1 MTRIMSNNKETL
13 SLTMDHMKRSSYL
26 RRFTVTALITL
37 LMIVMGS
44 TTASAG
50 VIFKQDYE
58 ASGVTADWSAAQT
71 DRYSVG
77 ISGDETNHYLLVSS
91 VGTGGNGTT
100 LTSTSLNGKLASDVS
115 EFSMSFDLKLI
126 PGNNQHPNEFIIRD
140 GGAGNV
146 LHLVNT
152 AVGSTTWQING
163 STDQTIV
170 MDKAKWYSF
179 HLDVLTKD
187 LILLTVTDK
196 DAGTEIFSR
205 QLITSQISTMGLGNM
220 IFYTKRYYAGM
231 AIDNVKVSTRAV
243 VNQWDFTKFSEKDL
257 TLDTDNKIQSG
268 NVARYNGSNF
278 NRDLYLCTD
287 TEAEG
292 LYFDGD
298 GPWKILSG
306 SRGLYLSK
314 KGDRPF
320 AITGLSKDDVIL
332 IKLYDQAITDGVIP
346 KIWGVN
352 NSELLNSGSIYALIV
367 ASDGNVAVNLEKYS
381 AVESIIILREDKP
394 ARVSFSK
401 GNDAEVL
408 GEDPEDVEVQK
419 ETPFATL
426 LNTSLYKS
434 GFTLTGWND
443 GENTIAC
450 GDNTSVSEDATFTA
464 VFTQNNI
471 LRQDIT
477 AALEVPFNNIGWTEA
492 GTESYHV
499 TQALFN
505 GESQDVAIKV
515 DGKTITLLDI
525 IPGTKIAVPAG
536 TIADYS
542 ATDVTIS
549 GDTLVYN
556 GSASSLVI
564 TYEGSA
570 TSTSIVV
577 KYPRTDKPV
586 VTTDLND
593 VYVANV
599 NGELQLSTTFIQ
611 ADSYQWYSNTTA
623 SKEGAVSIA
632 NATSATYSVPTNS
645 IGTTFYYCEATNAIG
660 TVSSNIARVAVNDYV
675 TFDFKN
681 WPEDDTEIGNL
692 QEWVDGPDGNRVY
705 QWVEKGYYTA
715 DAWAQKWAQQPI
727 LYPYA
732 LAGYM
737 GVNLGNSGI
746 VNGRGFVQTAKDRPV
761 NVYDLKAGDVI
772 VLTGTGLLESDI
784 FYPGEQGNA
793 TFDTYINSDNT
804 EMTLLV
810 KTDGMLSF
818 MVCAAKPGTRDANS
832 VYTLKV
838 ANKYAPVITTDLDG
852 LSYTIGRD
860 ETKTLT
866 VAASATDAN
875 PLRYQWYRNDVDS
888 NKGGRAIDG
897 ANSATYTTVEGESYY
912 YYCVVFN
919 SVTGAAAA
927 TTKTT
932 HVQCKPQVSY
942 VNNDA
947 DAIGDVPASEVIEIG
962 GKFTVESRNYQ
973 LLKPGYTLTGWTD
986 GTNTY
991 EFGQSYDIV
1000 NDIVLNPVFRA
1011 NVQSISAITNVTTF
1025 TWPFATSKDAPT
1037 VNWTDDE
1044 THVLAAQQAVTGELQ
1059 DFGAKV
1065 VSTGFATGAATAT
1078 VAEGTTI
1085 KIPMK
1090 YGTTIELFTSGETPS
1105 ATVLTTDLKTPR
1117 NMTADGSTLTY
1128 TYKGNNDELTMTL
1141 GAGAYDSLRVHYVPT
1156 GMPVFAKDLESNY
1169 YLETGQDSTLTVEA
1183 TEGVTFQWYRN
1194 TTHSNEGGTKIEGAT
1209 SASYKVGSTIDKSE
1223 YYYVTISNNYGTV
1236 ASVAAQVDYYSMIN
1250 LDIINWPDKNVDVI
1264 TGSASASNL
1273 RGGTKRYPYF
1283 YPYGL
1288 AGYIEVQSTDVRIRE
1303 IEAGRNTYRHL
1314 RNFASGNR
1322 YFGLKG
1328 LKKGQHVTI
1337 TGTGLDNLFLMSDGN
1352 YYEHQHLNNLGGQSD
1367 FGQYKSELS
1376 PDKTTLEI
1384 VMLTDGTAAMHFQGT
1399 GAYVTSIK
1407 IPNKYRPVITKDL
1420 EETYVVDKNEALTLS
1435 VEAELSAQMDGH
1447 SLAYQ
1452 WYSNTSNSNKGGT
1465 AIEGATSAD
1474 YTIEKV
1480 NKSAYYYCLVS
1491 NTGTGA
1497 ITPSSP
1503 AAVGFYL
1510 NVSFVNDDPDAYG
1523 ETPKTVKVQS
1533 GLPVTMPKNQTLIK
1547 DGYTL
1552 TGWSDGPTTTAIGK
1566 DYVPQNDV
1574 ILHPV
1579 FTKNAANVSLQKRS
1593 EEMTV
1598 RWVFATENGSAEYNN
1613 NASANVLQPIING
1626 EAVDVG
1632 IKMTKGD
1639 NQANEAMASNG
1650 WMAANNGNFT
1660 LPVVKGARIALTV
1673 YYPTDI
1679 TINGENITYNATYGE
1694 QGAVRYVY
1702 AYTGSE
1708 KEIALNIAN
1717 NYIKDL
1723 EIYYPAPELLS
1734 TNAATYNVY
1743 IDNAKVARKSAV
1755 ITLTGKNL
1763 EPGSTV
1769 TLTKDAKASN
1779 ITIDS
1784 ETFTVGSDGTLSQQ
1798 ILVTYEGIA
1807 AQTQDNTVLTFVYS
1821 EDTKATATVTYG
1833 REAAFTGTSGVT
1845 PVSTKTVWDWS
1856 SAASLINPALDVYM
1870 AFNDIELSDGQ
1881 DWPAGFTAANLA
1893 GSGTYYANNI
1903 SKCFEGKEL
1912 YFETLCKGTIDVEFS
1927 AASGNNITLAV
1938 NGENTSFSSTSTN
1951 SVTAKKI
1958 PVGVGGVLLQA
1969 HTTGLTT
1976 GEQDMRIYK
1985 VTFTPD
1991 ANKPVI
1997 TLDKTTSS
2005 FTLAPSEG
2013 DPNEVLYYTTDGS
2026 EPSLTSESTKKYLGE
2041 PVSLYTNVMIKAM
2054 AVAPNKNNSDVDS
2067 LQTDMRTYKLNV
2079 GVYPANSGRVVVT
2092 PMAENYEYTENATVT
2107 LKAEAASG
2115 YGLSAWATSRAN
2127 IANDEFIHTGE
2138 SFFTV
2143 NVNTTSNEYWAVFKD
2158 GKTVTVIYD
2167 FSNCKFLDDGGQ
2179 EYDSELAGFMQDMFT
2194 DDEPQVDTTHF
2205 KSPIVSNSIFVPRN
2219 YPVFVSEGEDVEAG
2233 SFLSLVYWEDQNGKR
2248 YEKGSNTVVNESG
2261 QTYTLRPV
2269 FQNNPGKTP
2278 LEERVSSYD
2287 ITWDFRHSEYAHPL
2301 TLPAGV
2307 TSFYTR
2313 DAVMSYQENT
2323 TLFNNQTVDIA
2334 IQIDTRGVTNTDGSF
2349 AEKAFTNEDDDE
2361 WASISKG
2368 TKITIPSSYGA
2379 KITLATYKEII
2390 AGEGGTKID
2399 GIAPDNVYEE
2409 NVQRD
2414 GEAYLY
2420 TWTIKDNATSVVL
2433 TIGDL
2438 DYAFYK
2444 YIHAEYPNTE
2454 TTYFKLS
2461 SNNDVMGTVSA
2472 VNTLDENDHGT
2483 VSDLGLGFNRNSSVT
2498 LTAERNRFY
2507 ELKYW
2512 ITGKGTKFFPDG
2524 TYQRSTDDSPKPVG
2538 SSVNSDDIT
2547 FTHVAEDTVVFTLK
2561 RYFEIQA
2568 VFGPRESYTIN
2579 FMSSASDKQVEG
2591 IALPV
2596 QRVEIGEKFDMPVN
2610 NYNLYKEGYTLQYYI
2625 SADSVDNPSA
2635 RHYEFGKSYSV
2646 CNDMLLM
2653 PVFTANKKS
2662 VYDVADENGRTVTW
2676 DVARSQ
2682 MKFDYNTANGRMVS
2696 QLAVDDDNIIDVKCY
2711 FNNRSTGVYYRVNS
2725 SGVLEVSKDAELTI
2739 LSTSNCKFTVNAAA
2753 PAEFQKGSIT
2763 IASDA
2768 TLQGASVSKDITTTS
2783 NGQSIVFN
2791 SPATVQSISVK
2802 YNKIIKPRN
2811 LASVKIG
2818 ETSLTEEQVATL
2830 NSTTTLTYDC
2840 AASDIYAASST
2851 LPTVTGVAQLAEAEA
2866 DKGVVDVTQ
2875 ATVDN
2880 PVATLYLRYK
2890 VSDTEKVT
2898 LRTFTINFNIT
2909 SKVAPVFVSAKVN
2922 DSDVED
2928 GNVTAPQNTSGVIC
2942 LAFDH
2947 PMVAKNVVINDK
2959 TFTATAVGDT
2969 VKLHYWSLQPGTP
2982 YSFNIPANTFEDI
2995 YGVKCTTPIS
3005 LSFTTAASASVPAT
3019 LFNYIVTHKI
3029 VWDSFTQEM
3038 KDTVQIVPDDV
3049 IENLAKK
3056 DNIEYGTLEEGLAK
3070 ANAAGG
3076 AGRYRIFVPDGEYNV
3091 RGISPLTS
3099 TDVTGELWGKDLNG
3113 TPTKTVGLTMTDYK
3127 DHVFYNGRS
3136 ILSSDNM
3143 SIIGQSQDSTI
3154 IYSDPRVCGLE
3165 RSPIFSISDNVK
3177 GTYMQ
3182 DFTLENRFCNSM
3194 GNQPDAYL
3202 ITNEKEKTGG
3212 APSIVDN
3219 GYHTVAKYVTLKAHD
3234 GTYVSSPAKEQQTDN
3249 YYEDCQ
3255 LWGMHYPLL
3264 RTGQTWWQ
3272 NPKVVLRYNKE
3283 RAAILSAIEHFSTE
3297 PWGYI
3302 LKDGVFTAE
3311 NAAARSKN
3319 ENAFVLG
3326 TYVRNSPVQ
3335 TLLNMTFDVAPLAAG
3350 FSRRIGNNDVI
3361 RFHEYG
3367 SLTAAGVL
3375 ADLSNRSTAAIVPG
3389 AGSDDYVLTASQAAE
3404 YTIENMFGSGEAYDP
3419 RVHTA
3424 QVDLDDVVLSQ
3435 TDEGI
3440 TWNGNSQAICYF
3452 IFRQNPETGF
3462 FEFFDICLN
3471 DVYTPRDEADA
3482 DGMVFYVRAA
3492 NERGGLGKPSKTI
3505 KYKKLGWYDLKV
3517 VHKEG
3522 LAETGDTSDDWKG
3535 WSTICLARNAKVP
3548 TQSIN
3553 EDGTEGGGHITVY
3566 GAQQNIDGT
3575 TIHMKKVT
3583 YLKKGM
3589 GYVVFA
3595 TTGETEKTYRFNYT
3609 WDTNNLSTGDHDSF
3623 LDGNELDDTVSVGT
3637 VNCYTMAYKKTIN
3650 PDCVGFYKFIGEKI
3664 PPHRAYLTVETAAAK
3679 GFILDTEAD
3688 AKKIRFVFDDSD
3700 DEFFFYEGDEDA
3712 DGIRNVRSSE
3722 VDPEAVFDLSGKRL
3736 DKSQLRKGMVYVIGG
3751 KKVLWTG
3758 E

>member
-1 MTRIMSNNKETL
+1 MTRIMSNNKETM

-44 TTASAG
+44 TTASAAG
-50 VIFKQDYE
+50 YTLQLNENSLVKEGYVIKQLYNFQKNTPAVLPTSGDYRYRDGNIWGLHNFGSGTR
-58 ASGVTADWSAAQT
+58 SGVVNIPVKA
-71 DRYSVG
+71 
-77 ISGDETNHYLLVSS
+77 GDILVLQEYNNDIPNTIN
-91 VGTGGNGTT
+91 VGTLNAE
-100 LTSTSLNGKLASDVS
+100 LTASTGFRVFDVTQTASS
-115 EFSMSFDLKLI
+115 ITFS
-126 PGNNQHPNEFIIRD
+126 
-140 GGAGNV
+140 
-146 LHLVNT
+146 
-152 AVGSTTWQING
+152 
-163 STDQTIV
+163 
-170 MDKAKWYSF
+170 
-179 HLDVLTKD
+179 
-187 LILLTVTDK
+187 
-196 DAGTEIFSR
+196 
-205 QLITSQISTMGLGNM
+205 
-220 IFYTKRYYAGM
+220 
-231 AIDNVKVSTRAV
+231 
-243 VNQWDFTKFSEKDL
+243 
-257 TLDTDNKIQSG
+257 
-268 NVARYNGSNF
+268 VARYGGCVAVLKLTTSVDISF
-278 NRDLYLCTD
+278 
-287 TEAEG
+287 
-292 LYFDGD
+292 
-298 GPWKILSG
+298 
-306 SRGLYLSK
+306 
-314 KGDRPF
+314 
-320 AITGLSKDDVIL
+320 SKDGKEDIL
-332 IKLYDQAITDGVIP
+332 GTLPSNVTSLTGDFSIPVNSSLFQDGYTLKNWTDGNVDYELGENYTTKSDIVLTP
-346 KIWGVN
+346 SFSQNTVARTDAISIVNVTYPNVVWTEENNVSYLVSQGTFNGEVQDVYVKIDGKTLSLDAVNGLKLTLPTGV
-352 NSELLNSGSIYALIV
+352 SASDFTVSSGSI
-367 ASDGNVAVNLEKYS
+367 S
-381 AVESIIILREDKP
+381 AE
-394 ARVSFSK
+394 
-401 GNDAEVL
+401 G
-408 GEDPEDVEVQK
+408 Q
-419 ETPFATL
+419 
-426 LNTSLYKS
+426 
-434 GFTLTGWND
+434 
-443 GENTIAC
+443 
-450 GDNTSVSEDATFTA
+450 
-464 VFTQNNI
+464 
-471 LRQDIT
+471 
-477 AALEVPFNNIGWTEA
+477 
-492 GTESYHV
+492 
-499 TQALFN
+499 
-505 GESQDVAIKV
+505 
-515 DGKTITLLDI
+515 
-525 IPGTKIAVPAG
+525 
-536 TIADYS
+536 
-542 ATDVTIS
+542 
-549 GDTLVYN
+549 
-556 GSASSLVI
+556 VI
-564 TYEGSA
+564 TYTGSKGDVTFA
-570 TSTSIVV
+570 YSGDAENLNGLIVT
-577 KYPRTDKPV
+577 YPLTEKPV
-586 VTTDLND
+586 ISTNIENDSYEVKVDDELSLSITTLNME
-593 VYVANV
+593 
-599 NGELQLSTTFIQ
+599 NGT
-611 ADSYQWYSNTTA
+611 YQWYSNTTA
-623 SKEGAVSIA
+623 STEGGTAVTDANTSSFVVPTSEANNGVTYYYCVATNPLGSTTSKIVGVTVNAYPMIHTDIANGAYALSIGDSQTLSISAYNMQVTDSNYQWYSNSTLSTEGGTAVSG
-632 NATSATYSVPTNS
+632 ATSSTFSVPTAVA
-645 IGTTFYYCEATNAIG
+645 GTTYYYCVAENAYG
-660 TVSSNIARVAVNDYV
+660 KDTSKVVAVNVADYV

-681 WPEDDTEIGNL
+681 WPEGDTEIGNL
-692 QEWVDGPDGNRVY
+692 WEWVDDANGNRVY
-705 QWVEKGYYTA
+705 QWAVKGYYTA
-715 DAWAQKWAQQPI
+715 DAWAQKWALQPI

-732 LAGYM
+732 LSGYM
-737 GVNLGNSGI
+737 GVALGEVGI
-746 VNGRGFVQTAKDRPV
+746 VSGSGFVQTGRDRPIT
-761 NVYDLKAGDVI
+761 VYDLKAGDVI
-772 VLTGTGLLESDI
+772 VLTGTGLLEGDI
-784 FYPGEQGNA
+784 FYPGVEGNA
-793 TFDTYINSDNT
+793 TFDTYINSDKT

-818 MVCAAKPGTRDANS
+818 MVCAAKSGTRDANA

-838 ANKYAPVITTDLDG
+838 PNKYAPTITTDLDG
-852 LSYTIGRD
+852 LSYTIGRE
-860 ETKTLT
+860 ETTTLT
-866 VAASATDAN
+866 VAASANDAN

-897 ANSATYTTVEGESYY
+897 ANSPTYTTVEGESYY

-919 SVTGAAAA
+919 SVTGAAVA

-947 DAIGDVPASEVIEIG
+947 DAIGDVPAAKVIEIG
-962 GKFTVESRNYQ
+962 GKFTIEARNYQ
-973 LLKPGYTLTGWTD
+973 LSKSGYTLTGWTD

-1011 NVQSISAITNVTTF
+1011 NEQSISAITKVTTV

-1037 VNWTDDE
+1037 VNWTDGE
-1044 THVLAAQQAVTGELQ
+1044 THVLAAQQAVTGEQQ

-1065 VSTGFATGAATAT
+1065 ASTGFATGAATAT
-1078 VAEGTTI
+1078 VADGTTI

-1117 NMTADGSTLTY
+1117 NMTVDGSTLTY
-1128 TYKGNNDELTMTL
+1128 TYKAYKGNNDELTMTL

-1209 SASYKVGSTIDKSE
+1209 SASYKVGSTTDKSE
-1223 YYYVTISNNYGTV
+1223 YYYVTITNNYGTV
-1236 ASVAAQVDYYSMIN
+1236 ASVAAAVDYSSYVTLDFVNWDVNDANVYALDGKWDIN
-1250 LDIINWPDKNVDVI
+1250 M
-1264 TGSASASNL
+1264 
-1273 RGGTKRYPYF
+1273 RGGATACRYF

-1288 AGYIEVQSTDVRIRE
+1288 AGNLAVQGT
-1303 IEAGRNTYRHL
+1303 GL
-1314 RNFASGNR
+1314 RMETRTGMR
-1322 YFGLKG
+1322 YFYNYDSGGRYLG
-1328 LKKGQHVTI
+1328 ILGMKKGQKI
-1337 TGTGLDNLFLMSDGN
+1337 IINSAANALWLWPDGN
-1352 YYEHQHLNNLGGQSD
+1352 KNNDANLHIDSAASYSVEQNDDASQTTLTILNNGNA
-1367 FGQYKSELS
+1367 FLS
-1376 PDKTTLEI
+1376 LNRYGKI
-1384 VMLTDGTAAMHFQGT
+1384 
-1399 GAYVTSIK
+1399 YSI
-1407 IPNKYRPVITKDL
+1407 ILPTKYQPVITKDL
-1420 EETYVVDKNEALTLS
+1420 EETYVVDKDEALTLS
-1435 VEAELSAQMDGH
+1435 VEAELSAQMEGH

-1474 YTIEKV
+1474 YTIDEV
-1480 NKSAYYYCLVS
+1480 NESAYYYCLVS
-1491 NTGTGA
+1491 NTATGA

-1510 NVSFVNDDPDAYG
+1510 DVAFANNDAAAYG

-1552 TGWSDGPTTTAIGK
+1552 TGWTDGTTTTAIGAE
-1566 DYVPQNDV
+1566 YTPQNDV
-1574 ILHPV
+1574 ILNPV
-1579 FTKNAANVSLQKRS
+1579 FTKNADNVSLQKRS
-1593 EEMTV
+1593 EEMTI
-1598 RWVFATENGSAEYNN
+1598 RWVFATDNGSAEYNN

-1626 EAVDVG
+1626 DAVDVG

-1639 NQANEAMASNG
+1639 NQTNEAMASNG

-1673 YYPTDI
+1673 YYPTNI

-1702 AYTGSE
+1702 AYTGTE

-1723 EIYYPAPELLS
+1723 EIYYPAPELLT
-1734 TNAATYNVY
+1734 TNATTYNVY

-1798 ILVTYEGIA
+1798 ILVTYEGTS
-1807 AQTQDNTVLTFVYS
+1807 AQAQDNTVLTFVYS

-1833 REAAFTGTSGVT
+1833 REATFTGTSGVT
-1845 PVSTKTVWDWS
+1845 PVSIKTVWDWS
-1856 SAASLINPALDVYM
+1856 STASLINPAQDVYM
-1870 AFNDIELSDGQ
+1870 AFNDIVLGEGQ
-1881 DWPAGFTAANLA
+1881 AWPEGFTAANLA

-2005 FTLAPSEG
+2005 FTLAPSADVNYPDG
-2013 DPNEVLYYTTDGS
+2013 DPSEELYYTTDGS
-2026 EPSLTSESTKKYLGE
+2026 EPSLTSASTKKYMGE
-2041 PVSLYTNVMIKAM
+2041 AVSLYTNVMIKAM
-2054 AVAPNKNNSDVDS
+2054 AVAPNKNNSDADS
-2067 LQTDMRTYKLNV
+2067 LMTDMDTYTLNV

-2092 PMAENYEYTENATVT
+2092 PMAEDYKYTENTTVT
-2107 LKAEAASG
+2107 LKAEAGSG

-2127 IANDEFIHTGE
+2127 IANDEYIHTGE
-2138 SFFTV
+2138 ASITV
-2143 NVNTTSNEYWAVFKD
+2143 NVNATSNEYWAVFED
-2158 GKTVTVIYD
+2158 GESVTVTYD
-2167 FSNCKFLDDGGQ
+2167 LANSIFLEQDGSESSDASVYRLALQ
-2179 EYDSELAGFMQDMFT
+2179 YDPNFKATYFT
-2194 DDEPQVDTTHF
+2194 
-2205 KSPIVSNSIFVPRN
+2205 SPIVSNSIFVPRN
-2219 YPVFVSEGEDVEAG
+2219 YPVYLGTLDG
-2233 SFLSLVYWEDQNGKR
+2233 GPIYSLKYWVDQKGKR
-2248 YEKGSNTVVNESG
+2248 YEKGSNTIEKVANQS
-2261 QTYTLRPV
+2261 YNLRPV
-2269 FQNNPGKTP
+2269 FENDPGMNP
-2278 LEERVSSYD
+2278 LEFRTSGYNV
-2287 ITWDFRHSEYAHPL
+2287 TWDFRRSEYAHPM
-2301 TLPAGV
+2301 TLPADA
-2307 TSFYTR
+2307 TSYFAR
-2313 DAVMSYQENT
+2313 DAVMSYIENDE
-2323 TLFNNQTVDIA
+2323 LFNDQTVDVA
-2334 IQIDTRGVTNTDGSF
+2334 IQIDTHDVTNTDGSF
-2349 AEKAFTNEDDDE
+2349 ATEAFTNEKDDE
-2361 WASISKG
+2361 WASISRG
-2368 TKITIPSSYGA
+2368 TKIIIPSAYGA
-2379 KITLATYKEII
+2379 KITLATYKPII
-2390 AGEGGTKID
+2390 PGEGGTKID
-2399 GIAPDNVYEE
+2399 GNAPDNVYDE
-2409 NVQRD
+2409 NVEKD
-2414 GEAYLY
+2414 GDAYLY
-2420 TWTIKDNATSVVL
+2420 TWTIKDNATTVTL

-2438 DYAFYK
+2438 DYAFYR
-2444 YIHAEYPNTE
+2444 YIHAEYENTE
-2454 TTYFKLS
+2454 TVYFKAT

-2483 VSDLGLGFNRNSSVT
+2483 VSDLGIGFGKNTSVM
-2498 LTAERNRFY
+2498 LTAERSRFY

-2512 ITGKGTKFFPDG
+2512 INSEGTKFFPDG
-2524 TYQRSTDDSPKPVG
+2524 TYQRVSDEDPIKLDG
-2538 SSVNSDDIT
+2538 SSYINGVSFSKING
-2547 FTHVAEDTVVFTLK
+2547 DTLVFALK
-2561 RYFEIQA
+2561 DYFEIQA

-2579 FMSSASDKQVEG
+2579 FMSGTSSLAEG
-2591 IALPV
+2591 DALPV
-2596 QRVEIGEKFDMPVN
+2596 QYVEIGEKFDMPAN

-2653 PVFTANKKS
+2653 PIFKANTKS

-2676 DVARSQ
+2676 NVNQ
-2682 MKFDYNTANGRMVS
+2682 MKFDFNSSNGRMVS
-2696 QLAVDDDNIIDVKCY
+2696 QLAVDDDNTIDVQCY
-2711 FNNRSTGVYYRVNS
+2711 FANRSNNVYYRINS
-2725 SGVLEVSKDAELTI
+2725 SGVLELSSAANLQI
-2739 LSTSNCKFTVNAAA
+2739 LSTTDCEFTVNAAS
-2753 PAEFQKGSIT
+2753 PATFSKGSVT
-2763 IASDA
+2763 IAGDDN
-2768 TLQGASVSKDITTTS
+2768 LQGSTITKKVTS
-2783 NGQSIVFN
+2783 PTNNQAIVFN
-2791 SPATVQSISVK
+2791 EPATVQSISVK
-2802 YNKIIKPRN
+2802 YNKITKPRN

-2818 ETSLTEEQVATL
+2818 ETSLSAEQVATL
-2830 NSTTTLTYDC
+2830 NSTTTLTYNC
-2840 AASDIYAASST
+2840 AASDIYAAQGAM
-2851 LPTVTGVAQLAEAEA
+2851 PTVTAEALIA
-2866 DKGVVDVTQ
+2866 DTDEGVVDVTQ

-2890 VSDTEKVT
+2890 VSDTDKVT

-2909 SKVAPVFVSAKVN
+2909 SKVAPTLKSAKVN
-2922 DSDVED
+2922 NSVVEIENNSVSISDAQ
-2928 GNVTAPQNTSGVIC
+2928 TTSGVIS
-2942 LAFDH
+2942 LVFDH

-2969 VKLHYWSLQPGTP
+2969 VKLHYWALQPGTP
-2982 YSFNIPANTFEDI
+2982 YNFTIPENTFEDI
-2995 YGVKCTTPIS
+2995 YGVECETPIS
-3005 LSFTTAASASVPAT
+3005 LSFTTAASASVSAT

-3038 KDTVQIVPDDV
+3038 KDTVQIVSDDV
-3049 IENLAKK
+3049 IENLAKQG
-3056 DNIEYGTLEEGLAK
+3056 DIEYGTLEEGLAK

-3076 AGRYRIFVPDGEYNV
+3076 AARYRIFVPDGEYNV
-3091 RGISPLTS
+3091 RGISPLVS
-3099 TDVTGELWGKDLNG
+3099 TDVTGNLWGKDLNG
-3113 TPTKTVGLTMTDYK
+3113 TPTMTVGLTMTDYK

-3136 ILSSDNM
+3136 ILSSDNI

-3154 IYSDPRVCGLE
+3154 IYSDPRVCGLY
-3165 RSPIFSISDNVK
+3165 RSPIFSISNNVK

-3202 ITNEKEKTGG
+3202 ITHEKEETGG

-3234 GTYVSSPAKEQQTDN
+3234 GTYVSSPVKGQQTDN

-3272 NPKVVLRYNKE
+3272 NPKVVLRYNSK
-3283 RAAILSAIEHFSTE
+3283 RPARLSCIEHFSTQ

-3319 ENAFVLG
+3319 ENGFCLG
-3326 TYVRNSPVQ
+3326 TLVRYSPVQ
-3335 TLLNMTFDVAPLAAG
+3335 TLLNMKFDVASAAVG
-3350 FSRRIGNNDVI
+3350 YNVRVQGGGEVI

-3367 SLTAAGVL
+3367 SESAAGVPV
-3375 ADLSNRSTAAIVPG
+3375 DLSTRSTSIFSPG
-3389 AGSDDYVLTASQAAE
+3389 AGSDDYVLTANQAAE
-3404 YTIENMFGSGEAYDP
+3404 YTIENMFGSDEAYDP

-3424 QVDLDDVVLSQ
+3424 QVDLDGVVLSQ
-3435 TDEGI
+3435 TDDGI

-3462 FEFFDICLN
+3462 FEFFDICLD

-3522 LAETGDTSDDWKG
+3522 LAETGNTSDDWKG
-3535 WSTICLARNAKVP
+3535 WSTICLAHNAKVP
-3548 TQSIN
+3548 TKSIN
-3553 EDGTEGGGHITVY
+3553 EDGTEGGGNITVY
-3566 GAQQNIDGT
+3566 GAQERIDGT
-3575 TIHMKKVT
+3575 TIHMKKVS
-3583 YLKKGM
+3583 YLRAGM

-3595 TTGETEKTYRFNYT
+3595 TTGETEKTYRFKYT
-3609 WDTNNLSTGDHDSF
+3609 WDTNNISTGAHDSF

-3679 GFILDTEAD
+3679 GFVLDTEAD
-3688 AKKIRFVFDDSD
+3688 AKKVRFVFDDSD
-3700 DEFFFYEGDEDA
+3700 EEFFFYEGDEDA

>member
-1 MTRIMSNNKETL
+1 
-13 SLTMDHMKRSSYL
+13 MDHMKRSSYL

-37 LMIVMGS
+37 LMTLVGRGEAYSDELYDALVYSQNYEGFDEGIL
-44 TTASAG
+44 TA
-50 VIFKQDYE
+50 
-58 ASGVTADWSAAQT
+58 ADIGWTFQWKKAAAQAKIKK
-71 DRYSVG
+71 V
-77 ISGDETNHYLLVSS
+77 SGDDNLSKYLELWY
-91 VGTGGNGTT
+91 N
-100 LTSTSLNGKLASDVS
+100 
-115 EFSMSFDLKLI
+115 
-126 PGNNQHPNEFIIRD
+126 D
-140 GGAGNV
+140 GGANRHQWWDFGVASKLDRDNWTLSFSAIMNGANNSPYKFFISGTNSGN
-146 LHLVNT
+146 VNT
-152 AVGSTTWQING
+152 AYTDVSNPVFALIGNATNGTEYTAYIANTAVATDVTLSKNVWYNFVVTVSDIDATQNTAVIHVKVTNYNDNATVLEATENGVAINSIGSLRGICWDSPRNG
-163 STDQTIV
+163 S
-170 MDKAKWYSF
+170 
-179 HLDVLTKD
+179 
-187 LILLTVTDK
+187 LL
-196 DAGTEIFSR
+196 A
-205 QLITSQISTMGLGNM
+205 L
-220 IFYTKRYYAGM
+220 
-231 AIDNVKVSTRAV
+231 DNVKITKKRPKLDITYNKGEDTAV
-243 VNQWDFTKFSEKDL
+243 
-257 TLDTDNKIQSG
+257 
-268 NVARYNGSNF
+268 
-278 NRDLYLCTD
+278 
-287 TEAEG
+287 
-292 LYFDGD
+292 
-298 GPWKILSG
+298 
-306 SRGLYLSK
+306 
-314 KGDRPF
+314 KGDAP
-320 AITGLSKDDVIL
+320 AGES
-332 IKLYDQAITDGVIP
+332 VIP
-346 KIWGVN
+346 NTTWTSPV
-352 NSELLNSGSIYALIV
+352 
-367 ASDGNVAVNLEKYS
+367 
-381 AVESIIILREDKP
+381 
-394 ARVSFSK
+394 
-401 GNDAEVL
+401 
-408 GEDPEDVEVQK
+408 
-419 ETPFATL
+419 
-426 LNTSLYKS
+426 NTSLYKS
-434 GFTLTGWND
+434 EYTLTGWTDTND
-443 GENTIAC
+443 KVY
-450 GDNTSVSEDATFTA
+450 SVGTDYVLNEDLTVSPLFRLNAVAKTDALTNVTATFPTVA
-464 VFTQNNI
+464 FTE
-471 LRQDIT
+471 D
-477 AALEVPFNNIGWTEA
+477 
-492 GTESYHV
+492 GTEKYNV
-499 TQALFN
+499 VQTAFN
-505 GESQDVAIKV
+505 GETQDVYVKV
-515 DGKTITLLDI
+515 DGKTLTFDAINGIKLTL
-525 IPGTKIAVPAG
+525 PAG
-536 TIADYS
+536 VSASDFTINSGSISADGQVLTYS
-542 ATDVTIS
+542 GSNETVTLTYS
-549 GDTLVYN
+549 
-556 GSASSLVI
+556 GSA
-564 TYEGSA
+564 E
-570 TSTSIVV
+570 
-577 KYPRTDKPV
+577 
-586 VTTDLND
+586 
-593 VYVANV
+593 NV
-599 NGELQLSTTFIQ
+599 NGLVFTYPLTMKPVLSEDIAIDTCLLKVDDVRTV
-611 ADSYQWYSNTTA
+611 SVTVLNMEGGTYQWYSNTTE
-623 SKEGAVSIA
+623 SIEGATPVA
-632 NATSATYSVPTNS
+632 GATSSSFTIPSTEAENGDRYYYCVATNVYGSVSSKIVKATVNAYPIIHADVAQGAYALSIGDSQTLSVSAYNMQVTGSNYQWYSNSTLSTEGGTAVGGATSSTFSVPTAAA
-645 IGTTFYYCEATNAIG
+645 GTTYYYCVAENAYG
-660 TVSSNIARVAVNDYV
+660 KDTSKVVAVAVADYV

-681 WPEDDTEIGNL
+681 WPADDTEIGNL
-692 QEWVDGPDGNRVY
+692 IEWVDGPDGNRVY
-705 QWVEKGYYTA
+705 QWAEKGYYTA
-715 DAWAQKWAQQPI
+715 DGWAQKWAQQPI

-737 GVNLGNSGI
+737 GVALGNSGI
-746 VNGRGFVQTAKDRPV
+746 VNGSGLVQTAKDRPV

-772 VLTGTGLLESDI
+772 VLTGTGLQEADI

-818 MVCAAKPGTRDANS
+818 MVCAAKSGTREANP

-838 ANKYAPVITTDLDG
+838 PNKYAPTITTDLDG
-852 LSYTIGRD
+852 LSYTLSRS

-866 VAASATDAN
+866 VAATANDAN

-897 ANSATYTTVEGESYY
+897 ANNATYTTVEGESYY

-932 HVQCKPQVSY
+932 HVQCDPQVSY

-947 DAIGDVPASEVIEIG
+947 DAIGDVPATEVIEIG
-962 GKFTVESRNYQ
+962 KKFTIESRNYQ

-1011 NVQSISAITNVTTF
+1011 NEQTISAITKVTTV
-1025 TWPFATSKDAPT
+1025 TWPFATNKDAPT
-1037 VNWTDDE
+1037 VNWTDGE
-1044 THVLAAQQAVTGELQ
+1044 THVLAAQQAVTGERQ

-1065 VSTGFATGAATAT
+1065 ASTGFATGAATAT

-1090 YGTTIELFTSGETPS
+1090 YGTTIELFTSGATPS

-1117 NMTADGSTLTY
+1117 NMTVDGSTLTY

-1209 SASYKVGSTIDKSE
+1209 SASYKVGSTTDKSE

-1236 ASVAAQVDYYSMIN
+1236 ASVAAQVDYSSYVTLDFVNWDVNDAKVYALDGKWDIN
-1250 LDIINWPDKNVDVI
+1250 M
-1264 TGSASASNL
+1264 
-1273 RGGTKRYPYF
+1273 RGGSTACRYF

-1288 AGYIEVQSTDVRIRE
+1288 AGNLAVQGEGLRIR
-1303 IEAGRNTYRHL
+1303 ADTQHYFYNYDSGGRFL
-1314 RNFASGNR
+1314 GIL
-1322 YFGLKG
+1322 GM
-1328 LKKGQHVTI
+1328 KKGQKI
-1337 TGTGLDNLFLMSDGN
+1337 IINSEANALWLWPDGN
-1352 YYEHQHLNNLGGQSD
+1352 KNNDANLHIDSAASYSVEQNDNASQTTLTILNNGNA
-1367 FGQYKSELS
+1367 FLS
-1376 PDKTTLEI
+1376 LNRNMRI
-1384 VMLTDGTAAMHFQGT
+1384 
-1399 GAYVTSIK
+1399 YSI
-1407 IPNKYRPVITKDL
+1407 ILPTKYQPVITKDL
-1420 EETYVVDKNEALTLS
+1420 EETYVVDKDEALTLS
-1435 VEAELSAQMDGH
+1435 VEAQLSAQMDGH

-1474 YTIEKV
+1474 YTIDEV
-1480 NKSAYYYCLVS
+1480 NESAYYYCLVS
-1491 NTGTGA
+1491 NTATGA

-1510 NVSFVNDDPDAYG
+1510 DVAFANNDAAAYG

-1552 TGWSDGPTTTAIGK
+1552 TGWTDGTTTTAIGG
-1566 DYVPQNDV
+1566 DYTPQNDV
-1574 ILHPV
+1574 ILNPV
-1579 FTKNAANVSLQKRS
+1579 FTKNADNVSLQKRS

-1626 EAVDVG
+1626 DAVDVG

-1639 NQANEAMASNG
+1639 NQTNEVMASSG

-1679 TINGENITYNATYGE
+1679 TINGENITYNATYGA

-1702 AYTGSE
+1702 AYTGTE
-1708 KEIALNIAN
+1708 KEITLNIAN

-1723 EIYYPAPELLS
+1723 EIYYPAPELLT
-1734 TNAATYNVY
+1734 TNATTYNVY

-1798 ILVTYEGIA
+1798 ILVTYEGTA
-1807 AQTQDNTVLTFVYS
+1807 AQAQDNTVLTFVYS

-1833 REAAFTGTSGVT
+1833 REAAFTGASGVT
-1845 PVSTKTVWDWS
+1845 PVSIKTVWDWS
-1856 SAASLINPALDVYM
+1856 STASLINPAQDVYM
-1870 AFNDIELSDGQ
+1870 AFNDIDLGEGQ
-1881 DWPAGFTAANLA
+1881 AWPEGFTAENLA

-1903 SKCFEGKEL
+1903 SKCFDGKEL

-1927 AASGNNITLAV
+1927 ASSGNNITLAV
-1938 NGENTSFSSTSTN
+1938 NGENTSFNATST
-1951 SVTAKKI
+1951 TAVKATKI
-1958 PVGVGGVLLQA
+1958 PVAAGGVLLQA

-2005 FTLAPSEG
+2005 FTLDPSKNDIYPEG
-2013 DPNEVLYYTTDGS
+2013 DPTEVLYYTTDGS
-2026 EPSLTSESTKKYLGE
+2026 EPSLTSASTKKYMGE

-2054 AVAPNKNNSDVDS
+2054 AVAPNKNNSDADS
-2067 LQTDMRTYKLNV
+2067 LMTDMDTYTLNV

-2092 PMAENYEYTENATVT
+2092 PMAENYKYTKNATVT

-2127 IANDEFIHTGE
+2127 IANEEYIHTGE
-2138 SFFTV
+2138 SSITV
-2143 NVNTTSNEYWAVFKD
+2143 NVNATSNEYWAVFKD

-2167 FSNCKFLDDGGQ
+2167 FAHCKFLEADGQESELSEGYQEAFDDGD
-2179 EYDSELAGFMQDMFT
+2179 YDLS
-2194 DDEPQVDTTHF
+2194 HF
-2205 KSPIVSNSIFVPRN
+2205 KSRIVSNSIFVPKN
-2219 YPVFVSEGEDVEAG
+2219 YPVYVGYGDGVDEG
-2233 SFLSLVYWEDQNGKR
+2233 SLFSLVYWEDQNGLK
-2248 YEKGSNTVVNESG
+2248 YEKGSNTVVNESD

-2269 FQNNPGKTP
+2269 FQNNPGMEP

-2313 DAVMSYQENT
+2313 DAVMSYKENT
-2323 TLFNNQTVDIA
+2323 TLFENKTVDIA
-2334 IQIDTRGVTNTDGSF
+2334 IQIDTHGVTNTDGSF

-2379 KITLATYKEII
+2379 KITLATYKPII
-2390 AGEGGTKID
+2390 AGEGGTKIN

-2409 NVQRD
+2409 NVKRD

-2498 LTAERNRFY
+2498 LTAERNKFY

-2524 TYQRSTDDSPKPVG
+2524 TYQGTTDDNPKPVG
-2538 SSVNSDDIT
+2538 SFVNSDDIT
-2547 FTHVAEDTVVFTLK
+2547 FTHVDENTVVFTLK

-2579 FMSSASDKQVEG
+2579 FMSGTSSLAEG
-2591 IALPV
+2591 DALPV
-2596 QRVEIGEKFDMPVN
+2596 QYVEIGEKFDMPAN

-2653 PVFTANKKS
+2653 PIFKANTKS

-2676 DVARSQ
+2676 NVNQ
-2682 MKFDYNTANGRMVS
+2682 MKFNFTSSNGRMVS
-2696 QLAVDDDNIIDVKCY
+2696 QLAVDDDNTIDVQCY
-2711 FNNRSTGVYYRVNS
+2711 FANRSNNVYYRINS
-2725 SGVLEVSKDAELTI
+2725 SGVLELSSAANLQI
-2739 LSTSNCKFTVNAAA
+2739 LSTTDCEFTVNAAS
-2753 PAEFQKGSIT
+2753 PATFSKGSVT
-2763 IASDA
+2763 IAGDNELPGGSTVTKKVESPTNNQA
-2768 TLQGASVSKDITTTS
+2768 
-2783 NGQSIVFN
+2783 IVFN
-2791 SPATVQSISVK
+2791 EPATVQSISVK

-2818 ETSLTEEQVATL
+2818 ETSLSAEQVATL

-2840 AASDIYAASST
+2840 AASDIYAAQGAM
-2851 LPTVTGVAQLAEAEA
+2851 PTVTAEALIA
-2866 DKGVVDVTQ
+2866 DTDKGVVDVTQ

-2890 VSDTEKVT
+2890 VSDTDKVT

-2909 SKVAPVFVSAKVN
+2909 SKVAPAFVSAKVN
-2922 DSDVED
+2922 DSNVED
-2928 GNVTAPQNTSGVIC
+2928 GNVTEAQSTSGVIS

-2969 VKLHYWSLQPGTP
+2969 VKLHYWALQPGTP
-2982 YSFNIPANTFEDI
+2982 YNFTIPEKTFEDI
-2995 YGVKCTTPIS
+2995 YGVECTTPIS
-3005 LSFTTAASASVPAT
+3005 LSFTTAASASVSAT

-3038 KDTVQIVPDDV
+3038 KDTVQIVSDDV
-3049 IENLAKK
+3049 IENLAKQG
-3056 DNIEYGTLEEGLAK
+3056 DIEYGTLEEGLAK

-3076 AGRYRIFVPDGEYNV
+3076 ANRYRIFVPDGEYNV
-3091 RGISPLTS
+3091 RGISPLVS
-3099 TDVTGELWGKDLNG
+3099 TDVTGNLWGKDLNG

-3136 ILSSDNM
+3136 ILSSDNI

-3154 IYSDPRVCGLE
+3154 IYSDPRVCGLY
-3165 RSPIFSISDNVK
+3165 RSPIFSISNNVK

-3202 ITNEKEKTGG
+3202 ITNEKEETGG

-3234 GTYVSSPAKEQQTDN
+3234 GTYVSSPVKGQQTDN

-3272 NPKVVLRYNKE
+3272 NPKVVLRYNSK
-3283 RAAILSAIEHFSTE
+3283 RPARLSCIEHFSTQ

-3311 NAAARSKN
+3311 NAAARSRN
-3319 ENAFVLG
+3319 ENAFCLG
-3326 TYVRNSPVQ
+3326 TLVRNSPVQ
-3335 TLLNMTFDVAPLAAG
+3335 TLLNMKFDVASAAVG
-3350 FSRRIGNNDVI
+3350 YNVRVQGGGEVI

-3367 SLTAAGVL
+3367 SESAAAGVPV
-3375 ADLSNRSTAAIVPG
+3375 DLSTRSTSIFSPG
-3389 AGSDDYVLTASQAAE
+3389 AGSDDYVLTANQAAE

-3435 TDEGI
+3435 TDDGI
-3440 TWNGNSQAICYF
+3440 TWNGNDQAICYF

-3535 WSTICLARNAKVP
+3535 WSTICLAHNAKVP
-3548 TQSIN
+3548 TKSIN
-3553 EDGTEGGGHITVY
+3553 EDGTDGGGHITVY

-3583 YLKKGM
+3583 YLRAGM

-3609 WDTNNLSTGDHDSF
+3609 WDNSNISTGAHDSF

-3679 GFILDTEAD
+3679 GFVLDTEAD
-3688 AKKIRFVFDDSD
+3688 AKKVRFVFDDSD
-3700 DEFFFYEGDEDA
+3700 EEFFFYEGDEDA

-3722 VDPEAVFDLSGKRL
+3722 VDPESVFDLSGKRL

>member
-1 MTRIMSNNKETL
+1 MKFIKCNAMTRIMSNNKETM

-37 LMIVMGS
+37 LMIIMGS
-44 TTASAG
+44 TTASAAKYNG
-50 VIFKQDYE
+50 TENFVAKSRSTYSNGQFVTASNAGNGYALAIADLSDNENITNAKTITLDFDVRVNTGMRCLVGIGDKALRGENANGSSKSSYVTTGLVMWYGTSDGTSLKVNWATNNTVGFGKLSHVHFVFDRKAKTYSYTITYVDDQEETQTLFSGTDIATTLENADVVEVYSWQNSQTISISNVTYSYE
-58 ASGVTADWSAAQT
+58 ASI
-71 DRYSVG
+71 Y
-77 ISGDETNHYLLVSS
+77 ETVQ
-91 VGTGGNGTT
+91 
-100 LTSTSLNGKLASDVS
+100 
-115 EFSMSFDLKLI
+115 E
-126 PGNNQHPNEFIIRD
+126 
-140 GGAGNV
+140 
-146 LHLVNT
+146 
-152 AVGSTTWQING
+152 
-163 STDQTIV
+163 
-170 MDKAKWYSF
+170 
-179 HLDVLTKD
+179 
-187 LILLTVTDK
+187 
-196 DAGTEIFSR
+196 
-205 QLITSQISTMGLGNM
+205 
-220 IFYTKRYYAGM
+220 
-231 AIDNVKVSTRAV
+231 
-243 VNQWDFTKFSEKDL
+243 WDFTKLTWVKETGFGTETVKINGQDCTYAVGDL
-257 TLDTDNKIQSG
+257 GGLALQGGTGTSWTVNAQGLTQG
-268 NVARYNGSNF
+268 N
-278 NRDLYLCTD
+278 
-287 TEAEG
+287 
-292 LYFDGD
+292 GD
-298 GPWKILSG
+298 RNIGILN
-306 SRGLYLSK
+306 LSK
-314 KGDRPF
+314 GDIVE
-320 AITGLSKDDVIL
+320 ITTSTTLSSISNGTSENEAYTGVCRFVVTDDGTFGFKTTRNDYITK
-332 IKLYDQAITDGVIP
+332 IKIIR
-346 KIWGVN
+346 
-352 NSELLNSGSIYALIV
+352 
-367 ASDGNVAVNLEKYS
+367 EKNP
-381 AVESIIILREDKP
+381 VE
-394 ARVSFSK
+394 VSFSK
-401 GNDAEVL
+401 GNDISVL
-408 GEDPEDVEVQK
+408 GNVPEVQ
-419 ETPFATL
+419 EEDEGVPFATPV
-426 LNTSLYKS
+426 NISLYKS
-434 GFTLTGWND
+434 GYTLTGWND

-464 VFTQNNI
+464 VFMQNNI

-492 GTESYHV
+492 GTESYYV
-499 TQALFN
+499 TQASFN

-577 KYPRTDKPV
+577 KYPRTGKPV

-681 WPEDDTEIGNL
+681 WPSDDTEIGNL
-692 QEWVDGPDGNRVY
+692 IEWVDGTDGNRVY
-705 QWVEKGYYTA
+705 QWAEKGYYTA
-715 DAWAQKWAQQPI
+715 DGWAQKWAQQPI

-737 GVNLGNSGI
+737 GVTLGSIGI
-746 VNGRGFVQTAKDRPV
+746 VNGSGFVQTGKDRPM

-772 VLTGTGLLESDI
+772 VLTGTGLLEGDI

-818 MVCAAKPGTRDANS
+818 MLCAAKSPRVANP

-838 ANKYAPVITTDLDG
+838 PNKYAPVITTDLDG
-852 LSYTIGRD
+852 LTYTIGRS

-866 VAASATDAN
+866 VAATANDAN

-919 SVTGAAAA
+919 SVTGAAVA

-947 DAIGDVPASEVIEIG
+947 DAIGDVPATEVIEIG
-962 GKFTVESRNYQ
+962 EKFTIESRNYQ

-1011 NVQSISAITNVTTF
+1011 NEQSLSAITNVTTF

-1037 VNWTDDE
+1037 VNWTDGE
-1044 THVLAAQQAVTGELQ
+1044 THVLAAQQAVTGERQ

-1065 VSTGFATGAATAT
+1065 ASTGFTTGAATAT

-1117 NMTADGSTLTY
+1117 NMTVDGSTLTY

-1156 GMPVFAKDLESNY
+1156 GMPVFAKDLEANY

-1209 SASYKVGSTIDKSE
+1209 SASYKVGSTTDKSE
-1223 YYYVTISNNYGTV
+1223 YYYVTITNNYGTV
-1236 ASVAAQVDYYSMIN
+1236 ASVAAQVDYFSYVTF
-1250 LDIINWPDKNVDVI
+1250 DFTKWDAADANVPSLI
-1264 TGSASASNL
+1264 GENI
-1273 RGGTKRYPYF
+1273 GGTRMNARKYF

-1288 AGYIEVQSTDVRIRE
+1288 AGYIASQEGNEGIGMRIRTD
-1303 IEAGRNTYRHL
+1303 IPSYGLYNFGSGGRYMPIL
-1314 RNFASGNR
+1314 GI
-1322 YFGLKG
+1322 
-1328 LKKGQHVTI
+1328 KKGQHI
-1337 TGTGLDNLFLMSDGN
+1337 TLSTSGSALWLSPSGANWSGNIITNSATYTYTQNETKTETEIVALSDGMVIMSVER
-1352 YYEHQHLNNLGGQSD
+1352 YGQ
-1367 FGQYKSELS
+1367 
-1376 PDKTTLEI
+1376 
-1384 VMLTDGTAAMHFQGT
+1384 VH
-1399 GAYVTSIK
+1399 SIRL
-1407 IPNKYRPVITKDL
+1407 PNKYRPVITKDL

-1435 VEAELSAQMDGH
+1435 VEAELSAQMEGH

-1465 AIEGATSAD
+1465 AIEEATSAD

-1491 NTGTGA
+1491 NTATGA

-1510 NVSFVNDDPDAYG
+1510 NVKFENDDADAYG

-1552 TGWSDGPTTTAIGK
+1552 TGWSDGPTTTAIGE
-1566 DYVPQNDV
+1566 DYVPQKNV
-1574 ILHPV
+1574 VLNPV
-1579 FTKNAANVSLQKRS
+1579 FTKNADNVSLQKRS

-1639 NQANEAMASNG
+1639 NQVNEAMASNG

-1708 KEIALNIAN
+1708 KEITLNIAN

-1769 TLTKDAKASN
+1769 TLTKDVNASN
-1779 ITIDS
+1779 ITLDS

-1807 AQTQDNTVLTFVYS
+1807 AQTQDNTELTFVYS

-1845 PVSTKTVWDWS
+1845 PVSIKTVWDWS
-1856 SAASLINPALDVYM
+1856 STASLINPALDVYM
-1870 AFNDIELSDGQ
+1870 AFNDIELGDGQ
-1881 DWPAGFTAANLA
+1881 AWPEGFTAANLA

-1912 YFETLCKGTIDVEFS
+1912 YFKTLCKGTIDVEFS

-2005 FTLAPSEG
+2005 FTLASSEG

-2127 IANDEFIHTGE
+2127 IANKEFIHTGE
-2138 SFFTV
+2138 SSITV
-2143 NVNTTSNEYWAVFKD
+2143 NVNTTSNEYWAVFED
-2158 GKTVTVIYD
+2158 GETVTVKYD
-2167 FSNCKFLDDGGQ
+2167 FSNCKFLEDNGQ
-2179 EYDSELAGFMQDMFT
+2179 ESDPDHAEVMQNMFT
-2194 DDEPQVDTTHF
+2194 EEVDTTHF

-2233 SFLSLVYWEDQNGKR
+2233 SWLSLVYWEDQHGKR
-2248 YEKGSNTVVNESG
+2248 YEKGSNTVVNEAN

-2269 FQNNPGKTP
+2269 FQENPGKTP

-2390 AGEGGTKID
+2390 AGEGGTKIN

-2454 TTYFKLS
+2454 TTYFKVS

-2472 VNTLDENDHGT
+2472 VNTIDDNDHGT

-2524 TYQRSTDDSPKPVG
+2524 TYQRSTDDSPKPIG
-2538 SSVNSDDIT
+2538 SFVNSDDIT

-2753 PAEFQKGSIT
+2753 PAEFQRESII
-2763 IASDA
+2763 IASDS

-2783 NGQSIVFN
+2783 NGQSIVFK

-2802 YNKIIKPRN
+2802 YNKIEKPRN

-2818 ETSLTEEQVATL
+2818 EISLTPEQVETL
-2830 NSTTTLTYDC
+2830 NNTTTLTYDC
-2840 AASDIYAASST
+2840 AASDIYAAQDAM
-2851 LPTVTGVAQLAEAEA
+2851 PTVTAEALIKDTDK

-2890 VSDTEKVT
+2890 VLDEKGKVIDKVT
-2898 LRTFTINFNIT
+2898 LRTFTINFNVT
-2909 SKVAPVFVSAKVN
+2909 SKEAPVFVSAKVN

-2969 VKLHYWSLQPGTP
+2969 VKLHYWALQPGTP
-2982 YSFNIPANTFEDI
+2982 YSFTIPEYTFEDI

-3076 AGRYRIFVPDGEYNV
+3076 ATRYRIFVPDGQYNM
-3091 RGISPLTS
+3091 RGINPITS
-3099 TDVTGELWGKDLNG
+3099 SENVGLRGKDDNG
-3113 TPTKTVGLTMTDYK
+3113 NFTSSLSLTLTDYPEK
-3127 DHVFYNGRS
+3127 VFYNGRS
-3136 ILSSDNM
+3136 VITSNNI

-3154 IYSDPRVCGLE
+3154 IYSDPRVCGLY
-3165 RSPIFSISDNVK
+3165 RSPIFSISNNVK

-3202 ITNEKEKTGG
+3202 ITHEKEETGG

-3311 NAAARSKN
+3311 NAAARTKN

-3350 FSRRIGNNDVI
+3350 FSRRIGNNEVI

-3367 SLTAAGVL
+3367 SLTAAGVP

-3389 AGSDDYVLTASQAAE
+3389 KGSDDYVLTASQAAE

-3553 EDGTEGGGHITVY
+3553 EDGTYGGGHITVY
-3566 GAQQNIDGT
+3566 GAQESIDGT

-3589 GYVVFA
+3589 GYVVYA

-3609 WDTNNLSTGDHDSF
+3609 WDTSNISTGAHDSF

-3688 AKKIRFVFDDSD
+3688 AKKVRFVFDDSD

>member
-1 MTRIMSNNKETL
+1 MKFIKCNAMTRIMSNNKETM

-37 LMIVMGS
+37 LMICQGGLSNAKAETVRKVVTATLDHTAGAQWGS
-44 TTASAG
+44 NTGASTVDSEKEHYNNDAGSAWAGCAYAQFSYELPEGATIIKAELIYYVNQGGKAARNEIIYYMNKGFSLDYNTFAGQTGTDLRNTSNRSSSSVTINTGGTGDRGPLTANVTDFVKAIAENG
-50 VIFKQDYE
+50 QDYIIFQWTGNAGGSDLYGKGSSTKAPVLNITIE
-58 ASGVTADWSAAQT
+58 YDCETYATPYLWKFSGVTTQDATLTYDDADTKTEASTSCRAITSPNWCLGLYVNDTWKSYNNNSGLRNISNGARMLLIPDLEKGDNIKVYCNNT
-71 DRYSVG
+71 DYITS
-77 ISGDETNHYLLVSS
+77 TKY
-91 VGTGGNGTT
+91 TGTT
-100 LTSTSLNGKLASDVS
+100 DVDKKIYSFVMEDDGNFYFKLDKVNNNTSVYPQIDSIKVIRELTNNVTVTFKKDDIDSDIKGVVPEAVEIAAGKKLA
-115 EFSMSFDLKLI
+115 
-126 PGNNQHPNEFIIRD
+126 
-140 GGAGNV
+140 
-146 LHLVNT
+146 
-152 AVGSTTWQING
+152 
-163 STDQTIV
+163 
-170 MDKAKWYSF
+170 
-179 HLDVLTKD
+179 
-187 LILLTVTDK
+187 
-196 DAGTEIFSR
+196 
-205 QLITSQISTMGLGNM
+205 
-220 IFYTKRYYAGM
+220 
-231 AIDNVKVSTRAV
+231 
-243 VNQWDFTKFSEKDL
+243 
-257 TLDTDNKIQSG
+257 
-268 NVARYNGSNF
+268 
-278 NRDLYLCTD
+278 
-287 TEAEG
+287 
-292 LYFDGD
+292 
-298 GPWKILSG
+298 
-306 SRGLYLSK
+306 
-314 KGDRPF
+314 
-320 AITGLSKDDVIL
+320 
-332 IKLYDQAITDGVIP
+332 
-346 KIWGVN
+346 
-352 NSELLNSGSIYALIV
+352 
-367 ASDGNVAVNLEKYS
+367 
-381 AVESIIILREDKP
+381 
-394 ARVSFSK
+394 FSK
-401 GNDAEVL
+401 
-408 GEDPEDVEVQK
+408 
-419 ETPFATL
+419 
-426 LNTSLYKS
+426 NTSLYKE
-434 GFTLTGWND
+434 GYTMTGWND
-443 GENTIAC
+443 GSITYSLSDKAKIV
-450 GDNTSVSEDATFTA
+450 DNTEFTT
-464 VFTQNNI
+464 VFTQNTVV
-471 LRQDIT
+471 RSDIKVAAT
-477 AALEVPFNNIGWTEA
+477 ASFSDVAWTST
-492 GTESYHV
+492 GTEVYHV
-499 TQALFN
+499 AQATFD
-505 GESQDVAIKV
+505 GESQDVPVIVNGKTFTIEAIK
-515 DGKTITLLDI
+515 GMTITF
-525 IPGTKIAVPAG
+525 PTE
-536 TIADYS
+536 TIGDYS
-542 ATDVTIS
+542 AEDMTVDGDTWTYTGDASRVTVTYNGDAASIS
-549 GDTLVYN
+549 TLTLVYPKTSKPVFDTDLSSSAHGLN
-556 GSASSLVI
+556 IGESLTLTVSASAPAAV
-564 TYEGSA
+564 
-570 TSTSIVV
+570 
-577 KYPRTDKPV
+577 
-586 VTTDLND
+586 
-593 VYVANV
+593 
-599 NGELQLSTTFIQ
+599 
-611 ADSYQWYSNTTA
+611 SYQWYSKPYG
-623 SKEGAVSIA
+623 SQDEGTKIDG
-632 NATSATYSVPTNS
+632 ATSASYNVSGVAKS
-645 IGTTFYYCEATNAIG
+645 TTCYYCVATNIYGSATSAYDIVHVDDYITLDIKGLPSYDKQLGAEG
-660 TVSSNIARVAVNDYV
+660 TKGSVNC
-675 TFDFKN
+675 N
-681 WPEDDTEIGNL
+681 G
-692 QEWVDGPDGNRVY
+692 
-705 QWVEKGYYTA
+705 EKA
-715 DAWAQKWAQQPI
+715 ANFV
-727 LYPYA
+727 LYPYS
-732 LAGYM
+732 LTGY
-737 GVNLGNSGI
+737 LGWWGDMEILSNTGIKTIWNTSGP
-746 VNGRGFVQTAKDRPV
+746 RPV
-761 NVYDLKAGDVI
+761 ILYDLAVGDVVTLTGTSLEAGDVVANGQNDRCVADI
-772 VLTGTGLLESDI
+772 SVNAAGTEI
-784 FYPGEQGNA
+784 TAF
-793 TFDTYINSDNT
+793 
-804 EMTLLV
+804 V
-810 KTDGMLSF
+810 KTAGHLQLNL
-818 MVCAAKPGTRDANS
+818 KRQGANELQS
-832 VYTLKV
+832 IKTS
-838 ANKYAPVITTDLDG
+838 NKYRPTITTDLSGETFVVARED
-852 LSYTIGRD
+852 
-860 ETKTLT
+860 TKTLSV
-866 VAASATDAN
+866 VASGENLT
-875 PLRYQWYRNDVDS
+875 YQWYRNEVDS
-888 NKGGRAIDG
+888 VKGGVLIPDAIE
-897 ANSATYTTVEGESYY
+897 ASYTTEPNKSYY
-912 YYCVVFN
+912 YYCVVRN
-919 SVTGAAAA
+919 GNKGAGVVS
-927 TTKTT
+927 KTAR
-932 HVQCKPQVSY
+932 VECKPQVSY

-947 DAIGDVPASEVIEIG
+947 DAIGDVPAAEVIEIG
-962 GKFTVESRNYQ
+962 EKFTIESRNYQ

-1011 NVQSISAITNVTTF
+1011 NEQSISAITKVTTF
-1025 TWPFATSKDAPT
+1025 TWPFATSKDAPA
-1037 VNWTDDE
+1037 VDWTDGE

-1065 VSTGFATGAATAT
+1065 ASTGFATGAATAT
-1078 VAEGTTI
+1078 VADGTTI

-1117 NMTADGSTLTY
+1117 NMTVDGSTLTY

-1156 GMPVFAKDLESNY
+1156 GMPVFAKDLDAHY
-1169 YLETGQDSTLTVEA
+1169 YLETGKEHTLNVDVSDGA
-1183 TEGVTFQWYRN
+1183 TIQWYRN

-1209 SASYKVGSTIDKSE
+1209 SASYTVSSTTDKTE
-1223 YYYVTISNNYGTV
+1223 YYYVAITNNYGTV
-1236 ASVAAQVDYYSMIN
+1236 ISTCAAVDYFTYKTLNFMTWDATDASEFSDGGGVLLKIPN
-1250 LDIINWPDKNVDVI
+1250 G
-1264 TGSASASNL
+1264 TSAAIPLNKYL
-1273 RGGTKRYPYF
+1273 H
-1283 YPYGL
+1283 PYGL
-1288 AGYIEVQSTDVRIRE
+1288 AGYLAVQNTDVRIRDNRTDQG
-1303 IEAGRNTYRHL
+1303 II
-1314 RNFASGNR
+1314 NFGKAR
-1322 YFGLKG
+1322 YVAIPG
-1328 LKKGQHVTI
+1328 LKKGQQVI
-1337 TGTGLDNLFLMSDGN
+1337 LTGGFNGN
-1352 YYEHQHLNNLGGQSD
+1352 VWY
-1367 FGQYKSELS
+1367 
-1376 PDKTTLEI
+1376 
-1384 VMLTDGTAAMHFQGT
+1384 TDGTKDGATIEGAAKYNT
-1399 GAYVTSIK
+1399 SLGADNRTMTIDVLSDGAIVFLMAEDGGHTNRIDIMQ
-1407 IPNKYRPVITKDL
+1407 IPDKYAPVIVSDL
-1420 EETYVVDKNEALTLS
+1420 KEIYVVDKDASLTMSL
-1435 VEAELSAQMDGH
+1435 EAELAANIDGH
-1447 SLAYQ
+1447 ALSYQ
-1452 WYSNTSNSNKGGT
+1452 WYETTNSKNKGGT
-1465 AIEGATSAD
+1465 AIAGATSAE

-1480 NKSAYYYCLVS
+1480 DKSAYYYCLVT
-1491 NTGTGA
+1491 NTATGT
-1497 ITPSSP
+1497 ITPTRA
-1503 AAVGFYL
+1503 AAVGFY
-1510 NVSFVNDDPDAYG
+1510 VSVGFENDDDDAYG
-1523 ETPKTVKVQS
+1523 EAPKPIKVPS
-1533 GLPVTMPKNQTLIK
+1533 GQPVTMPKNQTLIK

-1552 TGWSDGPTTTAIGK
+1552 TGWTDGTTTTAIGE
-1566 DYVPQNDV
+1566 DYIPQKYV
-1574 ILHPV
+1574 VLHPV
-1579 FTKNAANVSLQKRS
+1579 FTKNADNVSLQKRS

-1626 EAVDVG
+1626 DAVDVG

-1639 NQANEAMASNG
+1639 NQVNEAMASNG

-1708 KEIALNIAN
+1708 KEITLNIAN

-1798 ILVTYEGIA
+1798 ILVTYEGTA
-1807 AQTQDNTVLTFVYS
+1807 AQAQDNTVLTFVYS

-1833 REAAFTGTSGVT
+1833 REAAFTGASDVT
-1845 PVSTKTVWDWS
+1845 PVSIKTVWDWS
-1856 SAASLINPALDVYM
+1856 STASLINPAQDVYM
-1870 AFNDIELSDGQ
+1870 AFNDIELGEGQ

-1912 YFETLCKGTIDVEFS
+1912 YFKTLCKGTIDVEFS

-1938 NGENTSFSSTSTN
+1938 NGENTSFSSNSTN

-2005 FTLAPSEG
+2005 FTLAPSKNDIYPEG

-2067 LQTDMRTYKLNV
+2067 LQTDMRTYKLNI
-2079 GVYPANSGRVVVT
+2079 GVYPANSGRVVAT
-2092 PMAENYEYTENATVT
+2092 PMAEDYEYTENATVT

-2127 IANDEFIHTGE
+2127 IANEEFIHTGE
-2138 SFFTV
+2138 SSITV
-2143 NVNTTSNEYWAVFKD
+2143 NVNTTSNEYWAVFEN
-2158 GKTVTVIYD
+2158 GETVTVIYD
-2167 FSNCKFLDDGGQ
+2167 FEHCKFLETDGQ
-2179 EYDSELAGFMQDMFT
+2179 ESPNSAAYQMAFDYGEIET
-2194 DDEPQVDTTHF
+2194 DYF
-2205 KSPIVSNSIFVPRN
+2205 KSPITSNSIFVPKN
-2219 YPVFVSEGEDVEAG
+2219 YPVYVGHGDGVDEG
-2233 SFLSLVYWEDQNGKR
+2233 SMFSLIYWEDQNGKR
-2248 YEKGSNTVVNESG
+2248 YEKGSNTVVNVAN

-2269 FQNNPGKTP
+2269 FQNNPGMTP

-2301 TLPAGV
+2301 TLSAGV

-2313 DAVMSYQENT
+2313 DAVMSYQENK
-2323 TLFNNQTVDIA
+2323 TLFENQMVDIA

-2379 KITLATYKEII
+2379 KITLATYKPII
-2390 AGEGGTKID
+2390 AGEGGTKIN

-2420 TWTIKDNATSVVL
+2420 TWTIKDNAPSVVL

-2483 VSDLGLGFNRNSSVT
+2483 VSDLGLGFNRNSSIT
-2498 LTAERNRFY
+2498 LTAERSRFY

-2524 TYQRSTDDSPKPVG
+2524 TYQRSTDDSPKPIG
-2538 SSVNSDDIT
+2538 ESVNSDDIT
-2547 FTHVAEDTVVFTLK
+2547 FTHVDENTVEFTLK

-2579 FMSSASDKQVEG
+2579 FMSGISSLAEG
-2591 IALPV
+2591 DALPV
-2596 QRVEIGEKFDMPVN
+2596 QRVEIGEKFDMPAN

-2653 PVFTANKKS
+2653 PIFTANTKS
-2662 VYDVADENGRTVTW
+2662 VYDVVDENGRTVTW
-2676 DVARSQ
+2676 NVNQ
-2682 MKFDYNTANGRMVS
+2682 MKFNFNSSNGRMVS
-2696 QLAVDDDNIIDVKCY
+2696 QLAVDDDNTIDVQCY
-2711 FNNRSTGVYYRVNS
+2711 FANRSNNVYYRINS
-2725 SGVLEVSKDAELTI
+2725 SGVLELSSAANLQI
-2739 LSTSNCKFTVNAAA
+2739 LSTSDCKFTVNAAA

-2783 NGQSIVFN
+2783 SGQSIVFN

-2802 YNKIIKPRN
+2802 YNKIEKPRN
-2811 LASVKIG
+2811 LASVKVG

-2840 AASDIYAASST
+2840 AASDIYAAQGAM
-2851 LPTVTGVAQLAEAEA
+2851 PTVTAEALIADAEK

-2890 VSDTEKVT
+2890 VSDTDKIT

-2909 SKVAPVFVSAKVN
+2909 SKEAPVLVSAKVN
-2922 DSDVED
+2922 DSDVEG
-2928 GNVTAPQNTSGVIC
+2928 GNVTEAQNTSGVIC

-2959 TFTATAVGDT
+2959 TFTVTAVGDT
-2969 VKLHYWSLQPGTP
+2969 VKLHYWALQPSTS
-2982 YSFNIPANTFEDI
+2982 YDFTIPANTFEDI

-3056 DNIEYGTLEEGLAK
+3056 ENIEYGTLEEGLAK

-3076 AGRYRIFVPDGEYNV
+3076 AARYRIFVPDGEYNV
-3091 RGISPLTS
+3091 RGISPLVS
-3099 TDVTGELWGKDLNG
+3099 TDVTGNLWGKDLNG
-3113 TPTKTVGLTMTDYK
+3113 TPTQTVGLTMTDYK

-3136 ILSSDNM
+3136 ILSSDNI

-3154 IYSDPRVCGLE
+3154 IYSDPRVCGLY
-3165 RSPIFSISDNVK
+3165 RSPIFSISNNVK

-3202 ITNEKEKTGG
+3202 ITNEKVETGG

-3234 GTYVSSPAKEQQTDN
+3234 GTYVSSPVKGQQTDN

-3272 NPKVVLRYNKE
+3272 NPKVVLRYSSK
-3283 RAAILSAIEHFSTE
+3283 RPVRLSCIEHFSTQ

-3319 ENAFVLG
+3319 ENGFCLG
-3326 TYVRNSPVQ
+3326 TLVRYSPVQ
-3335 TLLNMTFDVAPLAAG
+3335 TLLNMKFDVASAAVG
-3350 FSRRIGNNDVI
+3350 YDVRVQGGGEVI

-3367 SLTAAGVL
+3367 SVSAAGVPV
-3375 ADLSNRSTAAIVPG
+3375 DLSTRSTSIFSPG

-3404 YTIENMFGSGEAYDP
+3404 YTIENMFGSDEAYDP

-3440 TWNGNSQAICYF
+3440 TWNGKSQAICYF

-3462 FEFFDICLN
+3462 FEFFDICL
-3471 DVYTPRDEADA
+3471 DEVYTPRDEADA

-3553 EDGTEGGGHITVY
+3553 EDGTYGGGHITVY
-3566 GAQQNIDGT
+3566 GAQESIDGT

-3589 GYVVFA
+3589 GYVVYA

-3609 WDTNNLSTGDHDSF
+3609 WDTSNISTGAHDSF

-3688 AKKIRFVFDDSD
+3688 AKKVRFVFDDSD

>member
-1 MTRIMSNNKETL
+1 MTRIMSNNKETM

-58 ASGVTADWSAAQT
+58 ASGVTADWTSNNT
-71 DRYSVG
+71 GRYTVA
-77 ISGDETNHYLLVSS
+77 IAGDDSNHYLQVSS
-91 VGTGGNGTT
+91 VGNGNNGTT
-100 LTSTSLNGKLASDVS
+100 VVSSSLNGLVDSNQN
-115 EFSMSFDLKLI
+115 EFSMSFDMKLNSGTNATQLTGFTILDGGSGYILKLQCI
-126 PGNNQHPNEFIIRD
+126 SN
-140 GGAGNV
+140 
-146 LHLVNT
+146 
-152 AVGSTTWQING
+152 GSTTWKINDS
-163 STDQTIV
+163 STQTITL
-170 MDKAKWYSF
+170 DKEKWYSF
-179 HLDVLTKD
+179 DISVISKFV
-187 LILLTVTDK
+187 LLTVTDK
-196 DAGTEIFSR
+196 STGVEVFSR
-205 QLITSQISTMGLGNM
+205 QVITCGITTFGLGNM
-220 IFYTKRYYAGM
+220 IFDTAKYWAGM
-231 AIDNVKVSTRAV
+231 GIDNVKVTTKTLV
-243 VNQWDFTKFSEKDL
+243 KQWDFTKLSEKTL

-268 NVARYNGSNF
+268 NVARWNGSNF

-292 LYFDGD
+292 LYLDGD
-298 GPWKILSG
+298 GPWQILSN

-332 IKLYDQAITDGVIP
+332 IKLYDQAITDNVTP

-381 AVESIIILREDKP
+381 AVESITILREDRP

-419 ETPFATL
+419 GTQFATPA
-426 LNTSLYKS
+426 NTSLYKS
-434 GFTLTGWND
+434 GFTLTGWYD

-450 GDNTSVSEDATFTA
+450 GDNMSVSEDAMLTA

-471 LRQDIT
+471 IRQDIT

-577 KYPRTDKPV
+577 KYPRTGKPV

-593 VYVANV
+593 VYVTNV

-737 GVNLGNSGI
+737 GVNLGNTGI
-746 VNGRGFVQTAKDRPV
+746 VNGSGLVQTAKDRPV

-772 VLTGTGLLESDI
+772 VLTGTGLLEGDI
-784 FYPGEQGNA
+784 FYPGVEGNA

-818 MVCAAKPGTRDANS
+818 MVCAAKSGTREANS

-838 ANKYAPVITTDLDG
+838 PNKYAPTITTDLDG
-852 LSYTIGRD
+852 QSYTLSRS

-866 VAASATDAN
+866 VAATANDAN

-947 DAIGDVPASEVIEIG
+947 EVIGDVPATEVIEIG
-962 GKFTVESRNYQ
+962 EKFTIESRNYQ

-991 EFGQSYDIV
+991 EFGKSYDIV

-1011 NVQSISAITNVTTF
+1011 NEQTISAITKVTTF
-1025 TWPFATSKDAPT
+1025 TWPFATSKDAPS
-1037 VNWTDDE
+1037 VNWTDGE

-1065 VSTGFATGAATAT
+1065 VSTGFATGAAAAT

-1105 ATVLTTDLKTPR
+1105 ATVLTTDLVTPR

-1128 TYKGNNDELTMTL
+1128 IYKGGNDELTMTL

-1156 GMPVFAKDLESNY
+1156 GMPVFAKDLEANY

-1209 SASYKVGSTIDKSE
+1209 SASYKVGSTTDKSE

-1236 ASVAAQVDYYSMIN
+1236 ASVAAQVDYSSYVTLDFVNWDVNDAKVYALDGKWDIN
-1250 LDIINWPDKNVDVI
+1250 M
-1264 TGSASASNL
+1264 
-1273 RGGTKRYPYF
+1273 RGGATACRYF

-1288 AGYIEVQSTDVRIRE
+1288 AGNLAVQGEGQRMRTDT
-1303 IEAGRNTYRHL
+1303 GQ
-1314 RNFASGNR
+1314 R
-1322 YFGLKG
+1322 YFYNFDSGGRYIGILG
-1328 LKKGQHVTI
+1328 MKKGQKI
-1337 TGTGLDNLFLMSDGN
+1337 IINSEANALWLWPDGN
-1352 YYEHQHLNNLGGQSD
+1352 KNNDANLHIDSSASYLVEQNDNASQTTLTILNNGNA
-1367 FGQYKSELS
+1367 FLS
-1376 PDKTTLEI
+1376 LNRNMRI
-1384 VMLTDGTAAMHFQGT
+1384 
-1399 GAYVTSIK
+1399 YSI
-1407 IPNKYRPVITKDL
+1407 ILPTKYQPIITKDL
-1420 EETYVVDKNEALTLS
+1420 EETYVVDKDEALTLS
-1435 VEAELSAQMDGH
+1435 VEAELSAQMEGH

-1491 NTGTGA
+1491 NTATGA

-1510 NVSFVNDDPDAYG
+1510 NVVFTNNDADAYG
-1523 ETPKTVKVQS
+1523 EAPKAVKVQS

-1552 TGWSDGPTTTAIGK
+1552 TGWTDYVTSTAIGE
-1566 DYVPQNDV
+1566 DYIPQNDV
-1574 ILHPV
+1574 ILNPV
-1579 FTKNAANVSLQKRS
+1579 FTKNADNVSLQKRS

-1626 EAVDVG
+1626 DAVDVG

-1639 NQANEAMASNG
+1639 NQTNEVMASNG

-1798 ILVTYEGIA
+1798 ILVTYEGTA
-1807 AQTQDNTVLTFVYS
+1807 AQAQDNTVLTFVYS

-1833 REAAFTGTSGVT
+1833 REAAFTGASDVT
-1845 PVSTKTVWDWS
+1845 PVSIKTVWDWS
-1856 SAASLINPALDVYM
+1856 NTASIINPAQDVYM
-1870 AFNDIELSDGQ
+1870 AFNDIELGEGQ
-1881 DWPAGFTAANLA
+1881 AWPEGFTAANLA

-1912 YFETLCKGTIDVEFS
+1912 YFKTRCKGTIDVEFS

-1938 NGENTSFSSTSTN
+1938 NGENTSFSSNSTN

-2005 FTLAPSEG
+2005 FTLDPSEDVNYPDG
-2013 DPNEVLYYTTDGS
+2013 DPSEVLYYTTDGS
-2026 EPSLTSESTKKYLGE
+2026 EPSLTSESTKKYMGE

-2067 LQTDMRTYKLNV
+2067 LQTDMRTYKLNI
-2079 GVYPANSGRVVVT
+2079 GVYPANSGRVIAT

-2127 IANDEFIHTGE
+2127 IANEEFIHTGE
-2138 SFFTV
+2138 SSITV
-2143 NVNTTSNEYWAVFKD
+2143 NVNTTSNEYWAVFEN
-2158 GKTVTVIYD
+2158 GETVTVIYD
-2167 FSNCKFLDDGGQ
+2167 FSNCKFLENDGQESDLSEDYQEAFDDGG
-2179 EYDSELAGFMQDMFT
+2179 YDIS
-2194 DDEPQVDTTHF
+2194 HF
-2205 KSPIVSNSIFVPRN
+2205 KSPITSNSIFVPKN
-2219 YPVFVSEGEDVEAG
+2219 YPVFVGFGYGTTNRVDEG
-2233 SFLSLVYWEDQNGKR
+2233 SMFTLLYWEDQNGKR
-2248 YEKGSNTVVNESG
+2248 YEKGSNTVVNEAN

-2269 FQNNPGKTP
+2269 FQNNPGMEP
-2278 LEERVSSYD
+2278 LEERTSSYN

-2323 TLFNNQTVDIA
+2323 TQFENQTVDIA

-2379 KITLATYKEII
+2379 KITLATYKPII
-2390 AGEGGTKID
+2390 AGEGGTKIN

-2472 VNTLDENDHGT
+2472 VNTVDENDHGT

-2498 LTAERNRFY
+2498 LTAERSRFY

-2524 TYQRSTDDSPKPVG
+2524 TYQRSTDDSPKPIG

-2547 FTHVAEDTVVFTLK
+2547 FTHVDENTVEFTLK

-2579 FMSSASDKQVEG
+2579 FMSGISSLAEG
-2591 IALPV
+2591 DALPV
-2596 QRVEIGEKFDMPVN
+2596 QRVEIGEKFDMPAN

-2646 CNDMLLM
+2646 SNDMLLM
-2653 PVFTANKKS
+2653 PIFTANTKS

-2676 DVARSQ
+2676 NVNQ
-2682 MKFDYNTANGRMVS
+2682 MKFNFNSSNGRMVS
-2696 QLAVDDDNIIDVKCY
+2696 QLAVDDDNTIDVQCY
-2711 FNNRSTGVYYRVNS
+2711 FANRSNNVYYRINS
-2725 SGVLEVSKDAELTI
+2725 SGVLELSSAANLQI
-2739 LSTSNCKFTVNAAA
+2739 LSTSDCKFTVNAAA

-2802 YNKIIKPRN
+2802 YNKIEKPRN
-2811 LASVKIG
+2811 LASVKVG

-2840 AASDIYAASST
+2840 AASDIYAAQGAM
-2851 LPTVTGVAQLAEAEA
+2851 PTVTAEALIADAEK

-2890 VSDTEKVT
+2890 VSDTDKIT

-2909 SKVAPVFVSAKVN
+2909 SKEAPVLVSAKVN
-2922 DSDVED
+2922 DSDVEG
-2928 GNVTAPQNTSGVIC
+2928 GNVTEAQNTSGVIC

-2969 VKLHYWSLQPGTP
+2969 VKLHYWALSPSTS
-2982 YSFNIPANTFEDI
+2982 YDFTIPANTFEDI
-2995 YGVKCTTPIS
+2995 YGAKCTTPIS

-3076 AGRYRIFVPDGEYNV
+3076 AARYRIFVPDGEYNV
-3091 RGISPLTS
+3091 RGISPLVS
-3099 TDVTGELWGKDLNG
+3099 TDVTGNLWGKDLNG
-3113 TPTKTVGLTMTDYK
+3113 TPTQTVGLTMTDYK

-3136 ILSSDNM
+3136 ILSSNNI

-3154 IYSDPRVCGLE
+3154 IYSDPRVCGLY
-3165 RSPIFSISDNVK
+3165 RSPIFSISNNVK

-3202 ITNEKEKTGG
+3202 ITHEKEETGG

-3255 LWGMHYPLL
+3255 LWGMHYLLL

-3272 NPKVVLRYNKE
+3272 NPKVVLRYSSK
-3283 RAAILSAIEHFSTE
+3283 RAARLSCIEHFSTQ

-3319 ENAFVLG
+3319 ENGFCLG
-3326 TYVRNSPVQ
+3326 TLVRYSPVQ
-3335 TLLNMTFDVAPLAAG
+3335 TLLNMKFDVASAAVG
-3350 FSRRIGNNDVI
+3350 YNVRVQGGGEVI

-3367 SLTAAGVL
+3367 SVSAAGVPV
-3375 ADLSNRSTAAIVPG
+3375 DLSTRSTSIFSPG

-3440 TWNGNSQAICYF
+3440 TWNGKSQAICYF

-3548 TQSIN
+3548 AQSIN

-3575 TIHMKKVT
+3575 TIHMKKVS
-3583 YLKKGM
+3583 YLRAGM
-3589 GYVVFA
+3589 GYVVYA

-3609 WDTNNLSTGDHDSF
+3609 WDTNNISTGAHDSF

-3688 AKKIRFVFDDSD
+3688 AKKVRFVFDDSD

>member
-1 MTRIMSNNKETL
+1 MKFIKCNAMTRIMSNNKETM

-37 LMIVMGS
+37 LMIIMGS
-44 TTASAG
+44 ATASAAKYNG
-50 VIFKQDYE
+50 TENFVAKSRSTYSNGQFVTASNAGNGYALAIADLSDNENITNAKTITLDFDVRVNTGMRCLVGIGDKALRGENANGSSKSSYVTTGLVMWYGTSDGTSLKVNWATNNTVGFDKLSHVHFVFDRKAKTYSYTITYVDDQEETHTLFSGTDIATTLENADVVEVYSWQNSQTISISNVTYSYE
-58 ASGVTADWSAAQT
+58 ASI
-71 DRYSVG
+71 Y
-77 ISGDETNHYLLVSS
+77 ETVQ
-91 VGTGGNGTT
+91 
-100 LTSTSLNGKLASDVS
+100 
-115 EFSMSFDLKLI
+115 E
-126 PGNNQHPNEFIIRD
+126 
-140 GGAGNV
+140 
-146 LHLVNT
+146 
-152 AVGSTTWQING
+152 
-163 STDQTIV
+163 
-170 MDKAKWYSF
+170 
-179 HLDVLTKD
+179 
-187 LILLTVTDK
+187 
-196 DAGTEIFSR
+196 
-205 QLITSQISTMGLGNM
+205 
-220 IFYTKRYYAGM
+220 
-231 AIDNVKVSTRAV
+231 
-243 VNQWDFTKFSEKDL
+243 WDFTKLTWVKETGFGTETVKINGQDCTYAIGDL
-257 TLDTDNKIQSG
+257 GGLALQGGTGTNWTVNAQGLTQG
-268 NVARYNGSNF
+268 N
-278 NRDLYLCTD
+278 
-287 TEAEG
+287 
-292 LYFDGD
+292 GD
-298 GPWKILSG
+298 RNIGILN
-306 SRGLYLSK
+306 LSK
-314 KGDRPF
+314 GDIVE
-320 AITGLSKDDVIL
+320 ITTATTLSSISNGTSENEAYTDVCRFVVTDDGTFGFKTTRSAYMTK
-332 IKLYDQAITDGVIP
+332 IK
-346 KIWGVN
+346 
-352 NSELLNSGSIYALIV
+352 
-367 ASDGNVAVNLEKYS
+367 
-381 AVESIIILREDKP
+381 ILREKNP
-394 ARVSFSK
+394 VEVSFSK
-401 GNDAEVL
+401 GNDISVL
-408 GEDPEDVEVQK
+408 GNVPEVQ
-419 ETPFATL
+419 EEDEGVPFATPV
-426 LNTSLYKS
+426 NISLYKS
-434 GFTLTGWND
+434 GYTLTGWND

-492 GTESYHV
+492 GTESYYV
-499 TQALFN
+499 TQASFN

-549 GDTLVYN
+549 GDMLVYN

-577 KYPRTDKPV
+577 TYPRTDKPV

-599 NGELQLSTTFIQ
+599 NGELQLSTAFIQ

-645 IGTTFYYCEATNAIG
+645 IGTTYYYCEATNAIG

-681 WPEDDTEIGNL
+681 WPADDTEIGNL
-692 QEWVDGPDGNRVY
+692 WEWVDGPDGDRVY
-705 QWVEKGYYTA
+705 QWAEKGYYTA
-715 DAWAQKWAQQPI
+715 DGWAQKWAQQPI

-746 VNGRGFVQTAKDRPV
+746 VNGSGFVQTGKDRPM

-772 VLTGTGLLESDI
+772 VLTGTGLLEGDI

-818 MVCAAKPGTRDANS
+818 MLCAAKSPRVANP

-838 ANKYAPVITTDLDG
+838 PNKYAPTITTDLDG
-852 LSYTIGRD
+852 QSYTLSRS

-866 VAASATDAN
+866 VAATANDAN

-897 ANSATYTTVEGESYY
+897 ANSPTYTTVEGESYY

-947 DAIGDVPASEVIEIG
+947 DAIGDVPATEVIEIG

-1011 NVQSISAITNVTTF
+1011 NEQSLSAITNVTTF

-1037 VNWTDDE
+1037 VNWTDGE
-1044 THVLAAQQAVTGELQ
+1044 THVLAAQQAVTGERQ

-1065 VSTGFATGAATAT
+1065 SSTGFATGAATAT

-1090 YGTTIELFTSGETPS
+1090 YGTTIELFTSGETPT

-1117 NMTADGSTLTY
+1117 NMAVDGSTLTY

-1156 GMPVFAKDLESNY
+1156 GMPVFAKDLEANY

-1209 SASYKVGSTIDKSE
+1209 SASYKVGSTTDKSE
-1223 YYYVTISNNYGTV
+1223 YYYVTITNNYGTV
-1236 ASVAAQVDYYSMIN
+1236 ASVAAQVDYFSYVTLDFVNWDVNDAKVYALDGKWDIN
-1250 LDIINWPDKNVDVI
+1250 M
-1264 TGSASASNL
+1264 
-1273 RGGTKRYPYF
+1273 RGGATACRYF

-1288 AGYIEVQSTDVRIRE
+1288 AGNLAVQGEGQRMRTDT
-1303 IEAGRNTYRHL
+1303 GQ
-1314 RNFASGNR
+1314 R
-1322 YFGLKG
+1322 YFYNFDSGGRFLG
-1328 LKKGQHVTI
+1328 ILGMKKGQKIIINSETDA
-1337 TGTGLDNLFLMSDGN
+1337 LWLWPDGN
-1352 YYEHQHLNNLGGQSD
+1352 KNNDPGLHIDSSASYLVEQNENTT
-1367 FGQYKSELS
+1367 Q
-1376 PDKTTLEI
+1376 TTLT
-1384 VMLTDGTAAMHFQGT
+1384 MLTSGNAFL
-1399 GAYVTSIK
+1399 SF
-1407 IPNKYRPVITKDL
+1407 NKYKRIYSIILPTKYQPVITKDL

-1435 VEAELSAQMDGH
+1435 VEAELSAQMEGH

-1491 NTGTGA
+1491 NTATGA

-1510 NVSFVNDDPDAYG
+1510 NVSFVNDDADAYG

-1552 TGWSDGPTTTAIGK
+1552 TGWSDGPTTTAIGE

-1574 ILHPV
+1574 ILNPV
-1579 FTKNAANVSLQKRS
+1579 FTKNADNVSLQKRS

-1626 EAVDVG
+1626 DAVDVG

-1639 NQANEAMASNG
+1639 NQVNEAMASNG

-1723 EIYYPAPELLS
+1723 EIYYPAPELLT
-1734 TNAATYNVY
+1734 TNATTYNVY

-1798 ILVTYEGIA
+1798 ILVTYEGTA
-1807 AQTQDNTVLTFVYS
+1807 AQAQDNTVLTFVHS

-1833 REAAFTGTSGVT
+1833 REAAFTGASDVT
-1845 PVSTKTVWDWS
+1845 PVSIKTVWDWS
-1856 SAASLINPALDVYM
+1856 STASLINPAQDVYM
-1870 AFNDIELSDGQ
+1870 AFNAIELGEGQ
-1881 DWPAGFTAANLA
+1881 AWPEGFTAANLA

-1912 YFETLCKGTIDVEFS
+1912 YFKTLCKGTIDVEFS

-1938 NGENTSFSSTSTN
+1938 NGENTSFSSTSTS

-1997 TLDKTTSS
+1997 TLVKTTSS
-2005 FTLAPSEG
+2005 FTLAPSADVNYPDG

-2079 GVYPANSGRVVVT
+2079 GVYPANSGRVVAT

-2138 SFFTV
+2138 SSITV

-2167 FSNCKFLDDGGQ
+2167 FSNCKFLETDGEVSPNSAAYQMAFNIG
-2179 EYDSELAGFMQDMFT
+2179 EIET
-2194 DDEPQVDTTHF
+2194 DYF
-2205 KSPIVSNSIFVPRN
+2205 KSPITSNSIFVPKN
-2219 YPVFVSEGEDVEAG
+2219 YPVYVGHGDGVDEG
-2233 SFLSLVYWEDQNGKR
+2233 SMFSLIYWEDQNGKR
-2248 YEKGSNTVVNESG
+2248 YEKGSNTVVNESD

-2269 FQNNPGKTP
+2269 FQNNPGMTP
-2278 LEERVSSYD
+2278 LEERVSSYN

-2323 TLFNNQTVDIA
+2323 TQFNNQTVDIA

-2379 KITLATYKEII
+2379 KITLATYKPII
-2390 AGEGGTKID
+2390 AGEGGTKIN

-2420 TWTIKDNATSVVL
+2420 TWTIKDNAPSVVL

-2472 VNTLDENDHGT
+2472 VNTVDDNDHGT

-2498 LTAERNRFY
+2498 LTAERNKFY

-2524 TYQRSTDDSPKPVG
+2524 TYQGTTDDNPKPVG
-2538 SSVNSDDIT
+2538 SFVNSDDIT
-2547 FTHVAEDTVVFTLK
+2547 FTHVDENTVVFTLK

-2579 FMSSASDKQVEG
+2579 FMSGTSSLAEG
-2591 IALPV
+2591 DALPV
-2596 QRVEIGEKFDMPVN
+2596 QYVEIGEKFDMPAN

-2653 PVFTANKKS
+2653 PIFKANTKS

-2676 DVARSQ
+2676 NVNQ
-2682 MKFDYNTANGRMVS
+2682 MKFNFTSSNGRMVS
-2696 QLAVDDDNIIDVKCY
+2696 QLAVDDNNTIDVQCY
-2711 FNNRSTGVYYRVNS
+2711 FANRGNNVYYRINS
-2725 SGVLEVSKDAELTI
+2725 SGVLELSSAANLQI
-2739 LSTSNCKFTVNAAA
+2739 LSTTDCEFTVNAAS
-2753 PAEFQKGSIT
+2753 PATFSKGSVT
-2763 IASDA
+2763 IAGDNE
-2768 TLQGASVSKDITTTS
+2768 LQGSTITKKVTS
-2783 NGQSIVFN
+2783 PTNNQAIVFN
-2791 SPATVQSISVK
+2791 EPATVQSISVK

-2811 LASVKIG
+2811 LASVKVG

-2840 AASDIYAASST
+2840 AASDIYAAQGAM
-2851 LPTVTGVAQLAEAEA
+2851 PTVTAEALIADAEK

-2890 VSDTEKVT
+2890 VSDTDKVT

-2909 SKVAPVFVSAKVN
+2909 SKVAPAFVSAKVN
-2922 DSDVED
+2922 DSNVED

-2969 VKLHYWSLQPGTP
+2969 VKLHYWALQPGTP
-2982 YSFNIPANTFEDI
+2982 YNFTIPAETFEDI
-2995 YGVKCTTPIS
+2995 YGAKCETPIS
-3005 LSFTTAASASVPAT
+3005 LSFTTAASASVSAT

-3038 KDTVQIVPDDV
+3038 KDTVQIVSDDV
-3049 IENLAKK
+3049 IENLAKQG
-3056 DNIEYGTLEEGLAK
+3056 DIEYGTLEEGLAK

-3076 AGRYRIFVPDGEYNV
+3076 ANRYRIFVPDGKYNV
-3091 RGISPLTS
+3091 RGISPLVS
-3099 TDVTGELWGKDLNG
+3099 TDVTGNLWGKDLNG

-3136 ILSSDNM
+3136 ILSSDNI

-3154 IYSDPRVCGLE
+3154 IYSDPRVCGLY
-3165 RSPIFSISDNVK
+3165 RSPIFSISNNVK

-3202 ITNEKEKTGG
+3202 VTNEKEETGG

-3234 GTYVSSPAKEQQTDN
+3234 GTYVSSPVKGQQTDN

-3272 NPKVVLRYNKE
+3272 NPKVVLRYNSK
-3283 RAAILSAIEHFSTE
+3283 RPARLSCIEHFSTQ

-3319 ENAFVLG
+3319 ENGFCLG
-3326 TYVRNSPVQ
+3326 TLVRNSPVQ
-3335 TLLNMTFDVAPLAAG
+3335 TLLNMKFDVASAAVG
-3350 FSRRIGNNDVI
+3350 YNVRVQGGGEVI

-3367 SLTAAGVL
+3367 SESAAGVPV
-3375 ADLSNRSTAAIVPG
+3375 DLSTRSTSIFSPG
-3389 AGSDDYVLTASQAAE
+3389 AGSDDYVLTANQAAE
-3404 YTIENMFGSGEAYDP
+3404 YTIENMFGSDEAYDP

-3424 QVDLDDVVLSQ
+3424 QVDLDGVVLSQ
-3435 TDEGI
+3435 TDDGI

-3462 FEFFDICLN
+3462 FEFFDICLD

-3522 LAETGDTSDDWKG
+3522 LAETGNTSDDWKG
-3535 WSTICLARNAKVP
+3535 WSTICLAHNAKVP
-3548 TQSIN
+3548 TKSIN
-3553 EDGTEGGGHITVY
+3553 EDGTEGGGNITVY
-3566 GAQQNIDGT
+3566 GAQRKIDGT

-3679 GFILDTEAD
+3679 GFVLDTEAD
-3688 AKKIRFVFDDSD
+3688 AKKVRFVFDDSD
-3700 DEFFFYEGDEDA
+3700 EEFFFYEGDEDA

>member
-1 MTRIMSNNKETL
+1 
-13 SLTMDHMKRSSYL
+13 MDHVKRSSYL

-44 TTASAG
+44 TTASAAG
-50 VIFKQDYE
+50 YTLNLNENSLVKEGYVIKQLYNFQQNTPAVLPTSGDYRYRDGNIWGLHNF
-58 ASGVTADWSAAQT
+58 ASGPRS
-71 DRYSVG
+71 
-77 ISGDETNHYLLVSS
+77 
-91 VGTGGNGTT
+91 
-100 LTSTSLNGKLASDVS
+100 
-115 EFSMSFDLKLI
+115 
-126 PGNNQHPNEFIIRD
+126 
-140 GGAGNV
+140 
-146 LHLVNT
+146 
-152 AVGSTTWQING
+152 
-163 STDQTIV
+163 
-170 MDKAKWYSF
+170 
-179 HLDVLTKD
+179 
-187 LILLTVTDK
+187 
-196 DAGTEIFSR
+196 
-205 QLITSQISTMGLGNM
+205 
-220 IFYTKRYYAGM
+220 
-231 AIDNVKVSTRAV
+231 AV
-243 VNQWDFTKFSEKDL
+243 VNIPVKAGDILVLQEYNKDQYPN
-257 TLDTDNKIQSG
+257 TLD
-268 NVARYNGSNF
+268 VATLNEELSASTGYRV
-278 NRDLYLCTD
+278 
-287 TEAEG
+287 
-292 LYFDGD
+292 FDVTNTASSITFTV
-298 GPWKILSG
+298 P
-306 SRGLYLSK
+306 RGGGCVAVLKLTTSV
-314 KGDRPF
+314 DISF
-320 AITGLSKDDVIL
+320 SKDGNEDIL
-332 IKLYDQAITDGVIP
+332 GTLPSNVTSLTGDFSIPVNSSLFQDGYTL
-346 KIWGVN
+346 KNWT
-352 NSELLNSGSIYALIV
+352 
-367 ASDGNVAVNLEKYS
+367 DGNVDYE
-381 AVESIIILREDKP
+381 
-394 ARVSFSK
+394 
-401 GNDAEVL
+401 L
-408 GEDPEDVEVQK
+408 GENYTTKSDVVL
-419 ETPFATL
+419 TPTFSQ
-426 LNTSLYKS
+426 NTVAR
-434 GFTLTGWND
+434 T
-443 GENTIAC
+443 
-450 GDNTSVSEDATFTA
+450 DAISIVNVTYPN
-464 VFTQNNI
+464 V
-471 LRQDIT
+471 
-477 AALEVPFNNIGWTEA
+477 VWTE
-492 GTESYHV
+492 ENNVSYLV
-499 TQALFN
+499 SQATFN
-505 GESQDVAIKV
+505 GEVQDVYVKV
-515 DGKTITLLDI
+515 DGKTLSLDAVNGLKLTL
-525 IPGTKIAVPAG
+525 PTGV
-536 TIADYS
+536 
-542 ATDVTIS
+542 
-549 GDTLVYN
+549 
-556 GSASSLVI
+556 SASDFTVSSGSISAEGQVVTYTGSNGVVTFTYGGDAENLNGLVV
-564 TYEGSA
+564 TYPLTE
-570 TSTSIVV
+570 
-577 KYPRTDKPV
+577 KPV
-586 VTTDLND
+586 ISTNIEKDSYEVKVDDELSLSITTLNME
-593 VYVANV
+593 
-599 NGELQLSTTFIQ
+599 NGT
-611 ADSYQWYSNTTA
+611 YQWYSNTTTSTEGGTPVTGA
-623 SKEGAVSIA
+623 NTSNFVVPTSEANNGVTYYYCVATNSLGSVTSKIVGVTVNAYPIIHTDVAQGAYALSIGDSQALSISAYNMQVTGSNYQWYSNSTLSTEGGTAVSG
-632 NATSATYSVPTNS
+632 ATSSTFSVPTAAA
-645 IGTTFYYCEATNAIG
+645 GTTYYYCVAENAYG
-660 TVSSNIARVAVNDYV
+660 KDTSKVVAVAVANYV

-681 WPEDDTEIGNL
+681 WPAEDTEIGNL
-692 QEWVDGPDGNRVY
+692 IEWVDGPDGNRVY

-715 DAWAQKWAQQPI
+715 DEWGHKWAQQPI

-737 GVNLGNSGI
+737 GVTLGNTGI
-746 VNGRGFVQTAKDRPV
+746 VNGSGLVQTAKDRPV

-772 VLTGTGLLESDI
+772 VLTGTGLLEGDI
-784 FYPGEQGNA
+784 FYPGVEGNA

-818 MVCAAKPGTRDANS
+818 MVCAAKSGTREANP

-838 ANKYAPVITTDLDG
+838 PNKYAPTITTDLDG
-852 LSYTIGRD
+852 QSYTLSRSG
-860 ETKTLT
+860 TKTLT
-866 VAASATDAN
+866 VAATANDTN

-897 ANSATYTTVEGESYY
+897 ANSPTYTTVEGESYY

-919 SVTGAAAA
+919 SVTGAAVA

-932 HVQCKPQVSY
+932 HVQCNPQVSY

-947 DAIGDVPASEVIEIG
+947 DAIGDVPATEVIVIG
-962 GKFTVESRNYQ
+962 NKFTIESRNYQ
-973 LLKPGYTLTGWTD
+973 LSKPGYTLTGWTD

-1011 NVQSISAITNVTTF
+1011 NEQSIFAITKVTTV

-1037 VNWTDDE
+1037 VNWTDGE

-1065 VSTGFATGAATAT
+1065 ASTGFATGAATAT

-1117 NMTADGSTLTY
+1117 NMTVDGSTLTY

-1156 GMPVFAKDLESNY
+1156 GMPVFAKDLEANY
-1169 YLETGQDSTLTVEA
+1169 YLETGKDSTLTVEA

-1209 SASYKVGSTIDKSE
+1209 SASYKVGSTTDKSE
-1223 YYYVTISNNYGTV
+1223 YYYVTITNNYGTV
-1236 ASVAAQVDYYSMIN
+1236 TSVAAAVDYSSYVTLDFVNWDVNDANVYALDEKWDIN
-1250 LDIINWPDKNVDVI
+1250 M
-1264 TGSASASNL
+1264 
-1273 RGGTKRYPYF
+1273 RGGNTACRYF

-1288 AGYIEVQSTDVRIRE
+1288 AGNLAVQGT
-1303 IEAGRNTYRHL
+1303 GL
-1314 RNFASGNR
+1314 RMETRTGMR
-1322 YFGLKG
+1322 YFYNYDSGGRYLG
-1328 LKKGQHVTI
+1328 ILGMKKGQKI
-1337 TGTGLDNLFLMSDGN
+1337 IINSAANALWLWPDGN
-1352 YYEHQHLNNLGGQSD
+1352 KNNDANLHIDSAASYSVEQNDDASQTTLTILNNGNA
-1367 FGQYKSELS
+1367 FLS
-1376 PDKTTLEI
+1376 LNRYGKI
-1384 VMLTDGTAAMHFQGT
+1384 
-1399 GAYVTSIK
+1399 YSI
-1407 IPNKYRPVITKDL
+1407 ILPTKYQPVITKDL
-1420 EETYVVDKNEALTLS
+1420 EETYVVDKDEALTLS
-1435 VEAELSAQMDGH
+1435 VEAQLSAQMEGH

-1474 YTIEKV
+1474 YTIDEV
-1480 NKSAYYYCLVS
+1480 NESAYYYCLVS
-1491 NTGTGA
+1491 NTATGA

-1510 NVSFVNDDPDAYG
+1510 DVAFANNDAAAYG

-1552 TGWSDGPTTTAIGK
+1552 TGWTDGTTITAIGAEFT
-1566 DYVPQNDV
+1566 PQTDV
-1574 ILHPV
+1574 TLYPV
-1579 FTKNAANVSLQKRS
+1579 FTKNADNVSLQKRS
-1593 EEMTV
+1593 EDMTV

-1626 EAVDVG
+1626 DAVDVG

-1723 EIYYPAPELLS
+1723 EIYYPAPELLT
-1734 TNAATYNVY
+1734 TNATTYNVY

-1763 EPGSTV
+1763 NPGSTV

-1798 ILVTYEGIA
+1798 ILVTYDGTA
-1807 AQTQDNTVLTFVYS
+1807 AQAEDNTVLTFVYS

-1833 REAAFTGTSGVT
+1833 REAEFTGMSGVT
-1845 PVSTKTVWDWS
+1845 PVSIKTVWDWS
-1856 SAASLINPALDVYM
+1856 STASLINPAQDVYM
-1870 AFNDIELSDGQ
+1870 AFKDIDLSEGPT
-1881 DWPAGFTAANLA
+1881 WPEGFTAENLA

-1903 SKCFEGKEL
+1903 SKCFDGKEL

-1927 AASGNNITLAV
+1927 ASSGNNITLAV

-2005 FTLAPSEG
+2005 FTLQRSADINNREG
-2013 DPNEVLYYTTDGS
+2013 DPTEVLYYTTDGS
-2026 EPSLTSESTKKYLGE
+2026 EPSLTSASTKKYMGE

-2054 AVAPNKNNSDVDS
+2054 AVAPNKNNSDADS
-2067 LQTDMRTYKLNV
+2067 LMTDMDTNTLNV

-2092 PMAENYEYTENATVT
+2092 PMAENYKYTKNATVT
-2107 LKAEAASG
+2107 LKAEAGSG

-2127 IANDEFIHTGE
+2127 IANDEYIHTGE
-2138 SFFTV
+2138 ASITV
-2143 NVNTTSNEYWAVFKD
+2143 NVNETSNEYWAVFED
-2158 GKTVTVIYD
+2158 GKSVTVTYD
-2167 FSNCKFLDDGGQ
+2167 LANSIFLEQDGSESSDASLYRLALQ
-2179 EYDSELAGFMQDMFT
+2179 YDPNFKATYFT
-2194 DDEPQVDTTHF
+2194 
-2205 KSPIVSNSIFVPRN
+2205 SPIVSNSIFVPRN
-2219 YPVFVSEGEDVEAG
+2219 YPVYLGTLDG
-2233 SFLSLVYWEDQNGKR
+2233 GPIYSLKYWVDQNEKR
-2248 YEKGSNTVVNESG
+2248 YEKGSNTIEKVANQS
-2261 QTYTLRPV
+2261 YNLRPV
-2269 FQNNPGKTP
+2269 FVNDPGMNP
-2278 LEERVSSYD
+2278 LEFRTSRYSV
-2287 ITWDFRHSEYAHPL
+2287 TWDFRRSEYAHPM
-2301 TLPAGV
+2301 TLPAGA
-2307 TSFYTR
+2307 TSYFAR
-2313 DAVMSYQENT
+2313 DAVMSYIENDVP
-2323 TLFNNQTVDIA
+2323 FNDQTVDVA
-2334 IQIDTRGVTNTDGSF
+2334 IQIDTHDVTNTDGSF
-2349 AEKAFTNEDDDE
+2349 ATEAFTNEKDDE
-2361 WASISKG
+2361 WASISRG
-2368 TKITIPSSYGA
+2368 TKIIIPSAYGA
-2379 KITLATYKEII
+2379 KITLATYKPII
-2390 AGEGGTKID
+2390 PGEGGTKID
-2399 GIAPDNVYEE
+2399 GNAPDNVYDE
-2409 NVQRD
+2409 NVEKD
-2414 GEAYLY
+2414 GDAYLY
-2420 TWTIKDNATSVVL
+2420 TWTIKDNATTVTL

-2444 YIHAEYPNTE
+2444 YIHAEYENTE
-2454 TTYFKLS
+2454 TVYFKAT

-2483 VSDLGLGFNRNSSVT
+2483 VSDLGIGFGKNTSVM
-2498 LTAERNRFY
+2498 LTAERSRFY

-2512 ITGKGTKFFPDG
+2512 INSEGTKFFPDG
-2524 TYQRSTDDSPKPVG
+2524 TYQRVSDKNPSKLDG
-2538 SSVNSDDIT
+2538 SSYINGVSFSKING
-2547 FTHVAEDTVVFTLK
+2547 DTLVFALK
-2561 RYFEIQA
+2561 DYFEIQA

-2579 FMSSASDKQVEG
+2579 FMSGTSSLAEG
-2591 IALPV
+2591 DALPV
-2596 QRVEIGEKFDMPVN
+2596 QYVEIGEKFDMPAN

-2653 PVFTANKKS
+2653 PIFTANTKS

-2676 DVARSQ
+2676 NVNQ
-2682 MKFDYNTANGRMVS
+2682 MKFNFTSSNGRMVS
-2696 QLAVDDDNIIDVKCY
+2696 QLAVDDDNTIDVQCY
-2711 FNNRSTGVYYRVNS
+2711 FANRGNSVYYRINS
-2725 SGVLEVSKDAELTI
+2725 SGVLELSSAANLQI
-2739 LSTSNCKFTVNAAA
+2739 LSTTDCEFTVNAAS
-2753 PAEFQKGSIT
+2753 PATFSKGSVT
-2763 IASDA
+2763 IADDK
-2768 TLQGASVSKDITTTS
+2768 TLQGSTITKKVTS
-2783 NGQSIVFN
+2783 PTNNQAIVFN
-2791 SPATVQSISVK
+2791 EPATVQSISVK
-2802 YNKIIKPRN
+2802 YNKITKPRN

-2818 ETSLTEEQVATL
+2818 ETSLSTGQVATL

-2840 AASDIYAASST
+2840 AASDIYAAQGAM
-2851 LPTVTGVAQLAEAEA
+2851 PTVTAEALIA
-2866 DKGVVDVTQ
+2866 DTDTDKGVVDVTQ

-2880 PVATLYLRYK
+2880 PVATLYLRLK
-2890 VSDTEKVT
+2890 VSDTDKVT
-2898 LRTFTINFNIT
+2898 LRTFTIKFNIT
-2909 SKVAPVFVSAKVN
+2909 SKVAPAFVSAKVN
-2922 DSDVED
+2922 DSNVED
-2928 GNVTAPQNTSGVIC
+2928 GNVTEAQNTSGVIC

-2969 VKLHYWSLQPGTP
+2969 VKLHYWALQPSTP
-2982 YSFNIPANTFEDI
+2982 YEFTIPENTFEDI
-2995 YGVKCTTPIS
+2995 YGAKCETPIS
-3005 LSFTTAASASVPAT
+3005 LSFTTAASASVSAT

-3049 IENLAKK
+3049 IENLAKQG
-3056 DNIEYGTLEEGLAK
+3056 DIEYGTLEEGLAK

-3076 AGRYRIFVPDGEYNV
+3076 AARYRIFVPDGEYNV
-3091 RGISPLTS
+3091 RGISPLVS
-3099 TDVTGELWGKDLNG
+3099 TDVTGDLWGKDLNG

-3136 ILSSDNM
+3136 ILSSDNI

-3154 IYSDPRVCGLE
+3154 IYSDPRVCGLY
-3165 RSPIFSISDNVK
+3165 RSPIFSISNNVK

-3202 ITNEKEKTGG
+3202 VKNEKEETGG

-3234 GTYVSSPAKEQQTDN
+3234 GTYVSSPAKDQQTDN

-3272 NPKVVLRYNKE
+3272 NPKVVLRYNS
-3283 RAAILSAIEHFSTE
+3283 RRPARLSCIEHFSTQ

-3311 NAAARSKN
+3311 NAAARSRN
-3319 ENAFVLG
+3319 ENAFCLG
-3326 TYVRNSPVQ
+3326 TLVRYSPVQ
-3335 TLLNMTFDVAPLAAG
+3335 TLLNMKFDVASAAVG
-3350 FSRRIGNNDVI
+3350 YDVRVQGGGEVI

-3367 SLTAAGVL
+3367 SESAAGVPV
-3375 ADLSNRSTAAIVPG
+3375 DLSTRSTSIFSPG

-3435 TDEGI
+3435 TDDGI

-3492 NERGGLGKPSKTI
+3492 NERGGLGKPSNTI

-3522 LAETGDTSDDWKG
+3522 LAETGNTSDDWKG

-3548 TQSIN
+3548 TKSIN

-3566 GAQQNIDGT
+3566 GAQESIDGT
-3575 TIHMKKVT
+3575 TIHMKKVS
-3583 YLKKGM
+3583 YLRAGM

-3609 WDTNNLSTGDHDSF
+3609 WDTSNISTGAHDSF
-3623 LDGNELDDTVSVGT
+3623 LDGNESDDTVSVGT

-3700 DEFFFYEGDEDA
+3700 EEFFFYEGDEDA

>member
-1 MTRIMSNNKETL
+1 MKFIKCNAMTRIMSNNKETM

-37 LMIVMGS
+37 LMICQGGLSNAKAETVRKVVTATLDHTAGAQWGS
-44 TTASAG
+44 NTGASTVDAELEHYNNDAETAWAG
-50 VIFKQDYE
+50 CAYAQFSYELPEGATVTKAELVYYVKQGNKTARDEKIYYMNKGFSLDYNTFAGQTGTDLRNTSNRSSSSVTLNTGGSGDRGPLTANVTDFVKAIAENGQDYIIFQWTGNAGGSDLYGKGSSTKAPVLNITIE
-58 ASGVTADWSAAQT
+58 YDCETYATPYLWKFSGVTTQDATLTYDDADTKTEASTSCRAITSPNWCLGLYVNDTWKSYKNNSGLRNISKGARMLLIPDLEKGDNIKVYCNNT
-71 DRYSVG
+71 DYITSTRY
-77 ISGDETNHYLLVSS
+77 T
-91 VGTGGNGTT
+91 GTT
-100 LTSTSLNGKLASDVS
+100 DVNKKIYSFVMEDDGNFYFNLDKVNNNTSVYPQIDSIKVIRELTNNVTVTFKKDDIDSDIKGVVPEAVEIAAGKKLA
-115 EFSMSFDLKLI
+115 
-126 PGNNQHPNEFIIRD
+126 
-140 GGAGNV
+140 
-146 LHLVNT
+146 
-152 AVGSTTWQING
+152 
-163 STDQTIV
+163 
-170 MDKAKWYSF
+170 
-179 HLDVLTKD
+179 
-187 LILLTVTDK
+187 
-196 DAGTEIFSR
+196 
-205 QLITSQISTMGLGNM
+205 
-220 IFYTKRYYAGM
+220 
-231 AIDNVKVSTRAV
+231 
-243 VNQWDFTKFSEKDL
+243 
-257 TLDTDNKIQSG
+257 
-268 NVARYNGSNF
+268 
-278 NRDLYLCTD
+278 
-287 TEAEG
+287 
-292 LYFDGD
+292 
-298 GPWKILSG
+298 
-306 SRGLYLSK
+306 
-314 KGDRPF
+314 
-320 AITGLSKDDVIL
+320 
-332 IKLYDQAITDGVIP
+332 
-346 KIWGVN
+346 
-352 NSELLNSGSIYALIV
+352 
-367 ASDGNVAVNLEKYS
+367 
-381 AVESIIILREDKP
+381 
-394 ARVSFSK
+394 FSK
-401 GNDAEVL
+401 
-408 GEDPEDVEVQK
+408 
-419 ETPFATL
+419 
-426 LNTSLYKS
+426 NTSLYKE
-434 GFTLTGWND
+434 GYTMTGWND
-443 GENTIAC
+443 GSITYSLSDKAKIV
-450 GDNTSVSEDATFTA
+450 DNTEFTT
-464 VFTQNNI
+464 VFTQNTVV
-471 LRQDIT
+471 RSDIKVAAT
-477 AALEVPFNNIGWTEA
+477 ASFSDVAWTST
-492 GTESYHV
+492 GTEVYHV
-499 TQALFN
+499 AQATFD
-505 GESQDVAIKV
+505 GESQDVPVIVNGKTFTIEAIK
-515 DGKTITLLDI
+515 GMTITF
-525 IPGTKIAVPAG
+525 PTG
-536 TIADYS
+536 TIGDYS
-542 ATDVTIS
+542 AEDMTVDGDTWTYTGNASYVTVTYNGDAASIS
-549 GDTLVYN
+549 TLTLVYPKTSKPVFDTDLSN
-556 GSASSLVI
+556 SAHGLNIGESLTLTVSASAPAAV
-564 TYEGSA
+564 
-570 TSTSIVV
+570 
-577 KYPRTDKPV
+577 
-586 VTTDLND
+586 
-593 VYVANV
+593 
-599 NGELQLSTTFIQ
+599 
-611 ADSYQWYSNTTA
+611 SYQWYSKPYG
-623 SKEGAVSIA
+623 SEDEGTEIEG
-632 NATSATYSVPTNS
+632 ATSASYNVSGVAKS
-645 IGTTFYYCEATNAIG
+645 TTCYYCVATNIYGSATSSYDIVHVDDYITLDIKGLPSYDKQLGAEG
-660 TVSSNIARVAVNDYV
+660 TKGSVNC
-675 TFDFKN
+675 N
-681 WPEDDTEIGNL
+681 G
-692 QEWVDGPDGNRVY
+692 
-705 QWVEKGYYTA
+705 EKA
-715 DAWAQKWAQQPI
+715 ANFV
-727 LYPYA
+727 LYPYS
-732 LAGYM
+732 LTGY
-737 GVNLGNSGI
+737 LGWWGDMEILSNTGIKTIWNTSG
-746 VNGRGFVQTAKDRPV
+746 GRPV
-761 NVYDLKAGDVI
+761 ILYDLAVGDVVTLTGTSLEAGDVVANGQNDRCVADI
-772 VLTGTGLLESDI
+772 SVNAAGTEI
-784 FYPGEQGNA
+784 TAF
-793 TFDTYINSDNT
+793 
-804 EMTLLV
+804 V
-810 KTDGMLSF
+810 KTAGHLQLNL
-818 MVCAAKPGTRDANS
+818 KRQGANELQS
-832 VYTLKV
+832 IKTS
-838 ANKYAPVITTDLDG
+838 NKYRPTITTDLSGETYVVARED
-852 LSYTIGRD
+852 
-860 ETKTLT
+860 TKTLSV
-866 VAASATDAN
+866 VASGENLT
-875 PLRYQWYRNDVDS
+875 YQWYRNEVDS
-888 NKGGRAIDG
+888 VKGGVLIPDAIE
-897 ANSATYTTVEGESYY
+897 ATYTTEPNKSYY
-912 YYCVVFN
+912 YYCVVRN
-919 SVTGAAAA
+919 GNRGAGVVS
-927 TTKTT
+927 KTSR
-932 HVQCKPQVSY
+932 VECKPQVSY

-962 GKFTVESRNYQ
+962 GKFTIESRNYQ
-973 LLKPGYTLTGWTD
+973 LSKPGYTLTGWTD

-1011 NVQSISAITNVTTF
+1011 NEQSLSAITKVSTV
-1025 TWPFATSKDAPT
+1025 TWPFATSKDAPA
-1037 VNWTDDE
+1037 VNWTDGE
-1044 THVLAAQQAVTGELQ
+1044 THVLAAQQAVTGERQ

-1065 VSTGFATGAATAT
+1065 ASAGFATGAATAT

-1117 NMTADGSTLTY
+1117 NMTVDGSTLTY

-1156 GMPVFAKDLESNY
+1156 GMPVFGKDLDAHY
-1169 YLETGQDSTLTVEA
+1169 YLETGKEHTLNVDVSDGA
-1183 TEGVTFQWYRN
+1183 TIQWYRN
-1194 TTHSNEGGTKIEGAT
+1194 TTHSNEGGTKIEDAT
-1209 SASYKVGSTIDKSE
+1209 SASYTVSSTTDKSE
-1223 YYYVTISNNYGTV
+1223 YYYVTITNNYGTV
-1236 ASVAAQVDYYSMIN
+1236 ISTCAAVDYFTYKTLNFMTW
-1250 LDIINWPDKNVDVI
+1250 DATD
-1264 TGSASASNL
+1264 ASDFSD
-1273 RGGTKRYPYF
+1273 GGGVLLKIPNGTNAAISLNKYLH
-1283 YPYGL
+1283 PYGL
-1288 AGYIEVQSTDVRIRE
+1288 AGYLAVQNTDVRIRDDKTDQG
-1303 IEAGRNTYRHL
+1303 IV
-1314 RNFASGNR
+1314 NFGNAR
-1322 YFGLKG
+1322 YVAIPG
-1328 LKKGQHVTI
+1328 LKKGQQVI
-1337 TGTGLDNLFLMSDGN
+1337 LTGCFDGN
-1352 YYEHQHLNNLGGQSD
+1352 VWY
-1367 FGQYKSELS
+1367 
-1376 PDKTTLEI
+1376 
-1384 VMLTDGTAAMHFQGT
+1384 TDGTKDGVAIEGAAKYNT
-1399 GAYVTSIK
+1399 SPGADNRTMTIDVLSDGAIVFLMAK
-1407 IPNKYRPVITKDL
+1407 DEKHANRIEIMQIPDKYAPVIVSDL
-1420 EETYVVDKNEALTLS
+1420 KEIYVVDKDASLTMSL
-1435 VEAELSAQMDGH
+1435 EAELAANIDGH
-1447 SLAYQ
+1447 ALSYQ
-1452 WYSNTSNSNKGGT
+1452 WYETTNSKNKGGT
-1465 AIEGATSAD
+1465 AIAEATSAE

-1480 NKSAYYYCLVS
+1480 NKSAYYYCLVT
-1491 NTGTGA
+1491 NTATGT
-1497 ITPSSP
+1497 ITPTRA
-1503 AAVGFYL
+1503 AAVGFY
-1510 NVSFVNDDPDAYG
+1510 VSVGFENDDDDAYG
-1523 ETPKTVKVQS
+1523 EAPKPIKVPS
-1533 GLPVTMPKNQTLIK
+1533 GQPVTMPKNQTLIK

-1552 TGWSDGPTTTAIGK
+1552 TGWTDGTTTTAIGE
-1566 DYVPQNDV
+1566 DYVPQKNV
-1574 ILHPV
+1574 VLHPV
-1579 FTKNAANVSLQKRS
+1579 FTKNTANVSLQKRS

-1626 EAVDVG
+1626 DAVDVG

-1708 KEIALNIAN
+1708 KEITLNIAN

-1798 ILVTYEGIA
+1798 ILVTYEGTA
-1807 AQTQDNTVLTFVYS
+1807 AQAQDNTVLTFVYS

-1845 PVSTKTVWDWS
+1845 PVGIKTVWDWS
-1856 SAASLINPALDVYM
+1856 STASLINPAQDVYM
-1870 AFNDIELSDGQ
+1870 AFKDIDLSEGQ
-1881 DWPAGFTAANLA
+1881 AWPEGFTAANLA

-1938 NGENTSFSSTSTN
+1938 NGENTSFSSNSTN

-1997 TLDKTTSS
+1997 TPDKTTSS
-2005 FTLAPSEG
+2005 FTLAPSKNDIYPEG
-2013 DPNEVLYYTTDGS
+2013 DPTEVLYYTTDGS
-2026 EPSLTSESTKKYLGE
+2026 EPSLTSASTKKYLGE

-2067 LQTDMRTYKLNV
+2067 VQTDMRTYKLNV
-2079 GVYPANSGRVVVT
+2079 GVYPANSGRVVAT

-2138 SFFTV
+2138 SSITV

-2167 FSNCKFLDDGGQ
+2167 FTNCKFLEANGQ
-2179 EYDSELAGFMQDMFT
+2179 ESDSDLAGFMQDMFT
-2194 DDEPQVDTTHF
+2194 DDEPQVDITHF

-2233 SFLSLVYWEDQNGKR
+2233 SLLSLVYWEDQNGKR
-2248 YEKGSNTVVNESG
+2248 YEKGSNTVVNESD
-2261 QTYTLRPV
+2261 QTYRLRPV

-2313 DAVMSYQENT
+2313 DAVMSYKENT
-2323 TLFNNQTVDIA
+2323 TLFENQTVDIA
-2334 IQIDTRGVTNTDGSF
+2334 IQIDTHGVTNTDGSF

-2379 KITLATYKEII
+2379 KITLATYKPII
-2390 AGEGGTKID
+2390 AGEGGTKIN

-2409 NVQRD
+2409 NVKRD

-2524 TYQRSTDDSPKPVG
+2524 TYQRTTDNTPKPVG
-2538 SSVNSDDIT
+2538 SFVNSDDIT
-2547 FTHVAEDTVVFTLK
+2547 FTHVDENTVVFTLK

-2579 FMSSASDKQVEG
+2579 FMSGTSSLAEG
-2591 IALPV
+2591 DALPV
-2596 QRVEIGEKFDMPVN
+2596 QYVEIGEKFDMPAN

-2646 CNDMLLM
+2646 SNDMLLM
-2653 PVFTANKKS
+2653 PIFTANTKS

-2676 DVARSQ
+2676 NVNQ
-2682 MKFDYNTANGRMVS
+2682 MKFNFTSSNGRMVS
-2696 QLAVDDDNIIDVKCY
+2696 QLAVDDNNTIDVQCY
-2711 FNNRSTGVYYRVNS
+2711 FANRSNNVYYRINS
-2725 SGVLEVSKDAELTI
+2725 SGVLELSSAAKLQI

-2763 IASDA
+2763 IASDDQM
-2768 TLQGASVSKDITTTS
+2768 QGASVSKDIKTTS
-2783 NGQSIVFN
+2783 SGQSIVFN

-2802 YNKIIKPRN
+2802 YNKIEKPRN
-2811 LASVKIG
+2811 LASVKVG

-2840 AASDIYAASST
+2840 AASDIYAAQGAM
-2851 LPTVTGVAQLAEAEA
+2851 PTVTAEALIADAEK

-2890 VSDTEKVT
+2890 VSDTDKIT

-2909 SKVAPVFVSAKVN
+2909 SKEAPLLVSAKVN
-2922 DSDVED
+2922 DSDVEG
-2928 GNVTAPQNTSGVIC
+2928 GNVTEAQNTSGVIC

-2969 VKLHYWSLQPGTP
+2969 VKLHYWALQPGTP
-2982 YSFNIPANTFEDI
+2982 YKFNLPAETFEDI
-2995 YGVKCTTPIS
+2995 YGAKCETPIS
-3005 LSFTTAASASVPAT
+3005 LSFTTAASASVSAT

-3038 KDTVQIVPDDV
+3038 KDTVQIVSDDV
-3049 IENLAKK
+3049 IENLAKQG
-3056 DNIEYGTLEEGLAK
+3056 DIEYGTLEEGLAK

-3076 AGRYRIFVPDGEYNV
+3076 ANRYRIFVPDGKYNV
-3091 RGISPLTS
+3091 RGISPLVS
-3099 TDVTGELWGKDLNG
+3099 TDVTGNLWGKDLNG

-3136 ILSSDNM
+3136 ILSSDNI

-3154 IYSDPRVCGLE
+3154 IYSDPRVCGLY
-3165 RSPIFSISDNVK
+3165 RSPIFSISNNVK

-3202 ITNEKEKTGG
+3202 VTNEKEETGG

-3234 GTYVSSPAKEQQTDN
+3234 GTYVSSPVKGQQTDN

-3272 NPKVVLRYNKE
+3272 NPKVVLRYNSK
-3283 RAAILSAIEHFSTE
+3283 RPARLSCIEHFSTQ

-3319 ENAFVLG
+3319 ENGFCLG
-3326 TYVRNSPVQ
+3326 TLVRNSPVQ
-3335 TLLNMTFDVAPLAAG
+3335 TLLNMKFDVASAAVG
-3350 FSRRIGNNDVI
+3350 YNVRVQGGGEVI

-3367 SLTAAGVL
+3367 SESAASGVPV
-3375 ADLSNRSTAAIVPG
+3375 DLSTRSTSIFSPG
-3389 AGSDDYVLTASQAAE
+3389 AGSDDYVLTANQAAE
-3404 YTIENMFGSGEAYDP
+3404 YTIENMFGSDEAYDP

-3424 QVDLDDVVLSQ
+3424 QVDLDGVVLSQ
-3435 TDEGI
+3435 TDDGI

-3462 FEFFDICLN
+3462 FEFFDICLD

-3548 TQSIN
+3548 TKSIN
-3553 EDGTEGGGHITVY
+3553 EDGTFGKGKISVY
-3566 GAQQNIDGT
+3566 AAQAKIDGT
-3575 TIHMKKVT
+3575 TIHMKKVE
-3583 YLKKGM
+3583 YLRAGC
-3589 GYVVFA
+3589 GYVVYA

-3679 GFILDTEAD
+3679 GFVLDTEAD
-3688 AKKIRFVFDDSD
+3688 AKKVRFVFDDSD
-3700 DEFFFYEGDEDA
+3700 EEFFFYEGDEDA

>member
-1 MTRIMSNNKETL
+1 MTRIMSNNKETM
-13 SLTMDHMKRSSYL
+13 SLTRDHMKRSSYL

-37 LMIVMGS
+37 LMTLVGRGEAYSDELYDALVYSQNYEGFDEGIL
-44 TTASAG
+44 TA
-50 VIFKQDYE
+50 
-58 ASGVTADWSAAQT
+58 ADIGWTFQWKKTAAQAKIKKVS
-71 DRYSVG
+71 DDDNLSK
-77 ISGDETNHYLLVSS
+77 YLELWY
-91 VGTGGNGTT
+91 N
-100 LTSTSLNGKLASDVS
+100 
-115 EFSMSFDLKLI
+115 
-126 PGNNQHPNEFIIRD
+126 D
-140 GGAGNV
+140 GGANRHQWWDFGAASKLDRDNWTLSFSAIMNGANNSPYKFFISGTNSGN
-146 LHLVNT
+146 VNT
-152 AVGSTTWQING
+152 ASTDVSNPVFALIGNATNGTEYTAYIANTAVATDVTLSKNVWYNFVVAVSDIDATQNTAVIHVKVTNYNDNATVFEATEKGVAINSIGSLRGICWDSPRNG
-163 STDQTIV
+163 S
-170 MDKAKWYSF
+170 
-179 HLDVLTKD
+179 
-187 LILLTVTDK
+187 LL
-196 DAGTEIFSR
+196 A
-205 QLITSQISTMGLGNM
+205 L
-220 IFYTKRYYAGM
+220 
-231 AIDNVKVSTRAV
+231 DNVKITMKRPKLDITYNKGEDTAV
-243 VNQWDFTKFSEKDL
+243 
-257 TLDTDNKIQSG
+257 
-268 NVARYNGSNF
+268 
-278 NRDLYLCTD
+278 
-287 TEAEG
+287 
-292 LYFDGD
+292 
-298 GPWKILSG
+298 
-306 SRGLYLSK
+306 
-314 KGDRPF
+314 KGDAPV
-320 AITGLSKDDVIL
+320 GES
-332 IKLYDQAITDGVIP
+332 VIP
-346 KIWGVN
+346 NTTW
-352 NSELLNSGSIYALIV
+352 
-367 ASDGNVAVNLEKYS
+367 
-381 AVESIIILREDKP
+381 
-394 ARVSFSK
+394 
-401 GNDAEVL
+401 
-408 GEDPEDVEVQK
+408 
-419 ETPFATL
+419 TPPV
-426 LNTSLYKS
+426 NTSLYKS
-434 GFTLTGWND
+434 EYTLTGWTDTND
-443 GENTIAC
+443 KVY
-450 GDNTSVSEDATFTA
+450 SVGTDYVLNEDLTFSPLFRLNAVAKTDALTNVTATFPT
-464 VFTQNNI
+464 VF
-471 LRQDIT
+471 
-477 AALEVPFNNIGWTEA
+477 FTEN
-492 GTESYHV
+492 GTEKYNV
-499 TQALFN
+499 VQTAFN
-505 GESQDVAIKV
+505 GETQDVYVKV
-515 DGKTITLLDI
+515 DGKTLTFDAINGIKLTL
-525 IPGTKIAVPAG
+525 PAG
-536 TIADYS
+536 VSASDFTINSGSISADGQVLTYS
-542 ATDVTIS
+542 GSNETVTLTYS
-549 GDTLVYN
+549 
-556 GSASSLVI
+556 GSA
-564 TYEGSA
+564 E
-570 TSTSIVV
+570 
-577 KYPRTDKPV
+577 
-586 VTTDLND
+586 
-593 VYVANV
+593 NV
-599 NGELQLSTTFIQ
+599 NGLVFTYPLTEKPVISTNIEKDSYEVKVDDELSLSITTLNMENGT
-611 ADSYQWYSNTTA
+611 YQWYSNTTA
-623 SKEGAVSIA
+623 STEGGKTETGANTSSFVVPTSEANNGVTYYYCVATNSFGSATSKIVGVTVNATPVIHTDIANDAYALSIGDSQTLSVSAYNMQVTGSNYQWYSNTTQSTEGGTAVSG
-632 NATSATYSVPTNS
+632 ATSSTFSVPTAVA
-645 IGTTFYYCEATNAIG
+645 GTTYYYCVAENAYG
-660 TVSSNIARVAVNDYV
+660 KDTSKVVAVAVADYV

-681 WPEDDTEIGNL
+681 WSADDAELGNL
-692 QEWVDGPDGNRVY
+692 WQWNTDANGNRVY
-705 QWVEKGYYTA
+705 EWVAKGSYSG
-715 DAWAQKWAQQPI
+715 WAQQPL

-732 LAGYM
+732 MAGYI
-737 GVNLGNSGI
+737 GLTYGEFAL
-746 VNGRGFVQTAKDRPV
+746 VNGTGLYDNHNGTGRDRPV
-761 NVYDLKAGDVI
+761 NFYDLKAGDI
-772 VLTGTGLLESDI
+772 LVLRGTNLLATDV
-784 FYPGEQGNA
+784 YDAGNNGNG
-793 TFDTYINSDNT
+793 TFDILINDAAT
-804 EMTLLV
+804 EAYVIAL
-810 KTDGMLSF
+810 TDGHLSF
-818 MVCAAKPGTRDANS
+818 MRGSLSKNRVLEYAMVP
-832 VYTLKV
+832 
-838 ANKYAPVITTDLDG
+838 NKYAPTITTDLDG
-852 LSYTIGRD
+852 QSYTLSRN

-866 VAASATDAN
+866 VAAKANDAN

-919 SVTGAAAA
+919 SVTGAAVA

-947 DAIGDVPASEVIEIG
+947 DAIGDVPATEVIEIG
-962 GKFTVESRNYQ
+962 KKFTIESRNYQ
-973 LLKPGYTLTGWTD
+973 LLKSGYTLTGWTD

-991 EFGQSYDIV
+991 EFGKSYDIV

-1011 NVQSISAITNVTTF
+1011 NEQSLSAIIKVTTF

-1037 VNWTDDE
+1037 VNWTDGE

-1117 NMTADGSTLTY
+1117 NMTVDGSTLTY

-1156 GMPVFAKDLESNY
+1156 GMPVFAKDLEANY
-1169 YLETGQDSTLTVEA
+1169 YLEVGKDSTLTVDA

-1194 TTHSNEGGTKIEGAT
+1194 TTHSNEGGTKIVGAT
-1209 SASYKVGSTIDKSE
+1209 SASYTVSSDVPRKE
-1223 YYYVTISNNYGTV
+1223 YFYVSITNNYGTV
-1236 ASVAAQVDYYSMIN
+1236 YSQCAEIEYFKYKTFN
-1250 LDIINWPDKNVDVI
+1250 FLDIAHWNAVGPGLKADE
-1264 TGSASASNL
+1264 SAVYNIKHDRKAY
-1273 RGGTKRYPYF
+1273 GFF
-1283 YPYGL
+1283 YPYEL
-1288 AGYIEVQSTDVRIRE
+1288 AGYMGQDQNNSWYIRTDK
-1303 IEAGRNTYRHL
+1303 AGFGMYNNTGTRVFILQNMKVGH
-1314 RNFASGNR
+1314 
-1322 YFGLKG
+1322 
-1328 LKKGQHVTI
+1328 HVTI
-1337 TGTGLDNLFLMSDGN
+1337 VGSAVNNANWDLTSVGKRWGEDAADGAAHYDYKIDGN
-1352 YYEHQHLNNLGGQSD
+1352 KIEIDITKSGFMMLESNKQTGIFSVTMPDLND
-1367 FGQYKSELS
+1367 
-1376 PDKTTLEI
+1376 
-1384 VMLTDGTAAMHFQGT
+1384 
-1399 GAYVTSIK
+1399 
-1407 IPNKYRPVITKDL
+1407 PVITKDL
-1420 EETYVVDKNEALTLS
+1420 ETTYVVDREEPLTLE
-1435 VEAELSAQMDGH
+1435 VEAELSYNIDGH
-1447 SLAYQ
+1447 SLSYQ
-1452 WYSNTSNSNKGGT
+1452 WYKSETNSNRNGV
-1465 AIEGATSAD
+1465 AIDGATAAS
-1474 YTIEKV
+1474 YEI
-1480 NKSAYYYCLVS
+1480 KSVTENAFYYCLVK
-1491 NTGTGA
+1491 NRATGTV
-1497 ITPSSP
+1497 TPS
-1503 AAVGFYL
+1503 AVTAVGFYL
-1510 NVSFVNDDPDAYG
+1510 GVTFANNDVAAYG
-1523 ETPKTVKVQS
+1523 EAPKMIKTQG

-1552 TGWSDGPTTTAIGK
+1552 TGWTDGTTTTAIGAEFTPK
-1566 DYVPQNDV
+1566 TDV
-1574 ILHPV
+1574 TLYPV
-1579 FTKNAANVSLQKRS
+1579 FTKNADNVSLQKRS

-1598 RWVFATENGSAEYNN
+1598 RWVFATENGSAEYNDTV
-1613 NASANVLQPIING
+1613 SANVLQPIING
-1626 EAVDVG
+1626 EAIDVG

-1639 NQANEAMASNG
+1639 NQTNEMMASNG

-1708 KEIALNIAN
+1708 KEITLNIAN

-1763 EPGSTV
+1763 NPGSTV

-1798 ILVTYEGIA
+1798 ILVTYKGTA
-1807 AQTQDNTVLTFVYS
+1807 AQAQDNTVLTFVYS
-1821 EDTKATATVTYG
+1821 EDTNARATVTYG

-1845 PVSTKTVWDWS
+1845 PVSIKTVWDWS
-1856 SAASLINPALDVYM
+1856 NAASLINPAQDVYM
-1870 AFNDIELSDGQ
+1870 AFKDIELGDKT
-1881 DWPAGFTAANLA
+1881 WPEGFTAENLA

-1912 YFETLCKGTIDVEFS
+1912 YFETKCKGTIDVEFS

-1938 NGENTSFSSTSTN
+1938 NGENTSFNSTSTN

-1976 GEQDMRIYK
+1976 GEQYMRIYK

-2005 FTLAPSEG
+2005 FTLQRSADINYPEG
-2013 DPNEVLYYTTDGS
+2013 DPAEVLYYTTDGS
-2026 EPSLTSESTKKYLGE
+2026 EPSLTSESTEKYMGE
-2041 PVSLYTNVMIKAM
+2041 PVSLITNVMIKAM

-2067 LQTDMRTYKLNV
+2067 VQTDMRTYKLNV
-2079 GVYPANSGRVVVT
+2079 GVYPANSGRVIAT

-2115 YGLSAWATSRAN
+2115 YGLSAWATSRAD
-2127 IANDEFIHTGE
+2127 IANGAYIHTGE
-2138 SFFTV
+2138 SSITV
-2143 NVNTTSNEYWAVFKD
+2143 NVNTTSNEYWAVFED
-2158 GKTVTVIYD
+2158 GETVKVEYD
-2167 FSNCKFLDDGGQ
+2167 FSKSEFLENDGEVSPNMKT
-2179 EYDSELAGFMQDMFT
+2179 EYFT
-2194 DDEPQVDTTHF
+2194 
-2205 KSPIVSNSIFVPRN
+2205 SSIVSNSIFVPKN
-2219 YPVFVSEGEDVEAG
+2219 YPVYVGYGDGVDKG
-2233 SFLSLVYWEDQNGKR
+2233 SKFSLIYWKDENGKR
-2248 YEKGSNTVVNESG
+2248 YEKGSNTVVNKAG
-2261 QTYTLRPV
+2261 QTYTLHPV
-2269 FQNNPGKTP
+2269 FQKNPGMEP
-2278 LEERVSSYD
+2278 LEGRVSSYD

-2313 DAVMSYQENT
+2313 DAVMSYQENKD
-2323 TLFNNQTVDIA
+2323 QTVDIA
-2334 IQIDTRGVTNTDGSF
+2334 IQIDTRGVTNTDGLF
-2349 AEKAFTNEDDDE
+2349 AEKAFTNEDDDD

-2379 KITLATYKEII
+2379 KITLATYKPII
-2390 AGEGGTKID
+2390 AGEGGTKIN

-2420 TWTIKDNATSVVL
+2420 TWTIKDNAASVVL

-2444 YIHAEYPNTE
+2444 YIHADYPNTE

-2472 VNTLDENDHGT
+2472 VNTGNENDHGT

-2524 TYQRSTDDSPKPVG
+2524 TYQSATDDSPKPIG
-2538 SSVNSDDIT
+2538 ESVTSDDIT
-2547 FTHVAEDTVVFTLK
+2547 FTHVNGDTVVFTLK

-2579 FMSSASDKQVEG
+2579 FMSGQAVGD
-2591 IALPV
+2591 ALPV
-2596 QRVEIGEKFDMPVN
+2596 QRVEIGEKFDMPAN

-2625 SADSVDNPSA
+2625 SADSVDIPSA
-2635 RHYEFGKSYSV
+2635 HHYEFGKSYPVS
-2646 CNDMLLM
+2646 NDMLLL
-2653 PVFTANKKS
+2653 PVFTANTKS

-2676 DVARSQ
+2676 NVNQ
-2682 MKFDYNTANGRMVS
+2682 MKFSFANSNGRMVS
-2696 QLAVDDDNIIDVKCY
+2696 QLAVDDYNTIDVQCY
-2711 FNNRSTGVYYRVNS
+2711 FAVRKNEVYYRINS
-2725 SGVLEVSKDAELTI
+2725 SGVLELSSAANLQI
-2739 LSTSNCKFTVNAAA
+2739 LSTSDCKFTVNAAA
-2753 PAEFQKGSIT
+2753 PAVFQKGSIT
-2763 IASDA
+2763 IASDE

-2783 NGQSIVFN
+2783 NIQSIVFN

-2802 YNKIIKPRN
+2802 YNKIDKPRN
-2811 LASVKIG
+2811 LKSVKIG
-2818 ETSLTEEQVATL
+2818 ETSLTAEQVATL
-2830 NSTTTLTYDC
+2830 NSTTTLTYNCD
-2840 AASDIYAASST
+2840 ASDIYAAQGAM
-2851 LPTVTGVAQLAEAEA
+2851 PTVTAEALINDT

-2890 VSDTEKVT
+2890 VSDTDKVT

-2909 SKVAPVFVSAKVN
+2909 SKEAPAFVSAKVN
-2922 DSDVED
+2922 DSKVED
-2928 GNVTAPQNTSGVIC
+2928 GKVTALQNTSGVIC

-2969 VKLHYWSLQPGTP
+2969 VKLHYWALQPDTP
-2982 YSFNIPANTFEDI
+2982 YNFTIPANTFEDI
-2995 YGVKCTTPIS
+2995 YGVKCTTPIP
-3005 LSFTTAASASVPAT
+3005 LSFTTAAATAVASK

-3049 IENLAKK
+3049 IENLAKQG
-3056 DNIEYGTLEEGLAK
+3056 DIEYGTLEEGLIK

-3076 AGRYRIFVPDGEYNV
+3076 TERYRIFVPDGEYNI
-3091 RGISPLTS
+3091 RGTSPLTS
-3099 TDVTGELWGKDLNG
+3099 TDVNGNLWGKDLNG
-3113 TPTKTVGLTMTDYK
+3113 TPTQTVALTMTDYK

-3136 ILSSDNM
+3136 ILSSDNI

-3154 IYSDPRVCGLE
+3154 IYSDPRVCGLY
-3165 RSPIFSISDNVK
+3165 RSPIFSISNNVK

-3202 ITNEKEKTGG
+3202 KASNVKVETGG

-3234 GTYVSSPAKEQQTDN
+3234 GTYVSSPVEGQQTDN

-3272 NPKVVLRYNKE
+3272 NPKVVLRYNSK
-3283 RAAILSAIEHFSTE
+3283 RPACLSCIEHFSTQ

-3319 ENAFVLG
+3319 EKAFCLG
-3326 TYVRNSPVQ
+3326 TLVRYSPVQ
-3335 TLLNMTFDVAPLAAG
+3335 TLLNMKFDVASAAVG
-3350 FSRRIGNNDVI
+3350 YDVRIQGGDEVI

-3367 SLTAAGVL
+3367 SVSAAGVPV
-3375 ADLSNRSTAAIVPG
+3375 DLSTRSTSIFSPG
-3389 AGSDDYVLTASQAAE
+3389 AGSDDYVLTANQAAE

-3424 QVDLDDVVLSQ
+3424 QVDLDGVVLSQ

-3452 IFRQNPETGF
+3452 IFRQNTETGN
-3462 FEFFDICLN
+3462 FEFFDICQN
-3471 DVYTPRDEADA
+3471 EVYTPRDEANA

-3492 NERGGLGKPSKTI
+3492 NERGGLGKPSNTI
-3505 KYKKLGWYDLKV
+3505 KYKKLGWYDLTV

-3553 EDGTEGGGHITVY
+3553 EDGTFGNGKISVYAAQEG
-3566 GAQQNIDGT
+3566 IDGT
-3575 TIHMKKVT
+3575 TIHMKKVK
-3583 YLKKGM
+3583 YLKEGM

-3609 WDTNNLSTGDHDSF
+3609 WETNELSTLAHNSF
-3623 LDGNELDDTVSVGT
+3623 LDGNKSDDTVSVGT

-3664 PPHRAYLTVETAAAK
+3664 PPHRAYLTVETAASM
-3679 GFILDTEAD
+3679 GFILDTEAN
-3688 AKKIRFVFDDSD
+3688 AKKVRFVFEDSD
-3700 DEFFFYEGDEDA
+3700 EEFFFYEGDEDA

-3751 KKVLWTG
+3751 KKVLWNG

>member
-1 MTRIMSNNKETL
+1 MKFIKCNAMTRIMSNNKETM

-37 LMIVMGS
+37 LMIVMGN

-50 VIFKQDYE
+50 VKFTQDYE
-58 ASGVTADWSAAQT
+58 ASGVTADWTAAQS

-146 LHLVNT
+146 LHLGNT

-163 STDQTIV
+163 STTQTIE

-179 HLDVLTKD
+179 QLDVLTKD

-196 DAGTEIFSR
+196 AAGTEIFSR

-243 VNQWDFTKFSEKDL
+243 VNQWDFAAYANTVEDKTSMEMSSETCTIGSTNCVKAAGIGEGL
-257 TLDTDNKIQSG
+257 AVQNSNETSWLFRKSPLSLQYAN
-268 NVARYNGSNF
+268 NGSRVF
-278 NRDLYLCTD
+278 GIVDLQ
-287 TEAEG
+287 
-292 LYFDGD
+292 
-298 GPWKILSG
+298 
-306 SRGLYLSK
+306 
-314 KGDRPF
+314 KGDIV
-320 AITGLSKDDVIL
+320 AITLNKGTAFTSAINGTLLCAMNNVYLFEVNENGNFGVSIGKQ
-332 IKLYDQAITDGVIP
+332 DQHLTQITV
-346 KIWGVN
+346 
-352 NSELLNSGSIYALIV
+352 
-367 ASDGNVAVNLEKYS
+367 
-381 AVESIIILREDKP
+381 LREDKP

-408 GEDPEDVEVQK
+408 GEEPEDIEVLKGAQ
-419 ETPFATL
+419 FASPA
-426 LNTSLYKS
+426 NTSLYKS

-443 GENTIAC
+443 GENTTAC
-450 GDNTSVSEDATFTA
+450 GENMSVSEDATFTA

-471 LRQDIT
+471 IRQDIT

-577 KYPRTDKPV
+577 KYPRTGKPV

-660 TVSSNIARVAVNDYV
+660 TVSSNMARVAVNDYV

-692 QEWVDGPDGNRVY
+692 QEWVDGDDGNRVY
-705 QWVEKGYYTA
+705 QWAVKGYYTA
-715 DAWAQKWAQQPI
+715 DAWAQKWALQPI

-732 LAGYM
+732 LSGYM
-737 GVNLGNSGI
+737 GVALGEVGI
-746 VNGRGFVQTAKDRPV
+746 VSGSGFVQTGRDRPIT
-761 NVYDLKAGDVI
+761 VYDLKAGDVI
-772 VLTGTGLLESDI
+772 VLTGTGLLEGDI
-784 FYPGEQGNA
+784 FYPGVEGNA

-818 MVCAAKPGTRDANS
+818 MLCAAKSPRVANP

-838 ANKYAPVITTDLDG
+838 PNKYAPTITTDLDG
-852 LSYTIGRD
+852 QSYTLSRS

-866 VAASATDAN
+866 VAATANDAN

-897 ANSATYTTVEGESYY
+897 ANSATYTTIEGESYY

-947 DAIGDVPASEVIEIG
+947 DAIGDVPATEVIEIG
-962 GKFTVESRNYQ
+962 GKFTIESRNYQ

-986 GTNTY
+986 GTSTY
-991 EFGQSYDIV
+991 EYGKSYDIV

-1011 NVQSISAITNVTTF
+1011 NEQSISAITKVTTF
-1025 TWPFATSKDAPT
+1025 TWPFVTSKDAPS
-1037 VNWTDDE
+1037 VNWTDGE

-1065 VSTGFATGAATAT
+1065 VSTGFATGAAAAT

-1105 ATVLTTDLKTPR
+1105 ATVLTTDLVTPR

-1128 TYKGNNDELTMTL
+1128 IYKGGNDELTMTL

-1156 GMPVFAKDLESNY
+1156 GMPVFAKDLEANY
-1169 YLETGQDSTLTVEA
+1169 YLETGKDSTLTVDA

-1209 SASYKVGSTIDKSE
+1209 SASYTVSSDVPKKE
-1223 YYYVTISNNYGTV
+1223 YFYVSITNNYGTV
-1236 ASVAAQVDYYSMIN
+1236 YSQCAEIEYFKYKTFN
-1250 LDIINWPDKNVDVI
+1250 FLDIAHWNEVGPGLKADEAAVYNIKH
-1264 TGSASASNL
+1264 SAYAY
-1273 RGGTKRYPYF
+1273 GFF
-1283 YPYGL
+1283 YPYEL
-1288 AGYIEVQSTDVRIRE
+1288 AGYMGMNWRNKNDWYIRTDKTGFGMYVTNGSRE
-1303 IEAGRNTYRHL
+1303 FILQNM
-1314 RNFASGNR
+1314 
-1322 YFGLKG
+1322 
-1328 LKKGQHVTI
+1328 KKGHHVTI
-1337 TGTGLDNLFLMSDGN
+1337 VGSVVNNGNWELTSVGKRYGEDVADGAAHYNYSIDGNTMDIDVIKDGFLMIESSAATGIFSVTMPD
-1352 YYEHQHLNNLGGQSD
+1352 LND
-1367 FGQYKSELS
+1367 
-1376 PDKTTLEI
+1376 
-1384 VMLTDGTAAMHFQGT
+1384 
-1399 GAYVTSIK
+1399 
-1407 IPNKYRPVITKDL
+1407 PVITKDL
-1420 EETYVVDKNEALTLS
+1420 ETTYVVDREEPLTLE
-1435 VEAELSAQMDGH
+1435 VEAELSYNIDGH
-1447 SLAYQ
+1447 SLSYQ
-1452 WYSNTSNSNKGGT
+1452 WYKSETNSNRNGV
-1465 AIEGATSAD
+1465 AIPGATAAS
-1474 YTIEKV
+1474 YEIESV
-1480 NKSAYYYCLVS
+1480 TENAFYYCLVK
-1491 NTGTGA
+1491 NKATGTV
-1497 ITPSSP
+1497 TPSNVT
-1503 AAVGFYL
+1503 AVGFYL
-1510 NVSFVNDDPDAYG
+1510 DVTFVNDDADAYG
-1523 ETPKTVKVQS
+1523 EAPKMVKTQG

-1552 TGWSDGPTTTAIGK
+1552 TGWTDGTTTTAIGAE
-1566 DYVPQNDV
+1566 YTPQNDV
-1574 ILHPV
+1574 ILNPV
-1579 FTKNAANVSLQKRS
+1579 FTKNADNVSLQKRS

-1626 EAVDVG
+1626 DAVDVG

-1639 NQANEAMASNG
+1639 NQTNEVMASNG

-1708 KEIALNIAN
+1708 KEITLNIAN

-1769 TLTKDAKASN
+1769 ILTKDAKASN

-1798 ILVTYEGIA
+1798 ILVTYEGTA
-1807 AQTQDNTVLTFVYS
+1807 AQAQDNTVLTFVYS

-1833 REAAFTGTSGVT
+1833 REAAFTGTSDVT
-1845 PVSTKTVWDWS
+1845 PVSIKTVWDWS
-1856 SAASLINPALDVYM
+1856 STASLINPAQDVYM

-1881 DWPAGFTAANLA
+1881 AWPEGFTAANLA

-1903 SKCFEGKEL
+1903 SKCFDGKEL

-2005 FTLAPSEG
+2005 FTLAPSADVNYPEG

-2026 EPSLTSESTKKYLGE
+2026 EPSLISESTKKYLGE

-2079 GVYPANSGRVVVT
+2079 GVYPANSGRVVAT

-2127 IANDEFIHTGE
+2127 IANEEFIHTGE
-2138 SFFTV
+2138 SSITV

-2167 FSNCKFLDDGGQ
+2167 FSHCKFLEADGQ
-2179 EYDSELAGFMQDMFT
+2179 EYDSELAGVMQDMFT

-2248 YEKGSNTVVNESG
+2248 YEKGSNTVVNEAN

-2301 TLPAGV
+2301 TLPAGE
-2307 TSFYTR
+2307 TTFYTR

-2390 AGEGGTKID
+2390 AGEGGTKIN

-2472 VNTLDENDHGT
+2472 VNTIDDNDHGT

-2498 LTAERNRFY
+2498 LTAERNKFY

-2524 TYQRSTDDSPKPVG
+2524 TYQRSTDDSPKPIG
-2538 SSVNSDDIT
+2538 ESVNSDDIT
-2547 FTHVAEDTVVFTLK
+2547 FTHVDENTVVFTLK

-2579 FMSSASDKQVEG
+2579 FMSGEVEG

-2596 QRVEIGEKFDMPVN
+2596 LRVEIGEKFDMPVN

-2625 SADSVDNPSA
+2625 SVDSVDNPSA
-2635 RHYEFGKSYSV
+2635 RHYEFGKSYSI
-2646 CNDMLLM
+2646 CNDLLLM

-2711 FNNRSTGVYYRVNS
+2711 FNNRNTGVYYRVNS

-2739 LSTSNCKFTVNAAA
+2739 LSTSDCEFTVKSPASAA
-2753 PAEFQKGSIT
+2753 PFQKGDVT
-2763 IASDA
+2763 IAGDKE
-2768 TLQGASVSKDITTTS
+2768 LQGTTLTKVVNKTS
-2783 NGQSIVFN
+2783 NSQSIIFN
-2791 SPATVQSISVK
+2791 KDAQVESISVK
-2802 YNKIIKPRN
+2802 YNKIIKPRD

-2818 ETSLTEEQVATL
+2818 EISLTPEQVETL
-2830 NSTTTLTYDC
+2830 NNTTTLTYDC
-2840 AASDIYAASST
+2840 AASDIYAAQDAM
-2851 LPTVTGVAQLAEAEA
+2851 PTVTAEALIEDKDK

-2890 VSDTEKVT
+2890 VSDADKVT

-2909 SKVAPVFVSAKVN
+2909 SKVAPAFVSAKVN
-2922 DSDVED
+2922 DSNVED

-2969 VKLHYWSLQPGTP
+2969 VKLHYWALQPDTP
-2982 YSFNIPANTFEDI
+2982 YSFTIPENTFEDI

-3070 ANAAGG
+3070 ANDAGG
-3076 AGRYRIFVPDGEYNV
+3076 AARYRIFVPDGEYNI
-3091 RGISPLTS
+3091 RGISPLVS
-3099 TDVTGELWGKDLNG
+3099 TDVTGTLWGKDLNG

-3136 ILSSDNM
+3136 VLSSDNI

-3154 IYSDPRVCGLE
+3154 IYSDPRVCGLD

-3311 NAAARSKN
+3311 NAAARTKN

-3350 FSRRIGNNDVI
+3350 FSRRIGNNEVI

-3367 SLTAAGVL
+3367 SLTAAGVP
-3375 ADLSNRSTAAIVPG
+3375 ADLSNRSTAAIVPA

-3440 TWNGNSQAICYF
+3440 TWNGKSQAICYF

-3548 TQSIN
+3548 AQSIN

-3575 TIHMKKVT
+3575 TIHMKKVS
-3583 YLKKGM
+3583 YLRAGM
-3589 GYVVFA
+3589 GYVVYA

-3609 WDTNNLSTGDHDSF
+3609 WDTNNISTGAHDSF

-3688 AKKIRFVFDDSD
+3688 AKKVRFVFDDSD

>member
-1 MTRIMSNNKETL
+1 MKFIKCNAMTRIMSNNKETM

-37 LMIVMGS
+37 LMIIMGS
-44 TTASAG
+44 TTASAAG
-50 VIFKQDYE
+50 YTLKLNENSLVKEGYAIKQLYNFQKNTPAVLPTSGDYRYRDGNIWGLHNFGSGTR
-58 ASGVTADWSAAQT
+58 SGVVNIPVKA
-71 DRYSVG
+71 
-77 ISGDETNHYLLVSS
+77 GDILVLQEYDNNNPNTIN
-91 VGTGGNGTT
+91 VGTLNAELTASTGFRVFDVTQTASSITFTVGRWGGCV
-100 LTSTSLNGKLASDVS
+100 AV
-115 EFSMSFDLKLI
+115 LKL
-126 PGNNQHPNEFIIRD
+126 
-140 GGAGNV
+140 
-146 LHLVNT
+146 
-152 AVGSTTWQING
+152 TTSVDI
-163 STDQTIV
+163 
-170 MDKAKWYSF
+170 
-179 HLDVLTKD
+179 
-187 LILLTVTDK
+187 
-196 DAGTEIFSR
+196 
-205 QLITSQISTMGLGNM
+205 
-220 IFYTKRYYAGM
+220 
-231 AIDNVKVSTRAV
+231 
-243 VNQWDFTKFSEKDL
+243 
-257 TLDTDNKIQSG
+257 
-268 NVARYNGSNF
+268 
-278 NRDLYLCTD
+278 
-287 TEAEG
+287 
-292 LYFDGD
+292 
-298 GPWKILSG
+298 
-306 SRGLYLSK
+306 
-314 KGDRPF
+314 
-320 AITGLSKDDVIL
+320 
-332 IKLYDQAITDGVIP
+332 
-346 KIWGVN
+346 
-352 NSELLNSGSIYALIV
+352 
-367 ASDGNVAVNLEKYS
+367 
-381 AVESIIILREDKP
+381 
-394 ARVSFSK
+394 SFSK
-401 GNDAEVL
+401 GGNEDILGTLPSNVTSLTGDFSIPVNSSLFQDGYTLKNWTDGNVDYEL
-408 GEDPEDVEVQK
+408 GENYTTKSDRVL
-419 ETPFATL
+419 TPTFSQ
-426 LNTSLYKS
+426 NTVAR
-434 GFTLTGWND
+434 T
-443 GENTIAC
+443 
-450 GDNTSVSEDATFTA
+450 DAISIVNVTYPN
-464 VFTQNNI
+464 V
-471 LRQDIT
+471 
-477 AALEVPFNNIGWTEA
+477 VWTEDNNPA
-492 GTESYHV
+492 YVVS
-499 TQALFN
+499 QATFN
-505 GESQDVAIKV
+505 GEVQDVYVKV
-515 DGKTITLLDI
+515 DGKTLSLDAVNGLKLTL
-525 IPGTKIAVPAG
+525 PTGV
-536 TIADYS
+536 
-542 ATDVTIS
+542 
-549 GDTLVYN
+549 
-556 GSASSLVI
+556 SASDFTVSSGSISAEGQVI
-564 TYEGSA
+564 TYTGSKGDVTFA
-570 TSTSIVV
+570 YSGDAENLNGLVV
-577 KYPRTDKPV
+577 TYPLTEKPV
-586 VTTDLND
+586 ISTNIEKDSYEVKVDDELSLSITTLNME
-593 VYVANV
+593 
-599 NGELQLSTTFIQ
+599 NGT
-611 ADSYQWYSNTTA
+611 YQWYSNTTA
-623 SKEGAVSIA
+623 STEGRTVVTGANTSSFVVPTSEANNGVTYYYCVATNPLGSTTSKIVGVTVNAYPMIHTDIANGAYALSIGDSQTLSISAYNMQVTGSKYQWYSNTTQSTEGGTAVSG
-632 NATSATYSVPTNS
+632 ATSSTFSVPTAAA
-645 IGTTFYYCEATNAIG
+645 GTTYYYCVAENAYG
-660 TVSSNIARVAVNDYV
+660 KDTSKVVAVAVADYV

-681 WPEDDTEIGNL
+681 WPSDDTEIGNL
-692 QEWVDGPDGNRVY
+692 IEWVDGPDGNRVY
-705 QWVEKGYYTA
+705 QWAEKGYYTA
-715 DAWAQKWAQQPI
+715 TAWAQKDPQQPI

-737 GVNLGNSGI
+737 GVSLGNTGI
-746 VNGRGFVQTAKDRPV
+746 VNGSGLVQTYKDRPV

-772 VLTGTGLLESDI
+772 VLTGTGLLEGDI
-784 FYPGEQGNA
+784 FYPGVEGNA

-818 MVCAAKPGTRDANS
+818 MVCAAKAGKREANP

-838 ANKYAPVITTDLDG
+838 PNKYAPTITTDLDG
-852 LSYTIGRD
+852 QSYTLSRS

-866 VAASATDAN
+866 VAARANDAN

-919 SVTGAAAA
+919 SVTGAAVA

-932 HVQCKPQVSY
+932 HVQCDPQVSY

-947 DAIGDVPASEVIEIG
+947 DAIGDVPASKVIEIG

-991 EFGQSYDIV
+991 EFGKSYDIV

-1011 NVQSISAITNVTTF
+1011 NEQSLSAITKVTTF

-1037 VNWTDDE
+1037 VNWTDGE
-1044 THVLAAQQAVTGELQ
+1044 THVLAAQQAVTGEQQ

-1065 VSTGFATGAATAT
+1065 ASTGFATGAATAT

-1090 YGTTIELFTSGETPS
+1090 YGTTIELFTSGATPS

-1117 NMTADGSTLTY
+1117 NMTVDGSTLTY

-1209 SASYKVGSTIDKSE
+1209 SASYKVGSTTDKSE

-1337 TGTGLDNLFLMSDGN
+1337 TGTGLDNLFLMSDGD

-1420 EETYVVDKNEALTLS
+1420 EETYVVDKDEALTLS
-1435 VEAELSAQMDGH
+1435 VEAQLSAQMDGH

-1474 YTIEKV
+1474 YTIDEV

-1491 NTGTGA
+1491 NTATGA

-1510 NVSFVNDDPDAYG
+1510 DVAFANNDAAAYG

-1552 TGWSDGPTTTAIGK
+1552 TGWSDGQTTTAIGE

-1574 ILHPV
+1574 ILNPV
-1579 FTKNAANVSLQKRS
+1579 FTKNADNVSLQKRS

-1626 EAVDVG
+1626 DAVDVG

-1639 NQANEAMASNG
+1639 NQTNEVMASNG

-1702 AYTGSE
+1702 AYTGTE
-1708 KEIALNIAN
+1708 KEITLNIAN

-1723 EIYYPAPELLS
+1723 EIYYPAPELLT
-1734 TNAATYNVY
+1734 TNATTYDVY

-1798 ILVTYEGIA
+1798 ILVTYEGTA
-1807 AQTQDNTVLTFVYS
+1807 AQAQDNTVLTFVYS

-1845 PVSTKTVWDWS
+1845 PVSIKTVWDWS
-1856 SAASLINPALDVYM
+1856 STASLINPAQDVYM
-1870 AFNDIELSDGQ
+1870 AFKDIDLSEGQ
-1881 DWPAGFTAANLA
+1881 TWPEGFTAENLA

-1903 SKCFEGKEL
+1903 SKCFDGKEL

-1927 AASGNNITLAV
+1927 ASSGNNITLAV
-1938 NGENTSFSSTSTN
+1938 NGENTSFNATST
-1951 SVTAKKI
+1951 TAVKATKI
-1958 PVGVGGVLLQA
+1958 PVAAGGVLLQA

-2005 FTLAPSEG
+2005 FTLDPSADVNYPKGDPSE
-2013 DPNEVLYYTTDGS
+2013 ELYYTTDGS
-2026 EPSLTSESTKKYLGE
+2026 EPSLTSASTKKYKGE

-2079 GVYPANSGRVVVT
+2079 GVYPANSGRVVAT

-2127 IANDEFIHTGE
+2127 IANEEYIHTGE
-2138 SFFTV
+2138 SSITV

-2167 FSNCKFLDDGGQ
+2167 FNNCKFLEADGKVSENSEMYQEAFDDGD
-2179 EYDSELAGFMQDMFT
+2179 YDIS
-2194 DDEPQVDTTHF
+2194 HF
-2205 KSPIVSNSIFVPRN
+2205 KSRIVSNSIFVPKN
-2219 YPVFVSEGEDVEAG
+2219 YPVYVGYGDGVDEG
-2233 SFLSLVYWEDQNGKR
+2233 SLFSLVYWEDQNGLK
-2248 YEKGSNTVVNESG
+2248 YEKGSNTVVNVSD

-2269 FQNNPGKTP
+2269 FQNNPGMEP
-2278 LEERVSSYD
+2278 LEERVSSYN

-2313 DAVMSYQENT
+2313 DAVMSYKENT
-2323 TLFNNQTVDIA
+2323 TLFENKTVDIA

-2379 KITLATYKEII
+2379 KITLATYKPII
-2390 AGEGGTKID
+2390 AGEGGTKIN

-2409 NVQRD
+2409 NVKRD

-2420 TWTIKDNATSVVL
+2420 TWTIKDNATTVTL

-2472 VNTLDENDHGT
+2472 VNTLEENDHGT

-2498 LTAERNRFY
+2498 LTAERNKFY

-2524 TYQRSTDDSPKPVG
+2524 TYQRTTDKDPKPVG
-2538 SSVNSDDIT
+2538 SFVNSDDIT
-2547 FTHVAEDTVVFTLK
+2547 FTHVDENTVVFTLK

-2579 FMSSASDKQVEG
+2579 FMSGTSSLAEG
-2591 IALPV
+2591 DALPV
-2596 QRVEIGEKFDMPVN
+2596 QYVEIGEKFDMPAN

-2653 PVFTANKKS
+2653 PIFKANTKS

-2676 DVARSQ
+2676 NVNQ
-2682 MKFDYNTANGRMVS
+2682 MKFSFASSNGRMVS
-2696 QLAVDDDNIIDVKCY
+2696 QLAVDDNNTIDVQCY
-2711 FNNRSTGVYYRVNS
+2711 FANRGNNVYYRINS
-2725 SGVLEVSKDAELTI
+2725 SGVLELSSAANLQI
-2739 LSTSNCKFTVNAAA
+2739 LSTTDCEFTVNAAS
-2753 PAEFQKGSIT
+2753 PATFSKGSVT
-2763 IASDA
+2763 IAGDNELPGGS
-2768 TLQGASVSKDITTTS
+2768 TVTKKVTS
-2783 NGQSIVFN
+2783 PTNNQAIVFN
-2791 SPATVQSISVK
+2791 EPATVQSISVK

-2818 ETSLTEEQVATL
+2818 ETSLSAEQVATL

-2840 AASDIYAASST
+2840 AASDIYAAQGAM
-2851 LPTVTGVAQLAEAEA
+2851 PTVTAEALIA
-2866 DKGVVDVTQ
+2866 DTDKDKGVVDVTQ

-2890 VSDTEKVT
+2890 VSDTDKVT

-2909 SKVAPVFVSAKVN
+2909 SKEAPVLVSAKVN
-2922 DSDVED
+2922 DSNVED
-2928 GNVTAPQNTSGVIC
+2928 GNVTGAQSTSGVIS

-2969 VKLHYWSLQPGTP
+2969 VKLHYWALQPGTP
-2982 YSFNIPANTFEDI
+2982 YNFTIPANTFEDI
-2995 YGVKCTTPIS
+2995 YGAKCETPIS
-3005 LSFTTAASASVPAT
+3005 LSFTTAASASVSAT

-3038 KDTVQIVPDDV
+3038 KDTVQIVSDDV
-3049 IENLAKK
+3049 IENLAKQG
-3056 DNIEYGTLEEGLAK
+3056 DIEYGTLEEGLAK

-3076 AGRYRIFVPDGEYNV
+3076 AARYRIFVPDGEYNV
-3091 RGISPLTS
+3091 RGISPLVS
-3099 TDVTGELWGKDLNG
+3099 TDVTGNLWGKDLNG

-3136 ILSSDNM
+3136 ILSSDNI

-3154 IYSDPRVCGLE
+3154 IYSDPRVCGLY
-3165 RSPIFSISDNVK
+3165 RSPIFSISNNVK

-3202 ITNEKEKTGG
+3202 ITNEKEETGG

-3234 GTYVSSPAKEQQTDN
+3234 GTYVSSPVKGQQTDN

-3272 NPKVVLRYNKE
+3272 NPKVVLRYNSK
-3283 RAAILSAIEHFSTE
+3283 RPARLSCIEHFSTQ

-3302 LKDGVFTAE
+3302 LKDGEFTAE

-3319 ENAFVLG
+3319 ENGFCLG
-3326 TYVRNSPVQ
+3326 TLVRYSPVQ
-3335 TLLNMTFDVAPLAAG
+3335 TLLNMKFDVASAAVG
-3350 FSRRIGNNDVI
+3350 YNVRVQGGGEVI

-3367 SLTAAGVL
+3367 SESAAGVPV
-3375 ADLSNRSTAAIVPG
+3375 DLSTRSTSIFSPG
-3389 AGSDDYVLTASQAAE
+3389 AGSDDYVLTANQAAE
-3404 YTIENMFGSGEAYDP
+3404 YTIENMFGSDEAYDP

-3424 QVDLDDVVLSQ
+3424 QVDLDGVVLSQ

-3440 TWNGNSQAICYF
+3440 TWNGNDQAICYF

-3492 NERGGLGKPSKTI
+3492 NERGGLGKPSNTI

-3522 LAETGDTSDDWKG
+3522 LAETGETSDDWKG
-3535 WSTICLARNAKVP
+3535 WSTICLAHNAKVP
-3548 TQSIN
+3548 TKSIN
-3553 EDGTEGGGHITVY
+3553 EDGTDGGGNITVY
-3566 GAQQNIDGT
+3566 GAQEDIDGT
-3575 TIHMKKVT
+3575 TIHMKKVS
-3583 YLKKGM
+3583 YLRAGM

-3595 TTGETEKTYRFNYT
+3595 TTGETEKTYRFKYT
-3609 WDTNNLSTGDHDSF
+3609 WDTNNISTGAHNSF

-3679 GFILDTEAD
+3679 GFVLDTEAD
-3688 AKKIRFVFDDSD
+3688 AKKVRFVFDDSD
-3700 DEFFFYEGDEDA
+3700 EEFFFYEGDEDA

>member
-1 MTRIMSNNKETL
+1 
-13 SLTMDHMKRSSYL
+13 MDHMKRSSYL

-37 LMIVMGS
+37 LMIIIGS
-44 TTASAG
+44 TTASAVSRKTLVYG
-50 VIFKQDYE
+50 R
-58 ASGVTADWSAAQT
+58 AVTAEGYAGIPAWSAADIGADGWGGNAWLNGT
-71 DRYSVG
+71 HGVYINGKGNRTTSHTFTFTEDAVLEFDIEWFLG
-77 ISGDETNHYLLVSS
+77 GNTGSGDNYSSLKIGDDIEISQNQQNQWGRVSINGVTSNVANACVKNNNRNDDIWKIHIEINTASNKLVAFSIR
-91 VGTGGNGTT
+91 GTNGTNKASYT
-100 LTSTSLNGKLASDVS
+100 LAQETTLNTDISTSLVAT
-115 EFSMSFDLKLI
+115 MSFVRASGE
-126 PGNNQHPNEFIIRD
+126 PYTG
-140 GGAGNV
+140 
-146 LHLVNT
+146 LHSIALYEV
-152 AVGSTTWQING
+152 
-163 STDQTIV
+163 TDV
-170 MDKAKWYSF
+170 EKN
-179 HLDVLTKD
+179 
-187 LILLTVTDK
+187 TVT
-196 DAGTEIFSR
+196 
-205 QLITSQISTMGLGNM
+205 
-220 IFYTKRYYAGM
+220 YT
-231 AIDNVKVSTRAV
+231 
-243 VNQWDFTKFSEKDL
+243 
-257 TLDTDNKIQSG
+257 
-268 NVARYNGSNF
+268 
-278 NRDLYLCTD
+278 
-287 TEAEG
+287 
-292 LYFDGD
+292 
-298 GPWKILSG
+298 
-306 SRGLYLSK
+306 
-314 KGDRPF
+314 
-320 AITGLSKDDVIL
+320 
-332 IKLYDQAITDGVIP
+332 
-346 KIWGVN
+346 
-352 NSELLNSGSIYALIV
+352 
-367 ASDGNVAVNLEKYS
+367 
-381 AVESIIILREDKP
+381 
-394 ARVSFSK
+394 K
-401 GNDAEVL
+401 GNDN
-408 GEDPEDVEVQK
+408 DVYGGSYTEEISSGQ
-419 ETPFATL
+419 EFTCAA
-426 LNTSLYKS
+426 NTFVYKS
-434 GFTLTGWND
+434 GSTLKNWVNSND
-443 GENTIAC
+443 AIYNVGTQYDIYNDIELYPAFASNTV
-450 GDNTSVSEDATFTA
+450 DRTNSVSP
-464 VFTQNNI
+464 VSISYSN
-471 LRQDIT
+471 
-477 AALEVPFNNIGWTEA
+477 VSWTTNDE
-492 GTESYHV
+492 EKCYV
-499 TQALFN
+499 KQAEFN
-505 GESQDVAIKV
+505 GEAQDVAVIVQNKTLTV
-515 DGKTITLLDI
+515 D
-525 IPGTKIAVPAG
+525 AVPG
-536 TIADYS
+536 LTVQFPTGMGSDFS
-542 ATDVTIS
+542 SEGLFTQS
-549 GDTLVYN
+549 GDTWTYN
-556 GSASSLVI
+556 GVAGLVTLTYSGVEDGLSNLAI
-564 TYEGSA
+564 TYPL
-570 TSTSIVV
+570 TM
-577 KYPRTDKPV
+577 KPV
-586 VTTDLND
+586 ISTNIAVDSCLLKVDDVRSVSITALNMES
-593 VYVANV
+593 
-599 NGELQLSTTFIQ
+599 G
-611 ADSYQWYSNTTA
+611 SYQWYSNTIA
-623 SKEGAVSIA
+623 STEGGTSVA
-632 NATSATYSVPTNS
+632 NATSSTFTIPTTEAEEGVRYYYCLLTNALGTATSKILEVTVKANPQIHTDVAQSAYALSIGDTQSLSVSAYNMQVTGSNYQWYSNTTQSTEGGTAISGAASSTFTVPTAAA
-645 IGTTFYYCEATNAIG
+645 GTTYYYCVAENAYG
-660 TVSSNIARVAVNDYV
+660 KDTSKVVAVAVADYV

-681 WPEDDTEIGNL
+681 WPADDTEIGNL
-692 QEWVDGPDGNRVY
+692 QEWVDGDDGNRVY
-705 QWVEKGYYTA
+705 QWAVKGYYTA
-715 DAWAQKWAQQPI
+715 DDWVQKWAQQPI

-737 GVNLGNSGI
+737 GLNLGNSGI
-746 VNGRGFVQTAKDRPV
+746 VNGSGFVQTGKDRPM

-772 VLTGTGLLESDI
+772 ILTGTGLQEADI
-784 FYPGEQGNA
+784 FYPGVEGNA

-818 MVCAAKPGTRDANS
+818 MLCAAKSPRVANP

-838 ANKYAPVITTDLDG
+838 PNKYAPTITTDLDG
-852 LSYTIGRD
+852 QTYTLSRS

-866 VAASATDAN
+866 VAATANDAN

-947 DAIGDVPASEVIEIG
+947 DAIGDVPATEVIEIG
-962 GKFTVESRNYQ
+962 EKFTIESRNYQ

-991 EFGQSYDIV
+991 EFGKSYDIV

-1011 NVQSISAITNVTTF
+1011 NEQSISAITKVTTF
-1025 TWPFATSKDAPT
+1025 TWPFATNKDAPT
-1037 VNWTDDE
+1037 VNWTDGE

-1065 VSTGFATGAATAT
+1065 ASTGFATGDATAT

-1117 NMTADGSTLTY
+1117 NMTVDGSTLTY

-1156 GMPVFAKDLESNY
+1156 GMPVFAKDLEANY

-1209 SASYKVGSTIDKSE
+1209 SASYKVGSTTDKSE

-1236 ASVAAQVDYYSMIN
+1236 ASVAAQVDYSSYVTLDFVNWDVNDAKVYALDGKWDIN
-1250 LDIINWPDKNVDVI
+1250 M
-1264 TGSASASNL
+1264 
-1273 RGGTKRYPYF
+1273 RGGAKACRYF

-1288 AGYIEVQSTDVRIRE
+1288 AGNLAVQGEGQRMRTDT
-1303 IEAGRNTYRHL
+1303 GQ
-1314 RNFASGNR
+1314 R
-1322 YFGLKG
+1322 YFYNFDSGGRYLG
-1328 LKKGQHVTI
+1328 ILGMKKGQKI
-1337 TGTGLDNLFLMSDGN
+1337 IINSEADALWLWPDGN
-1352 YYEHQHLNNLGGQSD
+1352 KNNDANLHIDSAASYLVEQNENTT
-1367 FGQYKSELS
+1367 Q
-1376 PDKTTLEI
+1376 TTLT
-1384 VMLTDGTAAMHFQGT
+1384 MLTSGNAFL
-1399 GAYVTSIK
+1399 SI
-1407 IPNKYRPVITKDL
+1407 NKYKRIYSIILPTKYQPVITKDL
-1420 EETYVVDKNEALTLS
+1420 EETYVVDKDEALTLS
-1435 VEAELSAQMDGH
+1435 VEAQLSAQMDGH

-1452 WYSNTSNSNKGGT
+1452 WYVNKSNSNKGGI
-1465 AIEGATSAD
+1465 AIAGATMAD

-1480 NKSAYYYCLVS
+1480 DSSAYYYCLVS
-1491 NTGTGA
+1491 NAATGS

-1510 NVSFVNDDPDAYG
+1510 NVSFVNDDADAYG

-1552 TGWSDGPTTTAIGK
+1552 TGWTDGTTTTAIGAE
-1566 DYVPQNDV
+1566 YTPQNDV
-1574 ILHPV
+1574 ILNPV
-1579 FTKNAANVSLQKRS
+1579 FTKNADNVSLQKRS

-1626 EAVDVG
+1626 DAVDVG

-1639 NQANEAMASNG
+1639 NQTNEVMASSG

-1679 TINGENITYNATYGE
+1679 TINGENITYNATYGA

-1708 KEIALNIAN
+1708 KEITLNIAN
-1717 NYIKDL
+1717 NYIKVL

-1734 TNAATYNVY
+1734 TNATTYNVY

-1798 ILVTYEGIA
+1798 ILVTYEGTA
-1807 AQTQDNTVLTFVYS
+1807 AQAQDNTVLTFVYS

-1845 PVSTKTVWDWS
+1845 PVSIKTVWDWS
-1856 SAASLINPALDVYM
+1856 SAASLINPAQDVYM
-1870 AFNDIELSDGQ
+1870 AFKDIEFSEGQ
-1881 DWPAGFTAANLA
+1881 AWPEGFTAENLA

-1927 AASGNNITLAV
+1927 ASSGNNITLAV
-1938 NGENTSFSSTSTN
+1938 NGENTSFNATST
-1951 SVTAKKI
+1951 TAVKATKI
-1958 PVGVGGVLLQA
+1958 PVAAGGVLLQA

-1991 ANKPVI
+1991 ANKPDI

-2005 FTLAPSEG
+2005 FTLAPSKNDIYPEG
-2013 DPNEVLYYTTDGS
+2013 DPSEELYYTTDGS
-2026 EPSLTSESTKKYLGE
+2026 EPSLTSASTKKYMGE

-2067 LQTDMRTYKLNV
+2067 VQTDMRTYKLNV
-2079 GVYPANSGRVVVT
+2079 GVYPANSGRVVAT

-2127 IANDEFIHTGE
+2127 IANEEYIHTGE
-2138 SFFTV
+2138 SSITV

-2167 FSNCKFLDDGGQ
+2167 FAHCKFLEADGKVSENSEMYQEAFDDGD
-2179 EYDSELAGFMQDMFT
+2179 YDIS
-2194 DDEPQVDTTHF
+2194 HF
-2205 KSPIVSNSIFVPRN
+2205 KSRIVSNSIFVPKN
-2219 YPVFVSEGEDVEAG
+2219 YPVYVGYGDGVDEG
-2233 SFLSLVYWEDQNGKR
+2233 SLFSLVYWEDQNGLK
-2248 YEKGSNTVVNESG
+2248 YEKGSNTVVNVSD

-2269 FQNNPGKTP
+2269 FQNNPGMEP

-2313 DAVMSYQENT
+2313 DAVMSYKENT
-2323 TLFNNQTVDIA
+2323 TLFENQTVDIA

-2379 KITLATYKEII
+2379 KITLATYKPII
-2390 AGEGGTKID
+2390 AGEGGTKIN

-2409 NVQRD
+2409 NVKRD

-2498 LTAERNRFY
+2498 LTAERNKFY

-2524 TYQRSTDDSPKPVG
+2524 TYQGTTDDNPKPVG
-2538 SSVNSDDIT
+2538 SFVNSDDIT
-2547 FTHVAEDTVVFTLK
+2547 FTHVDENTVVFTLK

-2579 FMSSASDKQVEG
+2579 FMSGTSSLAEG
-2591 IALPV
+2591 DALPV
-2596 QRVEIGEKFDMPVN
+2596 QYVEIGEKFDMPAN

-2653 PVFTANKKS
+2653 PIFKANTKS

-2676 DVARSQ
+2676 NVNQ
-2682 MKFDYNTANGRMVS
+2682 MKFNFTSSNGRMVS
-2696 QLAVDDDNIIDVKCY
+2696 QLAVDDDNTIDVQCY
-2711 FNNRSTGVYYRVNS
+2711 FANRSNNVYYRINS
-2725 SGVLEVSKDAELTI
+2725 SGVLELSSAANLQI
-2739 LSTSNCKFTVNAAA
+2739 LSTTDCEFTVNAAS
-2753 PAEFQKGSIT
+2753 PATFSKGSVT
-2763 IASDA
+2763 IAGDNELPGGS
-2768 TLQGASVSKDITTTS
+2768 TITKKVTS
-2783 NGQSIVFN
+2783 PTNNQTIVFN
-2791 SPATVQSISVK
+2791 EPATVQSISVK

-2818 ETSLTEEQVATL
+2818 ETSLSAEQVATL

-2840 AASDIYAASST
+2840 AASDIYAAQGAM
-2851 LPTVTGVAQLAEAEA
+2851 PTVTAEALIA
-2866 DKGVVDVTQ
+2866 DTDKGVVDVTQ

-2890 VSDTEKVT
+2890 VSDTDKVT

-2909 SKVAPVFVSAKVN
+2909 SKVAPAFVSAKVN
-2922 DSDVED
+2922 DSNVEG
-2928 GNVTAPQNTSGVIC
+2928 GNVTEAQSTSGVIC

-2969 VKLHYWSLQPGTP
+2969 VKLHYWALQPGTP
-2982 YSFNIPANTFEDI
+2982 YNFTIPENTFEDI
-2995 YGVKCTTPIS
+2995 YGAKCTTPIS
-3005 LSFTTAASASVPAT
+3005 LSFTTAASASVSAT

-3038 KDTVQIVPDDV
+3038 KDTVQIVSDDV
-3049 IENLAKK
+3049 IENLAKQG
-3056 DNIEYGTLEEGLAK
+3056 DIEYGTLEEGLAK

-3076 AGRYRIFVPDGEYNV
+3076 ATRYRIFVPDGEYNV
-3091 RGISPLTS
+3091 RGISPLVS
-3099 TDVTGELWGKDLNG
+3099 TDVTGNLWGKDLNG

-3136 ILSSDNM
+3136 ILSSDNI

-3154 IYSDPRVCGLE
+3154 IYSDPRVCGLY
-3165 RSPIFSISDNVK
+3165 RSPIFSISNNVK

-3202 ITNEKEKTGG
+3202 ITNEKEETGG

-3234 GTYVSSPAKEQQTDN
+3234 GTYVSSPVKGQQTDN

-3272 NPKVVLRYNKE
+3272 NPKVVLRYNSK
-3283 RAAILSAIEHFSTE
+3283 RPARLSCIEHFSTQ

-3319 ENAFVLG
+3319 ENGFCLG
-3326 TYVRNSPVQ
+3326 TLVRYSPVQ
-3335 TLLNMTFDVAPLAAG
+3335 TLLNMKFDVASAAVG
-3350 FSRRIGNNDVI
+3350 YNVRVQGGGEVI

-3367 SLTAAGVL
+3367 SVSAAGVPV
-3375 ADLSNRSTAAIVPG
+3375 DLSTRSTSIFSPG
-3389 AGSDDYVLTASQAAE
+3389 AGSDDYVLTANQAAE
-3404 YTIENMFGSGEAYDP
+3404 YTIENMFGSDEAYDP

-3435 TDEGI
+3435 TDDGI

-3462 FEFFDICLN
+3462 FEFFDICLD

-3522 LAETGDTSDDWKG
+3522 LAETGNTSDDWKG
-3535 WSTICLARNAKVP
+3535 WSTICLAHNAKVP
-3548 TQSIN
+3548 TKSIN
-3553 EDGTEGGGHITVY
+3553 EDGTEGGGNITVY
-3566 GAQQNIDGT
+3566 GAQESIDGT
-3575 TIHMKKVT
+3575 TIHMKKVS
-3583 YLKKGM
+3583 YLRAGM

-3595 TTGETEKTYRFNYT
+3595 TTGETEKTYRFKYT
-3609 WDTNNLSTGDHDSF
+3609 WDTNNISTGAHDSF

-3688 AKKIRFVFDDSD
+3688 AKKVRFVFDDSD
-3700 DEFFFYEGDEDA
+3700 EEFFFYEGDEDA

-3751 KKVLWTG
+3751 KKVLWNG

>member
-1 MTRIMSNNKETL
+1 
-13 SLTMDHMKRSSYL
+13 MDHMKRSSYL

-44 TTASAG
+44 NRVMAVETLFS
-50 VIFKQDYE
+50 QDYE
-58 ASGVTADWSAAQT
+58 AEDVTPDWTTST
-71 DRYSVG
+71 GGRFTPM
-77 ISGDETNHYLLVSS
+77 IMTEGDNHYLS
-91 VGTGGNGTT
+91 VDQGQRNNNGCT
-100 LTSTSLNGKLASDVS
+100 LTSTSLQGKVPAGTDFL
-115 EFSMSFDLKLI
+115 MQFDLKL
-126 PGNNQHPNEFIIRD
+126 GTSNNQAPVDFHIKDASNSANIFSLIAT
-140 GGAGNV
+140 G
-146 LHLVNT
+146 T
-152 AVGSTTWQING
+152 WSTTWYVNSDSGDQHVTLPGTDNNKDITALTWYTVKIWRVGDKTYVEITNT
-163 STDQTIV
+163 STGAVVFERAEVATLS
-170 MDKAKWYSF
+170 A
-179 HLDVLTKD
+179 T
-187 LILLTVTDK
+187 
-196 DAGTEIFSR
+196 G
-205 QLITSQISTMGLGNM
+205 GLGKM
-220 IFYTKRYYAGM
+220 EFYTKRYNGNF
-231 AIDNVKVSTRAV
+231 AIDNVVVYPNRTYTYSTGESTEV
-243 VNQWDFTKFSEKDL
+243 YGDL
-257 TLDTDNKIQSG
+257 PAGATVMHG
-268 NVARYNGSNF
+268 
-278 NRDLYLCTD
+278 
-287 TEAEG
+287 TE
-292 LYFDGD
+292 
-298 GPWKILSG
+298 
-306 SRGLYLSK
+306 
-314 KGDRPF
+314 
-320 AITGLSKDDVIL
+320 ITMP
-332 IKLYDQAITDGVIP
+332 A
-346 KIWGVN
+346 N
-352 NSELLNSGSIYALIV
+352 N
-367 ASDGNVAVNLEKYS
+367 
-381 AVESIIILREDKP
+381 
-394 ARVSFSK
+394 
-401 GNDAEVL
+401 
-408 GEDPEDVEVQK
+408 
-419 ETPFATL
+419 
-426 LNTSLYKS
+426 SLYKQ
-434 GFTLTGWND
+434 GYTLTGYNSSL
-443 GENTIAC
+443 
-450 GDNTSVSEDATFTA
+450 DNVTYPLGSNVAITNDATFTT
-464 VFTQNNI
+464 VFKANNI
-471 LRQDIT
+471 ARTDVAAVVSFDFSDIVWT
-477 AALEVPFNNIGWTEA
+477 DNDLEKVYVKRIAF
-492 GTESYHV
+492 S
-499 TQALFN
+499 
-505 GESQDVAIKV
+505 GESQDVAAIVKN
-515 DGKTITLLDI
+515 KTL
-525 IPGTKIAVPAG
+525 KIDAVPG
-536 TIADYS
+536 LTVQFPTGMGSDFS
-542 ATDVTIS
+542 SEGLFTQS
-549 GDTLVYN
+549 GDTWTYN
-556 GSASSLVI
+556 GVAGLVTI
-564 TYEGSA
+564 TYSGLEEGLSNIA
-570 TSTSIVV
+570 IS
-577 KYPRTDKPV
+577 YPLTQKPV
-586 VTTDLND
+586 ISTNIEKDSYEVKVDDELSLSITTLNME
-593 VYVANV
+593 
-599 NGELQLSTTFIQ
+599 NGT
-611 ADSYQWYSNTTA
+611 YQWYSNTTA
-623 SKEGAVSIA
+623 STEGGTAVTGTNSSSFVVPTSEANNGVTYYYCVATNSFGSATSKIVGVTVNATPIIHTDIA
-632 NATSATYSVPTNS
+632 NDIYSLSIGDSQTLSISAYNMQVTGSNYQWYSNSTLSTEGGTAISGAASSTFTVPTAAA
-645 IGTTFYYCEATNAIG
+645 GTTYYYCVAENAYG
-660 TVSSNIARVAVNDYV
+660 KDTSKVVPVAVADYV

-681 WPEDDTEIGNL
+681 WPADDTEIGNL

-715 DAWAQKWAQQPI
+715 DGWGQKYAQQPI

-737 GVNLGNSGI
+737 GLALGEVGLVSGS
-746 VNGRGFVQTAKDRPV
+746 GFVQIKRDRPV

-772 VLTGTGLLESDI
+772 VLTGTGLLEGDI

-818 MVCAAKPGTRDANS
+818 MLCAAKSPRVANP

-838 ANKYAPVITTDLDG
+838 PNKYAPTITTDLDG

-947 DAIGDVPASEVIEIG
+947 DAIGDVPATEVIEIG
-962 GKFTVESRNYQ
+962 GKFTIESRNYQ
-973 LLKPGYTLTGWTD
+973 LSKPGYTLTGWTD

-1011 NVQSISAITNVTTF
+1011 NEQSISAITKVTTF
-1025 TWPFATSKDAPT
+1025 TWPFVTSKDAPA
-1037 VNWTDDE
+1037 VNWTDGE

-1065 VSTGFATGAATAT
+1065 ASTGFATGAATAT
-1078 VAEGTTI
+1078 VADGTTI

-1117 NMTADGSTLTY
+1117 NMTVDGSTLTY

-1141 GAGAYDSLRVHYVPT
+1141 GAGAYDSLKVHYVPT
-1156 GMPVFAKDLESNY
+1156 GMPVFAKDLEANY
-1169 YLETGQDSTLTVEA
+1169 YLETGKDYTLTVEA

-1194 TTHSNEGGTKIEGAT
+1194 TTHSNEGGTKIEDAT
-1209 SASYKVGSTIDKSE
+1209 SASYTVSSDVPKKE
-1223 YYYVTISNNYGTV
+1223 YFYVTITNNYGTV
-1236 ASVAAQVDYYSMIN
+1236 ASQCAEIEYFKYKTFN
-1250 LDIINWPDKNVDVI
+1250 FLDIAHWNAVGPGLKADE
-1264 TGSASASNL
+1264 SAVYNIKHSRSAY
-1273 RGGTKRYPYF
+1273 GFF
-1283 YPYGL
+1283 YPYEL
-1288 AGYIEVQSTDVRIRE
+1288 AGYMGQDQNNNWYIRTDK
-1303 IEAGRNTYRHL
+1303 AGFGMYNNTGTRVFIL
-1314 RNFASGNR
+1314 QNM
-1322 YFGLKG
+1322 KV
-1328 LKKGQHVTI
+1328 GQHVTLVGSAVNNANWDLTSEGKRWGEDAADKAANYTYSI
-1337 TGTGLDNLFLMSDGN
+1337 TDNQIDIDVTKSGFLMIESNKQTGIFSVTMPD
-1352 YYEHQHLNNLGGQSD
+1352 LND
-1367 FGQYKSELS
+1367 
-1376 PDKTTLEI
+1376 
-1384 VMLTDGTAAMHFQGT
+1384 
-1399 GAYVTSIK
+1399 
-1407 IPNKYRPVITKDL
+1407 PVITKDL
-1420 EETYVVDKNEALTLS
+1420 ETTYVVDREEPLTLE
-1435 VEAELSAQMDGH
+1435 VEAELSYNIDGH
-1447 SLAYQ
+1447 SLSYQ
-1452 WYSNTSNSNKGGT
+1452 WYKSETNSNRNGV
-1465 AIEGATSAD
+1465 AIDGATAAS
-1474 YTIEKV
+1474 YEIESV
-1480 NKSAYYYCLVS
+1480 TENAFYYCLVK
-1491 NTGTGA
+1491 NRATGTV
-1497 ITPSSP
+1497 TPS
-1503 AAVGFYL
+1503 AVTAVGFYL
-1510 NVSFVNDDPDAYG
+1510 DVTFANNDAAAYG
-1523 ETPKTVKVQS
+1523 EAPKTVKVQG

-1552 TGWSDGPTTTAIGK
+1552 TGWTDGTTTTAIGAEFT
-1566 DYVPQNDV
+1566 PQTDV
-1574 ILHPV
+1574 TLYPV
-1579 FTKNAANVSLQKRS
+1579 FTKNADNVSLQKRS

-1626 EAVDVG
+1626 DAVDVG

-1639 NQANEAMASNG
+1639 NQVNEAMASNG

-1708 KEIALNIAN
+1708 KEITLNIAN

-1734 TNAATYNVY
+1734 TNATTYNVY

-1779 ITIDS
+1779 ITLDS

-1798 ILVTYEGIA
+1798 ILVTYEGTA
-1807 AQTQDNTVLTFVYS
+1807 AQAQDNTVLTFVYS

-1845 PVSTKTVWDWS
+1845 PVSIKTVWDWS
-1856 SAASLINPALDVYM
+1856 STASLINPAQDVYM
-1870 AFNDIELSDGQ
+1870 AFNDIELGEGQ
-1881 DWPAGFTAANLA
+1881 AWPEGFTAANLA

-1912 YFETLCKGTIDVEFS
+1912 YFKTRCKGTIDVEFS

-2005 FTLAPSEG
+2005 FTLAPSADVNHPEG
-2013 DPNEVLYYTTDGS
+2013 DPSEVLYYTTDGS

-2067 LQTDMRTYKLNV
+2067 LQTDMRTYKLNI
-2079 GVYPANSGRVVVT
+2079 GVYPANSGRVIAT

-2127 IANDEFIHTGE
+2127 IANEEFIHTGE
-2138 SFFTV
+2138 SSITV
-2143 NVNTTSNEYWAVFKD
+2143 NVNTTSNEYWAVFED
-2158 GKTVTVIYD
+2158 GETVTVIYD
-2167 FSNCKFLDDGGQ
+2167 FSNCKFLETDGEVSPNSAAYQMAFDYG
-2179 EYDSELAGFMQDMFT
+2179 EIET
-2194 DDEPQVDTTHF
+2194 DYF
-2205 KSPIVSNSIFVPRN
+2205 KSPITSNSIFVPKN
-2219 YPVFVSEGEDVEAG
+2219 YPVYVGHGDGVDEG
-2233 SFLSLVYWEDQNGKR
+2233 SMFSLIYWEDQNGKR
-2248 YEKGSNTVVNESG
+2248 YEKGSNTVVNEAN

-2269 FQNNPGKTP
+2269 FQNNPGMTP
-2278 LEERVSSYD
+2278 LEERTSSYN

-2307 TSFYTR
+2307 TLFYTR

-2323 TLFNNQTVDIA
+2323 TQFNNQTVDIA

-2379 KITLATYKEII
+2379 KITLATYKPII
-2390 AGEGGTKID
+2390 AGEGGTKIN

-2498 LTAERNRFY
+2498 LTAERSRFY

-2524 TYQRSTDDSPKPVG
+2524 TYQRSTDDSPKPIG
-2538 SSVNSDDIT
+2538 ESVNSDDIT
-2547 FTHVAEDTVVFTLK
+2547 FTHVDENTVVFTLK

-2579 FMSSASDKQVEG
+2579 FMSG
-2591 IALPV
+2591 ISSLAVGDALPV
-2596 QRVEIGEKFDMPVN
+2596 QRVEIGEKFDMPAN

-2625 SADSVDNPSA
+2625 SADSVDNPTA

-2646 CNDMLLM
+2646 SNDMLLM
-2653 PVFTANKKS
+2653 PIFTANTKS

-2676 DVARSQ
+2676 NVNQ
-2682 MKFDYNTANGRMVS
+2682 MKFSFANSNGRMVS
-2696 QLAVDDDNIIDVKCY
+2696 QLAVDDDNTIDVQCY
-2711 FNNRSTGVYYRVNS
+2711 FANRSNGVYYRINS
-2725 SGVLEVSKDAELTI
+2725 SGVLELSSAANLQI
-2739 LSTSNCKFTVNAAA
+2739 LSTTKCEFTVNAAS
-2753 PAEFQKGSIT
+2753 PATFSNGSVT
-2763 IASDA
+2763 IAGDTNLPGGS
-2768 TLQGASVSKDITTTS
+2768 TITKKVESPT
-2783 NGQSIVFN
+2783 NNQAIVFN
-2791 SPATVQSISVK
+2791 EPATVQSISVK
-2802 YNKIIKPRN
+2802 YNKIEKPRN
-2811 LASVKIG
+2811 LASVKVG

-2840 AASDIYAASST
+2840 AASDIYATQGAM
-2851 LPTVTGVAQLAEAEA
+2851 PTVTAEALIA
-2866 DKGVVDVTQ
+2866 DAGSGVVDVTQ

-2890 VSDTEKVT
+2890 VSDTDKIT

-2909 SKVAPVFVSAKVN
+2909 SKEAPVLVSAKVN
-2922 DSDVED
+2922 DSDVEG
-2928 GNVTAPQNTSGVIC
+2928 GNVTEAQNTSGVIC

-2959 TFTATAVGDT
+2959 TFTATVVGDT
-2969 VKLHYWSLQPGTP
+2969 VKLHYWALQPSTP
-2982 YSFNIPANTFEDI
+2982 YNFTIPANTFEDI
-2995 YGVKCTTPIS
+2995 YGAKCTSPIS
-3005 LSFTTAASASVPAT
+3005 LSFTTAASASVSAT

-3049 IENLAKK
+3049 IENLAKQ
-3056 DNIEYGTLEEGLAK
+3056 DDIEYGTLEEGLAK

-3076 AGRYRIFVPDGEYNV
+3076 AARYRIFVPDGEYNV
-3091 RGISPLTS
+3091 RGISPLVS
-3099 TDVTGELWGKDLNG
+3099 TDVTGTLWGKDLNG
-3113 TPTKTVGLTMTDYK
+3113 TPTQTVGLTMTDYK

-3136 ILSSDNM
+3136 ILSSDNI

-3154 IYSDPRVCGLE
+3154 IYSDPRVCGLY
-3165 RSPIFSISDNVK
+3165 RSPIFSISNNVK

-3202 ITNEKEKTGG
+3202 VSHEKEETGG

-3255 LWGMHYPLL
+3255 LWGMHYLLL

-3272 NPKVVLRYNKE
+3272 NPKVVLRYSSK
-3283 RAAILSAIEHFSTE
+3283 RAARLSCIEHFSTE

-3319 ENAFVLG
+3319 ENGFCLG
-3326 TYVRNSPVQ
+3326 TLVRYSPVQ
-3335 TLLNMTFDVAPLAAG
+3335 TLLNMKFDVASAADG
-3350 FSRRIGNNDVI
+3350 YNVRVQGGGEVI

-3367 SLTAAGVL
+3367 SVSAAGVPV
-3375 ADLSNRSTAAIVPG
+3375 DLSTRSTSIFSPG

-3440 TWNGNSQAICYF
+3440 TWNGKSQAICYF

-3462 FEFFDICLN
+3462 FEFFDICL
-3471 DVYTPRDEADA
+3471 DEVYTPRDEADA

-3548 TQSIN
+3548 AQSIN

-3575 TIHMKKVT
+3575 TIHMKKVS
-3583 YLKKGM
+3583 YLRAGM
-3589 GYVVFA
+3589 GYVVYA

-3609 WDTNNLSTGDHDSF
+3609 WDTNNISTGAHDSF

-3688 AKKIRFVFDDSD
+3688 AKKVRFVFDDSD

>member
-1 MTRIMSNNKETL
+1 MKFIKCNAMTRIMSNNKETM

-44 TTASAG
+44 TTALAAG
-50 VIFKQDYE
+50 YTLQLNENSLVKEGYVIKQLYNFQKNTPAVLPTSGDYRYRDGNIWGLHNFGSGTR
-58 ASGVTADWSAAQT
+58 SGVVNIPVKA
-71 DRYSVG
+71 
-77 ISGDETNHYLLVSS
+77 GDILVLQEYDNNNPNTIN
-91 VGTGGNGTT
+91 VGTLNAE
-100 LTSTSLNGKLASDVS
+100 LTASTGFRVFDVTQTASS
-115 EFSMSFDLKLI
+115 
-126 PGNNQHPNEFIIRD
+126 
-140 GGAGNV
+140 
-146 LHLVNT
+146 
-152 AVGSTTWQING
+152 
-163 STDQTIV
+163 
-170 MDKAKWYSF
+170 
-179 HLDVLTKD
+179 
-187 LILLTVTDK
+187 
-196 DAGTEIFSR
+196 
-205 QLITSQISTMGLGNM
+205 IT
-220 IFYTKRYYAGM
+220 
-231 AIDNVKVSTRAV
+231 
-243 VNQWDFTKFSEKDL
+243 FT
-257 TLDTDNKIQSG
+257 
-268 NVARYNGSNF
+268 VARYGGCVAVLKLTTSVDISF
-278 NRDLYLCTD
+278 
-287 TEAEG
+287 
-292 LYFDGD
+292 
-298 GPWKILSG
+298 
-306 SRGLYLSK
+306 
-314 KGDRPF
+314 
-320 AITGLSKDDVIL
+320 SKDGNEDIL
-332 IKLYDQAITDGVIP
+332 GTLPSNVTSLTGDFSIP
-346 KIWGVN
+346 VN
-352 NSELLNSGSIYALIV
+352 SSLFQNGYTLKNWT
-367 ASDGNVAVNLEKYS
+367 DGNVDYE
-381 AVESIIILREDKP
+381 
-394 ARVSFSK
+394 
-401 GNDAEVL
+401 L
-408 GEDPEDVEVQK
+408 GENYTTKSDIVL
-419 ETPFATL
+419 TPTFSQ
-426 LNTSLYKS
+426 NTVAR
-434 GFTLTGWND
+434 T
-443 GENTIAC
+443 
-450 GDNTSVSEDATFTA
+450 DAISIVNVTYPN
-464 VFTQNNI
+464 V
-471 LRQDIT
+471 
-477 AALEVPFNNIGWTEA
+477 VWTE
-492 GTESYHV
+492 ENNVSYLV
-499 TQALFN
+499 SQATFN
-505 GESQDVAIKV
+505 GEVQDVYVKV
-515 DGKTITLLDI
+515 DGKTLAVDAVNGLKLTL
-525 IPGTKIAVPAG
+525 PAG
-536 TIADYS
+536 
-542 ATDVTIS
+542 V
-549 GDTLVYN
+549 
-556 GSASSLVI
+556 SASDFTVSSGSISAEGQVI
-564 TYEGSA
+564 TYTGSNG
-570 TSTSIVV
+570 VV
-577 KYPRTDKPV
+577 TFTYGGDAENLNGLVVTYPLTEKPV
-586 VTTDLND
+586 ISTNIEEDSYEVKVDDELSLSITTLNME
-593 VYVANV
+593 
-599 NGELQLSTTFIQ
+599 NGT
-611 ADSYQWYSNTTA
+611 YQWYSNTTA
-623 SKEGAVSIA
+623 STEGGTAVTEANTSSFVVPTSEANNGVTYYYCVATNSFGSTTSKIVGVTVNATPVIHTDIA
-632 NATSATYSVPTNS
+632 NGAYALSIGDSQTLSISAYNMQVTGSNYQWYSNTTQSTEGGTAISGAASSTFSVPTAVA
-645 IGTTFYYCEATNAIG
+645 GTTYYYCVAENAYG
-660 TVSSNIARVAVNDYV
+660 KDTSKVVAVNVADYV

-681 WPEDDTEIGNL
+681 WAEGDTEIGNL
-692 QEWVDGPDGNRVY
+692 QEWVDGDDGNRVY
-705 QWVEKGYYTA
+705 QWAVKGYYTA
-715 DAWAQKWAQQPI
+715 DAWAQKWALQPI

-732 LAGYM
+732 LSGYM
-737 GVNLGNSGI
+737 GVALGEVGI
-746 VNGRGFVQTAKDRPV
+746 VSGSGFVQTGRDRPIT
-761 NVYDLKAGDVI
+761 VYDLKAGDVI
-772 VLTGTGLLESDI
+772 VLTGTGLLEDDI
-784 FYPGEQGNA
+784 FYPGVEGNA
-793 TFDTYINSDNT
+793 TFDTYINSDKT

-818 MVCAAKPGTRDANS
+818 MVCAAKSGTRDANA

-838 ANKYAPVITTDLDG
+838 PNKYAPTITTDLDG
-852 LSYTIGRD
+852 LSYTIGRE

-866 VAASATDAN
+866 VAASANDAN

-897 ANSATYTTVEGESYY
+897 ANSATYITVEGESYY

-927 TTKTT
+927 TTKTI

-947 DAIGDVPASEVIEIG
+947 DAIGDVPATEVIEIG
-962 GKFTVESRNYQ
+962 EKFTIESRNYQ

-1011 NVQSISAITNVTTF
+1011 NEQSISAITKVTTV
-1025 TWPFATSKDAPT
+1025 TWPFATNKDAPT
-1037 VNWTDDE
+1037 VNWTDGE

-1065 VSTGFATGAATAT
+1065 ASTGFATGAATAT

-1105 ATVLTTDLKTPR
+1105 ATVLTTDLVTPR

-1128 TYKGNNDELTMTL
+1128 TYKGGNDELTMTL

-1156 GMPVFAKDLESNY
+1156 GMPVFAKDLESNC
-1169 YLETGQDSTLTVEA
+1169 YLEVGKDSTLTVDA

-1209 SASYKVGSTIDKSE
+1209 SASYTVSSDVPRKE
-1223 YYYVTISNNYGTV
+1223 YFYVTITNNYGTV
-1236 ASVAAQVDYYSMIN
+1236 ASQCAEIEYFKYKTFN
-1250 LDIINWPDKNVDVI
+1250 FLDIAHWNAVGAGLKADEAAVYNIKHSR
-1264 TGSASASNL
+1264 SAY
-1273 RGGTKRYPYF
+1273 GFF
-1283 YPYGL
+1283 YPYEL
-1288 AGYIEVQSTDVRIRE
+1288 AGYMGQDQNNNWYIRTDK
-1303 IEAGRNTYRHL
+1303 AGYGMYNNTGTRVFIL
-1314 RNFASGNR
+1314 QNM
-1322 YFGLKG
+1322 KV
-1328 LKKGQHVTI
+1328 GQHVTLVGSAVNNANWDLTSEGKRYGEDAADKAANYTYSI
-1337 TGTGLDNLFLMSDGN
+1337 TGNQIDIDVTKSGFLMIESNKQTGIFSVTMPD
-1352 YYEHQHLNNLGGQSD
+1352 LND
-1367 FGQYKSELS
+1367 
-1376 PDKTTLEI
+1376 
-1384 VMLTDGTAAMHFQGT
+1384 
-1399 GAYVTSIK
+1399 
-1407 IPNKYRPVITKDL
+1407 PVITKDL
-1420 EETYVVDKNEALTLS
+1420 ETTYVVDREEPLTLE
-1435 VEAELSAQMDGH
+1435 VEAELSYNIDGH
-1447 SLAYQ
+1447 SLSYQ
-1452 WYSNTSNSNKGGT
+1452 WYKSETNSDRNGV
-1465 AIEGATSAD
+1465 AIDGATAAS
-1474 YTIEKV
+1474 YEIESV
-1480 NKSAYYYCLVS
+1480 TENAFYYCLVK
-1491 NTGTGA
+1491 NRATGTV
-1497 ITPSSP
+1497 TPS
-1503 AAVGFYL
+1503 AVTAVGFYL
-1510 NVSFVNDDPDAYG
+1510 DVAFANNDAAAYG
-1523 ETPKTVKVQS
+1523 EAPKMIKTQG

-1552 TGWSDGPTTTAIGK
+1552 TGWTDGTTTTAIGAEFT
-1566 DYVPQNDV
+1566 PQTDV
-1574 ILHPV
+1574 TLYPV
-1579 FTKNAANVSLQKRS
+1579 FTKNADNVSLQKRS

-1626 EAVDVG
+1626 DAVDVG

-1639 NQANEAMASNG
+1639 NQTNEVMASNG

-1798 ILVTYEGIA
+1798 ILVTYDGTA
-1807 AQTQDNTVLTFVYS
+1807 AQAQDNTVLTFVYS

-1833 REAAFTGTSGVT
+1833 REAAFTGASDVT
-1845 PVSTKTVWDWS
+1845 PVSIKTVWDWS
-1856 SAASLINPALDVYM
+1856 STASLINPAQDVYM
-1870 AFNDIELSDGQ
+1870 AFNDIELGEGQ
-1881 DWPAGFTAANLA
+1881 AWPEGFTAANLA

-1938 NGENTSFSSTSTN
+1938 NGENTSFNSTSTN

-2005 FTLAPSEG
+2005 FTLAPSADVNYPDG

-2067 LQTDMRTYKLNV
+2067 LQTDMRTYKLNI
-2079 GVYPANSGRVVVT
+2079 GVYPANSGRVIAT

-2127 IANDEFIHTGE
+2127 IANEEFIHTGE
-2138 SFFTV
+2138 SSITV
-2143 NVNTTSNEYWAVFKD
+2143 NVNTTSNEYWAVFEN
-2158 GKTVTVIYD
+2158 GETVTVIYD
-2167 FSNCKFLDDGGQ
+2167 FSNCKFLENDGQ
-2179 EYDSELAGFMQDMFT
+2179 ESPNSAAYQMAFDYGEIET
-2194 DDEPQVDTTHF
+2194 DYF
-2205 KSPIVSNSIFVPRN
+2205 KSPITSNSIFVPKN
-2219 YPVFVSEGEDVEAG
+2219 YPVYVGHGDGVDEG
-2233 SFLSLVYWEDQNGKR
+2233 SMFSLIYWEDQNGKR
-2248 YEKGSNTVVNESG
+2248 YEKGSNTVVNESD

-2269 FQNNPGKTP
+2269 FQNNPGMTP

-2323 TLFNNQTVDIA
+2323 TLFESQTVDIA

-2379 KITLATYKEII
+2379 KITLATYKPII
-2390 AGEGGTKID
+2390 AGEGGTKIN

-2524 TYQRSTDDSPKPVG
+2524 TYQRSTDDSPKPIG
-2538 SSVNSDDIT
+2538 ESVNSDDIT
-2547 FTHVAEDTVVFTLK
+2547 FTHVDENTVVFTLK

-2579 FMSSASDKQVEG
+2579 FMSG
-2591 IALPV
+2591 ISSMAVGDALPV
-2596 QRVEIGEKFDMPVN
+2596 QRVEIGEKFDMPAN

-2635 RHYEFGKSYSV
+2635 RHYEFGRSYSV

-2653 PVFTANKKS
+2653 PIFTANTKS

-2676 DVARSQ
+2676 NVNQ
-2682 MKFDYNTANGRMVS
+2682 MKFSFANSNGRMVS
-2696 QLAVDDDNIIDVKCY
+2696 QLAVDDDNIIDVQCY
-2711 FNNRSTGVYYRVNS
+2711 FANRSNGVYYRINS
-2725 SGVLEVSKDAELTI
+2725 SGVLELSSAANLQI
-2739 LSTSNCKFTVNAAA
+2739 LSTTDCEFTVNAAS
-2753 PAEFQKGSIT
+2753 PATFSNGSVT
-2763 IASDA
+2763 IAGDN
-2768 TLQGASVSKDITTTS
+2768 TLQGSTITKQVTS
-2783 NGQSIVFN
+2783 PTNNQAIVFN

-2811 LASVKIG
+2811 LASVKVG
-2818 ETSLTEEQVATL
+2818 ETSLTTEQVATL

-2840 AASDIYAASST
+2840 AASDIYAAQGAM
-2851 LPTVTGVAQLAEAEA
+2851 PTVTAEALIA
-2866 DKGVVDVTQ
+2866 DTDKGVVDVTQ

-2890 VSDTEKVT
+2890 VSDTDKIT

-2909 SKVAPVFVSAKVN
+2909 SKEAPAFVSAKVN
-2922 DSDVED
+2922 DSDVEG
-2928 GNVTAPQNTSGVIC
+2928 GNVTEAQNTSGVIC

-2959 TFTATAVGDT
+2959 TFTATVVGDT
-2969 VKLHYWSLQPGTP
+2969 VKLHYWALQPDTP
-2982 YSFNIPANTFEDI
+2982 YSFTIPENTFEDI
-2995 YGVKCTTPIS
+2995 YGAKCTTPIS
-3005 LSFTTAASASVPAT
+3005 LSFTTAASASVPPT

-3056 DNIEYGTLEEGLAK
+3056 VNIEYGTLEEGLAK

-3091 RGISPLTS
+3091 RGISPLVS

-3136 ILSSDNM
+3136 ILSSDNI

-3154 IYSDPRVCGLE
+3154 IYSDPRVCGLY
-3165 RSPIFSISDNVK
+3165 RSPVFSISDNVK

-3202 ITNEKEKTGG
+3202 ITNEKVETGG

-3234 GTYVSSPAKEQQTDN
+3234 GTYVSSPVKDQQTDN

-3272 NPKVVLRYNKE
+3272 NPKVVLRYNSH
-3283 RAAILSAIEHFSTE
+3283 RPVRLSCIEHFSTQ

-3311 NAAARSKN
+3311 NAAARSRN
-3319 ENAFVLG
+3319 ENAFCLG
-3326 TYVRNSPVQ
+3326 TLVRYSPVQ
-3335 TLLNMTFDVAPLAAG
+3335 TLLNMKFDVASAAVG
-3350 FSRRIGNNDVI
+3350 YDVRVQGGGEVI

-3367 SLTAAGVL
+3367 SVSAAGVPV
-3375 ADLSNRSTAAIVPG
+3375 DLSTRSTSIFSPG

-3440 TWNGNSQAICYF
+3440 TWNGKSQAICYF

-3548 TQSIN
+3548 AQSIN
-3553 EDGTEGGGHITVY
+3553 EDGTAGGGHITVY

-3583 YLKKGM
+3583 YLRAGM
-3589 GYVVFA
+3589 GYVVYA

-3609 WDTNNLSTGDHDSF
+3609 WDTSNISTGAHDSF

-3688 AKKIRFVFDDSD
+3688 AKKVRFVFDDSD

>member
-1 MTRIMSNNKETL
+1 
-13 SLTMDHMKRSSYL
+13 MDHMKRSSYL

-44 TTASAG
+44 TTASAAG
-50 VIFKQDYE
+50 YTLTLNENSLVKEGYVIKQLYNFQKNTPAVLPTSGDYRYRDGNIWGLHNFGSGTR
-58 ASGVTADWSAAQT
+58 SGVVNIPVKA
-71 DRYSVG
+71 
-77 ISGDETNHYLLVSS
+77 GDILVLQEYNKDQYPNTLD
-91 VGTGGNGTT
+91 VGTLNEELSASTGYRVFDVTKTASSITFTVPRYGGCVAVLKLTTSVDISFSKDGNEDILGT
-100 LTSTSLNGKLASDVS
+100 LPSNVTSLTGD
-115 EFSMSFDLKLI
+115 FSIPVNSSLFQDGYTLK
-126 PGNNQHPNEFIIRD
+126 NW
-140 GGAGNV
+140 
-146 LHLVNT
+146 T
-152 AVGSTTWQING
+152 
-163 STDQTIV
+163 
-170 MDKAKWYSF
+170 
-179 HLDVLTKD
+179 
-187 LILLTVTDK
+187 
-196 DAGTEIFSR
+196 
-205 QLITSQISTMGLGNM
+205 
-220 IFYTKRYYAGM
+220 
-231 AIDNVKVSTRAV
+231 
-243 VNQWDFTKFSEKDL
+243 
-257 TLDTDNKIQSG
+257 
-268 NVARYNGSNF
+268 
-278 NRDLYLCTD
+278 
-287 TEAEG
+287 
-292 LYFDGD
+292 
-298 GPWKILSG
+298 
-306 SRGLYLSK
+306 
-314 KGDRPF
+314 
-320 AITGLSKDDVIL
+320 
-332 IKLYDQAITDGVIP
+332 
-346 KIWGVN
+346 
-352 NSELLNSGSIYALIV
+352 
-367 ASDGNVAVNLEKYS
+367 DGNVDYE
-381 AVESIIILREDKP
+381 
-394 ARVSFSK
+394 
-401 GNDAEVL
+401 L
-408 GEDPEDVEVQK
+408 GENYTTKSDIVL
-419 ETPFATL
+419 TPTFSQ
-426 LNTSLYKS
+426 NTVARTDAIS
-434 GFTLTGWND
+434 
-443 GENTIAC
+443 IA
-450 GDNTSVSEDATFTA
+450 NVTYPNV
-464 VFTQNNI
+464 V
-471 LRQDIT
+471 
-477 AALEVPFNNIGWTEA
+477 WTEDNNPA
-492 GTESYHV
+492 YVVS
-499 TQALFN
+499 QATFN
-505 GESQDVAIKV
+505 GEVQDVYVKV
-515 DGKTITLLDI
+515 DGKTLTLDVVNGLKL
-525 IPGTKIAVPAG
+525 TLPAG
-536 TIADYS
+536 
-542 ATDVTIS
+542 V
-549 GDTLVYN
+549 
-556 GSASSLVI
+556 SASDFTVSSGSISVEGQVI
-564 TYEGSA
+564 TYTGSKGDVTFA
-570 TSTSIVV
+570 YSGDAENLNGLVV
-577 KYPRTDKPV
+577 TYPLTEKPV
-586 VTTDLND
+586 ISTNIEKDSYEVKVDDELSLSITTLNME
-593 VYVANV
+593 
-599 NGELQLSTTFIQ
+599 NGT
-611 ADSYQWYSNTTA
+611 YQWYSNTTA
-623 SKEGAVSIA
+623 STEGGTAITGANTSSFVVPTSEANNGVTYYYCVATNSLGSATSKIVGVTVNATPVIHTDIANGAYALSIGDSQTLSISAYNMQVTGSNYQWYSNTTQSTEGGTAVSGA
-632 NATSATYSVPTNS
+632 ASSTFSVPTAAV
-645 IGTTFYYCEATNAIG
+645 GTTYYYCVAENAYG
-660 TVSSNIARVAVNDYV
+660 KDTSKVVAVAVADYV

-681 WPEDDTEIGNL
+681 WPAEDTEIGNL
-692 QEWVDGPDGNRVY
+692 IEWVDGPDGNRVY

-715 DAWAQKWAQQPI
+715 DGWAQKWAQQPI

-737 GVNLGNSGI
+737 GVALGNSGI
-746 VNGRGFVQTAKDRPV
+746 VNGSGLVQTAKDRPV

-772 VLTGTGLLESDI
+772 VLTGTGLQEADI

-818 MVCAAKPGTRDANS
+818 MVCAAKSGTRDANA

-838 ANKYAPVITTDLDG
+838 PNKYAPTITTDLDG
-852 LSYTIGRD
+852 QSYTLSRS

-866 VAASATDAN
+866 VAATANDTN

-897 ANSATYTTVEGESYY
+897 ANSPTYTTVEGESYY

-919 SVTGAAAA
+919 SGTGAAAA

-932 HVQCKPQVSY
+932 HVQCNPQVSY

-947 DAIGDVPASEVIEIG
+947 DAIGDVPAAEVIEIG
-962 GKFTVESRNYQ
+962 GKFTIEARNYQ

-991 EFGQSYDIV
+991 EFGKSYDIV

-1011 NVQSISAITNVTTF
+1011 NEQSISAITKVTTF

-1037 VNWTDDE
+1037 VNWTDGE
-1044 THVLAAQQAVTGELQ
+1044 THILAAQQAVTGELQ

-1065 VSTGFATGAATAT
+1065 ASTGFATGAATAT

-1117 NMTADGSTLTY
+1117 NMTVDGSTLTY

-1141 GAGAYDSLRVHYVPT
+1141 GAGAYDSLKVHYVPT

-1169 YLETGQDSTLTVEA
+1169 YLEVGKDSTLTVDA

-1209 SASYKVGSTIDKSE
+1209 SASYTVSSDVPKKE
-1223 YYYVTISNNYGTV
+1223 YFYVTITNNYGTV
-1236 ASVAAQVDYYSMIN
+1236 ASQCAEIEYFKYKTFN
-1250 LDIINWPDKNVDVI
+1250 FLDIAHWNEVGAGLKADEAAVYNIKHSR
-1264 TGSASASNL
+1264 SAY
-1273 RGGTKRYPYF
+1273 GFF
-1283 YPYGL
+1283 YPYEL
-1288 AGYIEVQSTDVRIRE
+1288 AGYMGQDQNNNWYIRTDK
-1303 IEAGRNTYRHL
+1303 AGFGMYNNTGTRVFIL
-1314 RNFASGNR
+1314 QNM
-1322 YFGLKG
+1322 KV
-1328 LKKGQHVTI
+1328 GQHVTI
-1337 TGTGLDNLFLMSDGN
+1337 VGSAVNNANWDLTSVGKRWGEDAADGAAHYDYKIDGN
-1352 YYEHQHLNNLGGQSD
+1352 KIEIDITKSGFMMLESNKQTGIFSVTMPDLND
-1367 FGQYKSELS
+1367 
-1376 PDKTTLEI
+1376 
-1384 VMLTDGTAAMHFQGT
+1384 
-1399 GAYVTSIK
+1399 
-1407 IPNKYRPVITKDL
+1407 PVITKDL
-1420 EETYVVDKNEALTLS
+1420 ETTYVVDREEPLTLE
-1435 VEAELSAQMDGH
+1435 VEAELSYNIDGH
-1447 SLAYQ
+1447 SLSYQ
-1452 WYSNTSNSNKGGT
+1452 WYKSETNSNRNGV
-1465 AIEGATSAD
+1465 AIDGATAAS
-1474 YTIEKV
+1474 YEIESV
-1480 NKSAYYYCLVS
+1480 TENAFYYCLVK
-1491 NTGTGA
+1491 NRATGTV
-1497 ITPSSP
+1497 TPS
-1503 AAVGFYL
+1503 AVTAVGFYL
-1510 NVSFVNDDPDAYG
+1510 DVAFANNDAAAYG
-1523 ETPKTVKVQS
+1523 EAPKMIKTQG

-1552 TGWSDGPTTTAIGK
+1552 TGWTDGTTTTAIGAEFT
-1566 DYVPQNDV
+1566 PQTDV
-1574 ILHPV
+1574 TLYPV
-1579 FTKNAANVSLQKRS
+1579 FTKNADNVSLQKRS

-1626 EAVDVG
+1626 DAVDVG

-1639 NQANEAMASNG
+1639 NQTNEVMASSG

-1679 TINGENITYNATYGE
+1679 TINGENITYNATYGA

-1702 AYTGSE
+1702 AYTGTE
-1708 KEIALNIAN
+1708 KEITLNIAN

-1723 EIYYPAPELLS
+1723 EIYYPAPELLT
-1734 TNAATYNVY
+1734 TNATTYNVY

-1798 ILVTYEGIA
+1798 ILVTYEGTA
-1807 AQTQDNTVLTFVYS
+1807 AQAQDNTVLTFVYS

-1845 PVSTKTVWDWS
+1845 PVSVKTVWDWS
-1856 SAASLINPALDVYM
+1856 STASLINPAQDVYM
-1870 AFNDIELSDGQ
+1870 AFNDIVLGEGQ
-1881 DWPAGFTAANLA
+1881 AWPEGFTAENLA

-1903 SKCFEGKEL
+1903 SKCFDGKEL

-1927 AASGNNITLAV
+1927 ASSGNNITLAV
-1938 NGENTSFSSTSTN
+1938 NGENTSFNATST
-1951 SVTAKKI
+1951 TAVKATKI
-1958 PVGVGGVLLQA
+1958 PVAAGGVLLQA

-2005 FTLAPSEG
+2005 FTLDPSADVNYPKG
-2013 DPNEVLYYTTDGS
+2013 DPTEVLYYTTDGS
-2026 EPSLTSESTKKYLGE
+2026 EPSLTSASTKKYMGE

-2067 LQTDMRTYKLNV
+2067 VQTDMRTYKLNV
-2079 GVYPANSGRVVVT
+2079 GVYPANSGRVVAT

-2127 IANDEFIHTGE
+2127 IANEEYIHTGE
-2138 SFFTV
+2138 SSITV

-2167 FSNCKFLDDGGQ
+2167 FEHCKFLETDGEVSPNSAAYQEAFDDGD
-2179 EYDSELAGFMQDMFT
+2179 YDMS
-2194 DDEPQVDTTHF
+2194 HF
-2205 KSPIVSNSIFVPRN
+2205 KSRIVSNSIFVPKN
-2219 YPVFVSEGEDVEAG
+2219 YPVYVGDGVDEG
-2233 SFLSLVYWEDQNGKR
+2233 SIFSLLYWEDEHGLK
-2248 YEKGSNTVVNESG
+2248 YEKGSNTVVNVSD

-2269 FQNNPGKTP
+2269 FQNNPGMMP

-2313 DAVMSYQENT
+2313 DAVMSYKENT
-2323 TLFNNQTVDIA
+2323 TLFENQAVDIA

-2379 KITLATYKEII
+2379 KITLATYKPII
-2390 AGEGGTKID
+2390 AGEGGTKIN

-2409 NVQRD
+2409 NVKRD

-2498 LTAERNRFY
+2498 LTAERNKFY

-2524 TYQRSTDDSPKPVG
+2524 TYQRTTDNTPKPVG
-2538 SSVNSDDIT
+2538 SFVNSDDIT
-2547 FTHVAEDTVVFTLK
+2547 FTHVDENTVVFTLK

-2579 FMSSASDKQVEG
+2579 FMSGTSSLAEG
-2591 IALPV
+2591 DALPV
-2596 QRVEIGEKFDMPVN
+2596 QYVEIGEKFDMPAN

-2653 PVFTANKKS
+2653 PIFTANTKS

-2676 DVARSQ
+2676 NVNQ
-2682 MKFDYNTANGRMVS
+2682 MKFSFANSNGRMVS
-2696 QLAVDDDNIIDVKCY
+2696 QLAVDDDNTIDVQCY
-2711 FNNRSTGVYYRVNS
+2711 FANRSNNVYYRINS
-2725 SGVLEVSKDAELTI
+2725 SGVLELSSAANLQI
-2739 LSTSNCKFTVNAAA
+2739 LSTTDCEFTVNAAS
-2753 PAEFQKGSIT
+2753 PATFSKESVT
-2763 IASDA
+2763 IAGDN
-2768 TLQGASVSKDITTTS
+2768 TLQGSTITKKVTS
-2783 NGQSIVFN
+2783 PTNNQAIVFN
-2791 SPATVQSISVK
+2791 EPATVQSISVK
-2802 YNKIIKPRN
+2802 YNKIVKPRN

-2818 ETSLTEEQVATL
+2818 ETSLSAEQVATL

-2840 AASDIYAASST
+2840 AASDIYAAQGAM
-2851 LPTVTGVAQLAEAEA
+2851 PTVTAEALIA
-2866 DKGVVDVTQ
+2866 DTDKGVVDVTQ

-2880 PVATLYLRYK
+2880 PVATLYLRFK
-2890 VSDTEKVT
+2890 ASDTDKIT

-2909 SKVAPVFVSAKVN
+2909 SKVAPAFVSAKVN
-2922 DSDVED
+2922 DSNVED
-2928 GNVTAPQNTSGVIC
+2928 GNVTEAQNTSGVIC

-2969 VKLHYWSLQPGTP
+2969 VKLHYWALQPSTP
-2982 YSFNIPANTFEDI
+2982 YSFTIPENTFEDI
-2995 YGVKCTTPIS
+2995 YGAKCTTPIS
-3005 LSFTTAASASVPAT
+3005 LSFTTAASASVSAT

-3049 IENLAKK
+3049 IENLAKQG
-3056 DNIEYGTLEEGLAK
+3056 DIEYGTLEEGLAK

-3076 AGRYRIFVPDGEYNV
+3076 AARYRIFVPDGEYNV
-3091 RGISPLTS
+3091 RGISPLVS
-3099 TDVTGELWGKDLNG
+3099 TDVTGNLWGKDLNG
-3113 TPTKTVGLTMTDYK
+3113 TPTMTVGLTMTDYK

-3136 ILSSDNM
+3136 ILSSDNI

-3154 IYSDPRVCGLE
+3154 IYSDPRVCGLY
-3165 RSPIFSISDNVK
+3165 RSPIFSISNNVK

-3202 ITNEKEKTGG
+3202 VAHEKEETGG

-3272 NPKVVLRYNKE
+3272 NPKVVLRYNS
-3283 RAAILSAIEHFSTE
+3283 RRPARLSCIEHFSTQ

-3311 NAAARSKN
+3311 NAAARSRN
-3319 ENAFVLG
+3319 ENAFCLG
-3326 TYVRNSPVQ
+3326 TLVRYSPVQ
-3335 TLLNMTFDVAPLAAG
+3335 TLLNMKFDVASAAVG
-3350 FSRRIGNNDVI
+3350 YDVRVQGGGEVI

-3367 SLTAAGVL
+3367 SVSAAGVPV
-3375 ADLSNRSTAAIVPG
+3375 DLSTRSTSIFSPG
-3389 AGSDDYVLTASQAAE
+3389 AGSDDYVLTANQAAE

-3435 TDEGI
+3435 TDDGI

-3462 FEFFDICLN
+3462 FEFFDICLD

-3522 LAETGDTSDDWKG
+3522 LAETGNTSDDWKG
-3535 WSTICLARNAKVP
+3535 WSTICLAHNAKVP
-3548 TQSIN
+3548 TKSIN
-3553 EDGTEGGGHITVY
+3553 EDGTEGGGNITVY
-3566 GAQQNIDGT
+3566 GAQESIDGT

-3583 YLKKGM
+3583 YLRAGM

-3595 TTGETEKTYRFNYT
+3595 TTGETEKTYRFKYT
-3609 WDTNNLSTGDHDSF
+3609 WDTNNISTGAHDSF

-3679 GFILDTEAD
+3679 GFVLDTEAD
-3688 AKKIRFVFDDSD
+3688 AKKVRFVFDDSD
-3700 DEFFFYEGDEDA
+3700 EEFFFYEGDEDA

>member
-1 MTRIMSNNKETL
+1 
-13 SLTMDHMKRSSYL
+13 MDHVKRSSYL

-37 LMIVMGS
+37 LMMVMGS
-44 TTASAG
+44 ITTLAG
-50 VIFKQDYE
+50 VKFTQDYE
-58 ASGVTADWSAAQT
+58 ASGVTADWTSNNT
-71 DRYSVG
+71 DRYTVA
-77 ISGDETNHYLLVSS
+77 IAGDDSNHYLQVSS
-91 VGTGGNGTT
+91 VGNGNNGTT
-100 LTSTSLNGKLASDVS
+100 VVSSSLNGLVDSNQN
-115 EFSMSFDLKLI
+115 EFSMSFDMKLNSGINATQLTGFTILDGGSGYILKLQCI
-126 PGNNQHPNEFIIRD
+126 SN
-140 GGAGNV
+140 
-146 LHLVNT
+146 
-152 AVGSTTWQING
+152 GSTTWKINDS
-163 STDQTIV
+163 STQTITL
-170 MDKAKWYSF
+170 DKEKWYSF
-179 HLDVLTKD
+179 DISVISKFV
-187 LILLTVTDK
+187 LLTVTDK
-196 DAGTEIFSR
+196 STGVEVFSR
-205 QLITSQISTMGLGNM
+205 QVITCGITTFGLGNM
-220 IFYTKRYYAGM
+220 IFDTAKYWAGM
-231 AIDNVKVSTRAV
+231 GIDNVKVSTRVV
-243 VNQWDFTKFSEKDL
+243 VNQWDFATYANTVEDKTSMEMSSE
-257 TLDTDNKIQSG
+257 TCTIGSTDCVKAAGIGEGLAVQNSNETSWLFRKSPLSLQYA
-268 NVARYNGSNF
+268 NNGSRVF
-278 NRDLYLCTD
+278 GIVDLQ
-287 TEAEG
+287 
-292 LYFDGD
+292 
-298 GPWKILSG
+298 
-306 SRGLYLSK
+306 
-314 KGDRPF
+314 KGDIV
-320 AITGLSKDDVIL
+320 AITLNKGTAFTSAINGTLLCAMNNVYLFEVNENGNFGVSIGKQ
-332 IKLYDQAITDGVIP
+332 DQHLTQITV
-346 KIWGVN
+346 
-352 NSELLNSGSIYALIV
+352 
-367 ASDGNVAVNLEKYS
+367 
-381 AVESIIILREDKP
+381 LREDKP

-408 GEDPEDVEVQK
+408 GENPKDVEVQK
-419 ETPFATL
+419 GTQFASPV
-426 LNTSLYKS
+426 NTSLYKS

-450 GDNTSVSEDATFTA
+450 GDNTSVSEDAMLTA

-477 AALEVPFNNIGWTEA
+477 AALEVPFNNIGWTKT

-499 TQALFN
+499 AQALFN

-564 TYEGSA
+564 TYEGAA

-577 KYPRTDKPV
+577 TYPRTDKPV

-623 SKEGAVSIA
+623 SKEGALKLT

-645 IGTTFYYCEATNAIG
+645 IGTTFYYCEATNATG
-660 TVSSNIARVAVNDYV
+660 TVSSNITRVAVNNYV

-692 QEWVDGPDGNRVY
+692 IEWVDGPDGNRVY

-715 DAWAQKWAQQPI
+715 TAWAKKEPQQPI

-737 GVNLGNSGI
+737 GLALGEIGI
-746 VNGRGFVQTAKDRPV
+746 VSGSGFVQIKRDRPM
-761 NVYDLKAGDVI
+761 NVYDLKAGDVV
-772 VLTGTGLLESDI
+772 VLTGTGLLEGDI

-818 MVCAAKPGTRDANS
+818 MLCAANSPRVANP
-832 VYTLKV
+832 VYTLKLP
-838 ANKYAPVITTDLDG
+838 NKYAPTITTDLDG
-852 LSYTIGRD
+852 QSYTLSRN

-866 VAASATDAN
+866 VAATANDAN

-897 ANSATYTTVEGESYY
+897 ANNPTYTTVKGESYY

-919 SVTGAAAA
+919 SVTGAAVA

-947 DAIGDVPASEVIEIG
+947 DAIGDVPATEVIEIG
-962 GKFTVESRNYQ
+962 KKFTIESRNYQ

-991 EFGQSYDIV
+991 EFGKSYDIV

-1011 NVQSISAITNVTTF
+1011 NEQSLSAIIKVTTF

-1037 VNWTDDE
+1037 VNWTDGE

-1078 VAEGTTI
+1078 VAERTTI

-1117 NMTADGSTLTY
+1117 NMTVDGSTLTY

-1156 GMPVFAKDLESNY
+1156 GMPVFAKNLESNY
-1169 YLETGQDSTLTVEA
+1169 YLETGQDSTLTVDA

-1209 SASYKVGSTIDKSE
+1209 SASYTVSSATDKSE

-1236 ASVAAQVDYYSMIN
+1236 ASVAAQVDYSSYVTLDFVNWDVNDAKVYALDGKWDIN
-1250 LDIINWPDKNVDVI
+1250 M
-1264 TGSASASNL
+1264 
-1273 RGGTKRYPYF
+1273 RGGAKACRYF

-1288 AGYIEVQSTDVRIRE
+1288 AGNLAVQGEGQRMRTDT
-1303 IEAGRNTYRHL
+1303 GQ
-1314 RNFASGNR
+1314 R
-1322 YFGLKG
+1322 YFYNFDTGGRYIGILG
-1328 LKKGQHVTI
+1328 MKKGQKI
-1337 TGTGLDNLFLMSDGN
+1337 IINSEANALWLWPDGN
-1352 YYEHQHLNNLGGQSD
+1352 KNNDPSLHIASSASYLVEQNDNASQTTLTILNNGNA
-1367 FGQYKSELS
+1367 FLS
-1376 PDKTTLEI
+1376 LNREMRI
-1384 VMLTDGTAAMHFQGT
+1384 
-1399 GAYVTSIK
+1399 YSI
-1407 IPNKYRPVITKDL
+1407 ILPTKYQPVITKDL
-1420 EETYVVDKNEALTLS
+1420 EETYVVDKDEALTLS
-1435 VEAELSAQMDGH
+1435 VEAQLSAQMDGH

-1465 AIEGATSAD
+1465 AVEGATSAD

-1491 NTGTGA
+1491 NTATGA

-1510 NVSFVNDDPDAYG
+1510 NVKFANNDADAYG
-1523 ETPKTVKVQS
+1523 AAPKAVKVQS

-1552 TGWSDGPTTTAIGK
+1552 TGWTDYVTSTAIGK
-1566 DYVPQNDV
+1566 DYTPQNDV
-1574 ILHPV
+1574 ILNPV
-1579 FTKNAANVSLQKRS
+1579 FTKNADNVSLQKRS

-1626 EAVDVG
+1626 EAIDVG

-1639 NQANEAMASNG
+1639 NQTNEAMASNG
-1650 WMAANNGNFT
+1650 WMAANNGDFT

-1708 KEIALNIAN
+1708 KEITLNIAD

-1743 IDNAKVARKSAV
+1743 IDNVKVARKSAV

-1763 EPGSTV
+1763 NPGSTV

-1779 ITIDS
+1779 ITTDS

-1798 ILVTYEGIA
+1798 ILVTYKGTA
-1807 AQTQDNTVLTFVYS
+1807 AQAEDNTVLTFVYS

-1845 PVSTKTVWDWS
+1845 PVSIKTVWDWS
-1856 SAASLINPALDVYM
+1856 NAASLINPAQDVYM
-1870 AFNDIELSDGQ
+1870 AFKDIELGDKT
-1881 DWPAGFTAANLA
+1881 WPEGFTAENLA

-1912 YFETLCKGTIDVEFS
+1912 YFETKCKGTIDVEFS

-1938 NGENTSFSSTSTN
+1938 NGENTSFNSTSTN

-1969 HTTGLTT
+1969 RTTGLTT
-1976 GEQDMRIYK
+1976 GEQSLRIYK

-2005 FTLAPSEG
+2005 FTLQRSADINYPKG
-2013 DPNEVLYYTTDGS
+2013 DPAEVLYYTTDGS
-2026 EPSLTSESTKKYLGE
+2026 EPSLTSESTEKYMGE
-2041 PVSLYTNVMIKAM
+2041 PVSLITNVMIKAM

-2067 LQTDMRTYKLNV
+2067 VQTDMRTYKLNV

-2115 YGLSAWATSRAN
+2115 YGLSAWATSRAD
-2127 IANDEFIHTGE
+2127 IANGDYFHTGE
-2138 SFFTV
+2138 SSITV

-2158 GKTVTVIYD
+2158 GKTVKVIYD
-2167 FSNCKFLDDGGQ
+2167 FSKSDFLENDGEVSPNMKT
-2179 EYDSELAGFMQDMFT
+2179 EYFN
-2194 DDEPQVDTTHF
+2194 
-2205 KSPIVSNSIFVPRN
+2205 SPIVSNSIFVPKN
-2219 YPVFVSEGEDVEAG
+2219 YPVYVGYGDGVDKG
-2233 SFLSLVYWEDQNGKR
+2233 SKFSLIYWKDENGKR
-2248 YEKGSNTVVNESG
+2248 YEKGSNTVVNEAD
-2261 QTYTLRPV
+2261 QTYTLHPV
-2269 FQNNPGKTP
+2269 FQKNPGMEP
-2278 LEERVSSYD
+2278 LEGRVSSYD

-2313 DAVMSYQENT
+2313 DAVMSYQENKD
-2323 TLFNNQTVDIA
+2323 QTVDIA
-2334 IQIDTRGVTNTDGSF
+2334 IQIDTRGVTNTDGLF
-2349 AEKAFTNEDDDE
+2349 AEKAFTNEDDDD

-2379 KITLATYKEII
+2379 KITLATYKPII
-2390 AGEGGTKID
+2390 AGEGGTKIN

-2420 TWTIKDNATSVVL
+2420 TWTIKDNAASVVL

-2472 VNTLDENDHGT
+2472 VNTGNENDHGT

-2524 TYQRSTDDSPKPVG
+2524 TYQSATDDSPKPIG
-2538 SSVNSDDIT
+2538 ESVTSDDIT
-2547 FTHVAEDTVVFTLK
+2547 FTHVNGDTVVFTLK

-2579 FMSSASDKQVEG
+2579 FMSGQAVGD
-2591 IALPV
+2591 ALPV
-2596 QRVEIGEKFDMPVN
+2596 QRVEIGEKFDMPAN

-2625 SADSVDNPSA
+2625 SADSVDIPSA
-2635 RHYEFGKSYSV
+2635 HHYEFGKSYPVS
-2646 CNDMLLM
+2646 NDMLLL
-2653 PVFTANKKS
+2653 PVFTANTKS

-2676 DVARSQ
+2676 NVNQ
-2682 MKFDYNTANGRMVS
+2682 MKFSFANSNGRMVS
-2696 QLAVDDDNIIDVKCY
+2696 QLAVDDYNTIDVQCY
-2711 FNNRSTGVYYRVNS
+2711 FAERKNGVYYRINS
-2725 SGVLEVSKDAELTI
+2725 SGVLELSSAANLQI
-2739 LSTSNCKFTVNAAA
+2739 LSTSDCKFTVNAAA
-2753 PAEFQKGSIT
+2753 PAVFQKGSIT
-2763 IASDA
+2763 ISSDG

-2783 NGQSIVFN
+2783 NVQSIVFN

-2802 YNKIIKPRN
+2802 YNKIDKPRN
-2811 LASVKIG
+2811 LKSVKIG
-2818 ETSLTEEQVATL
+2818 ETSLTAEQVATL
-2830 NSTTTLTYDC
+2830 NSTTKLTYNCD
-2840 AASDIYAASST
+2840 ASDIYAAQGAM
-2851 LPTVTGVAQLAEAEA
+2851 PTVTAEALINDT

-2890 VSDTEKVT
+2890 VSDTDKVT

-2909 SKVAPVFVSAKVN
+2909 SKEAPAFVSAKVN
-2922 DSDVED
+2922 DSNVED
-2928 GNVTAPQNTSGVIC
+2928 GKVTTPQNTSGVIC

-2969 VKLHYWSLQPGTP
+2969 VKLHYWALQPDTP
-2982 YSFNIPANTFEDI
+2982 YNFTIPANTFEDI
-2995 YGVKCTTPIS
+2995 YGVKCTTPIP
-3005 LSFTTAASASVPAT
+3005 LSFTTAASASVPTT

-3049 IENLAKK
+3049 IENLAKQG
-3056 DNIEYGTLEEGLAK
+3056 DIEYGTLEEGLAK

-3099 TDVTGELWGKDLNG
+3099 TDVNGNLWGKDLNG
-3113 TPTKTVGLTMTDYK
+3113 TPTQAVALTMTDYK

-3136 ILSSDNM
+3136 ILSSDNI

-3154 IYSDPRVCGLE
+3154 IYSDPRVCGLY
-3165 RSPIFSISDNVK
+3165 RSPIFSISNNVK

-3202 ITNEKEKTGG
+3202 KASNVKVETGG

-3264 RTGQTWWQ
+3264 RNGQTWWQ
-3272 NPKVVLRYNKE
+3272 NPKVVLRYNSQ
-3283 RAAILSAIEHFSTE
+3283 RPACLSCIEHFSTQ

-3319 ENAFVLG
+3319 EKAFCLG
-3326 TYVRNSPVQ
+3326 TLVRYSPVQ
-3335 TLLNMTFDVAPLAAG
+3335 TLLNMKFDVASAAVG
-3350 FSRRIGNNDVI
+3350 YDVRIQGGGEVI

-3367 SLTAAGVL
+3367 SVSAAGVPV
-3375 ADLSNRSTAAIVPG
+3375 DLSTRSTSIFSPG
-3389 AGSDDYVLTASQAAE
+3389 AGSDDYVLTANQAAE

-3424 QVDLDDVVLSQ
+3424 QVDLDGVVLSQ

-3440 TWNGNSQAICYF
+3440 TWNGKSQAICYF

-3462 FEFFDICLN
+3462 FEFFDICQN
-3471 DVYTPRDEADA
+3471 EVYTPRDEADA

-3505 KYKKLGWYDLKV
+3505 KYKKLGWYDLTV
-3517 VHKEG
+3517 VHKDG

-3553 EDGTEGGGHITVY
+3553 EDGTFGNGKISVYAAQEG
-3566 GAQQNIDGT
+3566 IDGT
-3575 TIHMKKVT
+3575 TIHMKKVK
-3583 YLKKGM
+3583 YLKEGM

-3609 WDTNNLSTGDHDSF
+3609 WETNELSTLAHNSF
-3623 LDGNELDDTVSVGT
+3623 LDGNKSDDTVSVGT

-3664 PPHRAYLTVETAAAK
+3664 PPHRAYLTVETAASK
-3679 GFILDTEAD
+3679 GFILDTEVN
-3688 AKKIRFVFDDSD
+3688 AKKVRFVFEDSD
-3700 DEFFFYEGDEDA
+3700 EEFFFYEGDEDA

-3751 KKVLWTG
+3751 KKVLWNG

>member
-1 MTRIMSNNKETL
+1 MKFIKCNAMTRIMSNNKETM
-13 SLTMDHMKRSSYL
+13 SLTMDHVKRSSYL

-37 LMIVMGS
+37 LMIIMGS
-44 TTASAG
+44 TTASAVSRKTLVYG
-50 VIFKQDYE
+50 R
-58 ASGVTADWSAAQT
+58 AVTAEGYAGIPAWSAADIGADGWGGNAWLKGT
-71 DRYSVG
+71 HGVYIDGKGDRTTSHTFTFTEDAVIEFDIEWFLGGNTGSGDNYSSLKIGDDIEISQNQQNQWGRVYING
-77 ISGDETNHYLLVSS
+77 VSSSVANACVKDNNRNDDIWKIHIEINTASNKLVAFSISGT
-91 VGTGGNGTT
+91 NGTKKANYT
-100 LTSTSLNGKLASDVS
+100 LAQETTLNTDISTSLVATMSFVRVKNSPYTGLHSIALYEVTDVEKNTVTYTKGNDNDVYGGSYTEEISSGQEFTCAANTFVYKSGSTLKNWVNSNDAIYNVGTQYDIYNDIELYPAFSSNVVSRTLLASPVDI
-115 EFSMSFDLKLI
+115 SF
-126 PGNNQHPNEFIIRD
+126 PE
-140 GGAGNV
+140 
-146 LHLVNT
+146 
-152 AVGSTTWQING
+152 
-163 STDQTIV
+163 IV
-170 MDKAKWYSF
+170 W
-179 HLDVLTKD
+179 
-187 LILLTVTDK
+187 
-196 DAGTEIFSR
+196 
-205 QLITSQISTMGLGNM
+205 
-220 IFYTKRYYAGM
+220 
-231 AIDNVKVSTRAV
+231 
-243 VNQWDFTKFSEKDL
+243 
-257 TLDTDNKIQSG
+257 
-268 NVARYNGSNF
+268 
-278 NRDLYLCTD
+278 
-287 TEAEG
+287 
-292 LYFDGD
+292 
-298 GPWKILSG
+298 
-306 SRGLYLSK
+306 
-314 KGDRPF
+314 
-320 AITGLSKDDVIL
+320 
-332 IKLYDQAITDGVIP
+332 
-346 KIWGVN
+346 
-352 NSELLNSGSIYALIV
+352 
-367 ASDGNVAVNLEKYS
+367 SDGNVEKCY
-381 AVESIIILREDKP
+381 VKQ
-394 ARVSFSK
+394 
-401 GNDAEVL
+401 G
-408 GEDPEDVEVQK
+408 
-419 ETPFATL
+419 
-426 LNTSLYKS
+426 
-434 GFTLTGWND
+434 
-443 GENTIAC
+443 
-450 GDNTSVSEDATFTA
+450 
-464 VFTQNNI
+464 
-471 LRQDIT
+471 
-477 AALEVPFNNIGWTEA
+477 
-492 GTESYHV
+492 
-499 TQALFN
+499 LFN
-505 GESQDVAIKV
+505 GEEQDVAVLVGNKTLALDMVPDMKIIFPNSIGSDFSS
-515 DGKTITLLDI
+515 DGVFVKDGDTWTYTGEAGLVELAYE
-525 IPGTKIAVPAG
+525 GTSESLSGLSVSFPFTYKPFF
-536 TIADYS
+536 
-542 ATDVTIS
+542 ATDLDVES
-549 GDTLVYN
+549 YELKVGDEKELSVNVLNMEN
-556 GSASSLVI
+556 G
-564 TYEGSA
+564 T
-570 TSTSIVV
+570 
-577 KYPRTDKPV
+577 
-586 VTTDLND
+586 
-593 VYVANV
+593 
-599 NGELQLSTTFIQ
+599 
-611 ADSYQWYSNTTA
+611 YQWYSNTTNSTDGGVAVGTNTA
-623 SKEGAVSIA
+623 SFTIPTAEVDNGITYYYCAATNTYGTTISKIVKVEVIAKPIIFSDIEKNVYALNIGDSQLLSVAAYNTDLPGTSYQWYSRQFGSDDEGLAIDG
-632 NATSATYSVPTNS
+632 ATSSSFSVPTTEKS
-645 IGTTFYYCEATNAIG
+645 TLYYYCVVTNVYGSAKSSE
-660 TVSSNIARVAVNDYV
+660 TVVHVDDYI
-675 TFDFKN
+675 TL
-681 WPEDDTEIGNL
+681 NL
-692 QEWVDGPDGNRVY
+692 QGWPSYDTMLGVEGTKAKVLVSGSEFPDNS
-705 QWVEKGYYTA
+705 
-715 DAWAQKWAQQPI
+715 I
-727 LYPYA
+727 LYPYG
-732 LAGYM
+732 LAGY
-737 GVNLGNSGI
+737 LGFFDGPFEIVSGTGLRNTSGRAARPFVLYDLKVGDVVTFI
-746 VNGRGFVQTAKDRPV
+746 GTDLNTGDVVADGVNGRSDADLTV
-761 NVYDLKAGDVI
+761 N
-772 VLTGTGLLESDI
+772 
-784 FYPGEQGNA
+784 
-793 TFDTYINSDNT
+793 DTHT
-804 EMTLLV
+804 ELVALV
-810 KTDGMLSF
+810 KT
-818 MVCAAKPGTRDANS
+818 PGHLQLALQKNRANVLQMIKTS
-832 VYTLKV
+832 
-838 ANKYAPVITTDLDG
+838 NKHCPTIMTNLTG
-852 LSYTIGRD
+852 ETYTIARG
-860 ETKTLT
+860 ETKVLSVVASGENLT
-866 VAASATDAN
+866 
-875 PLRYQWYRNDVDS
+875 YQWYRNDVDS
-888 NKGGRAIDG
+888 VKGGVLIPDAIE
-897 ANSATYTTVEGESYY
+897 ATYTTEPNKSYY
-912 YYCVVFN
+912 YYCVVRN
-919 SVTGAAAA
+919 GNTGAAVVS
-927 TTKTT
+927 KTAR
-932 HVQCKPQVSY
+932 VECNSQVSY

-947 DAIGDVPASEVIEIG
+947 EVIGDVPAAEVIEIG
-962 GKFTVESRNYQ
+962 KKFTIESRNYQ
-973 LLKPGYTLTGWTD
+973 LLKSGYTLTGWTD

-991 EFGQSYDIV
+991 EFGKSYDIV

-1011 NVQSISAITNVTTF
+1011 NEQSLSAIIKVTTF

-1037 VNWTDDE
+1037 VNWTDGE

-1078 VAEGTTI
+1078 VAESTTI

-1117 NMTADGSTLTY
+1117 NMTVDGSTLTY

-1156 GMPVFAKDLESNY
+1156 GMPVFGKDLESNY
-1169 YLETGQDSTLTVEA
+1169 YLETGKEHTLSVDVSDGA
-1183 TEGVTFQWYRN
+1183 TIQWYRN
-1194 TTHSNEGGTKIEGAT
+1194 TTHSNKGGTKIEGAT
-1209 SASYKVGSTIDKSE
+1209 SASYKVGSTTEKSE
-1223 YYYVTISNNYGTV
+1223 YYYVTITNNYGTV
-1236 ASVAAQVDYYSMIN
+1236 ISTCAAVNYFTYKTLNFMTWDATDASDFSDGGGVLLTMPDGTAIN
-1250 LDIINWPDKNVDVI
+1250 KYLH
-1264 TGSASASNL
+1264 
-1273 RGGTKRYPYF
+1273 
-1283 YPYGL
+1283 PYGL
-1288 AGYIEVQSTDVRIRE
+1288 AGYLAVQSTDVRIRGDRTDQG
-1303 IEAGRNTYRHL
+1303 II
-1314 RNFASGNR
+1314 NFQTAPR
-1322 YFGLKG
+1322 YVAIPR
-1328 LKKGQHVTI
+1328 LKKGQHVI
-1337 TGTGLDNLFLMSDGN
+1337 LTGGFKENVW
-1352 YYEHQHLNNLGGQSD
+1352 Y
-1367 FGQYKSELS
+1367 
-1376 PDKTTLEI
+1376 
-1384 VMLTDGTAAMHFQGT
+1384 TDGTQDGVAIEGAAKYKT
-1399 GAYVTSIK
+1399 SPGADNRTMTIDVLSDGAIVFLMARDDVHANRIDIMQ
-1407 IPNKYRPVITKDL
+1407 IPDKYAPVIVSDL
-1420 EETYVVDKNEALTLS
+1420 DESYVVDKGSALEMS
-1435 VEAELSAQMDGH
+1435 VEAELAANVDGH
-1447 SLAYQ
+1447 KLSYQ
-1452 WYSNTSNSNKGGT
+1452 WYITTENKNKGGA
-1465 AIEGATSAD
+1465 AIPGATSAS

-1480 NKSAYYYCLVS
+1480 VNPAYYYCLVS
-1491 NTGTGA
+1491 NTATGT
-1497 ITPSSP
+1497 ITPTRP
-1503 AAVGFYL
+1503 AAVGFYV
-1510 NVSFVNDDPDAYG
+1510 NVGFANNDADAYG
-1523 ETPKTVKVQS
+1523 EAPKPIKVQS

-1552 TGWSDGPTTTAIGK
+1552 TGWKDGTTTTDIGK
-1566 DYVPQNDV
+1566 DYTPQNDV
-1574 ILHPV
+1574 TLYPV
-1579 FTKNAANVSLQKRS
+1579 FTKNTDNVSLQKRS

-1626 EAVDVG
+1626 EAIDVG

-1639 NQANEAMASNG
+1639 NQTNEAMASNG

-1708 KEIALNIAN
+1708 KEITLNIAD

-1763 EPGSTV
+1763 NPGSTV
-1769 TLTKDAKASN
+1769 TLTKDDKASN
-1779 ITIDS
+1779 ITTDS

-1798 ILVTYEGIA
+1798 ILVTYKGTA
-1807 AQTQDNTVLTFVYS
+1807 AQAEDNTVLTFVYS
-1821 EDTKATATVTYG
+1821 EDTRAIATVTYG

-1845 PVSTKTVWDWS
+1845 PVSIKTVWDWS
-1856 SAASLINPALDVYM
+1856 NAASLINPAQDVYM
-1870 AFNDIELSDGQ
+1870 AFKDIELGDKT
-1881 DWPAGFTAANLA
+1881 WPEGFTAENLA

-1912 YFETLCKGTIDVEFS
+1912 YFETKCKGTIDVEFS

-1938 NGENTSFSSTSTN
+1938 NGENTSFNSTSTN

-1976 GEQDMRIYK
+1976 GEQYMRIYK

-2005 FTLAPSEG
+2005 FTLQRSADINYPEG
-2013 DPNEVLYYTTDGS
+2013 DPAEVLYYTTDGS
-2026 EPSLTSESTKKYLGE
+2026 EPSLTSESTEKYMGK
-2041 PVSLYTNVMIKAM
+2041 PVSLITNVMIKAM

-2067 LQTDMRTYKLNV
+2067 VQTDMRTYKLNV
-2079 GVYPANSGRVVVT
+2079 GVYPANSGRVIAT

-2115 YGLSAWATSRAN
+2115 YGLSAWATSRAD
-2127 IANDEFIHTGE
+2127 IANGDYFHTGE
-2138 SFFTV
+2138 SSITV
-2143 NVNTTSNEYWAVFKD
+2143 NVNTTSNEYWAVFED
-2158 GKTVTVIYD
+2158 GKTVKVIYD
-2167 FSNCKFLDDGGQ
+2167 FSKSEFLENDGEVSPNMKT
-2179 EYDSELAGFMQDMFT
+2179 EYFT
-2194 DDEPQVDTTHF
+2194 
-2205 KSPIVSNSIFVPRN
+2205 SSIVSNSIFVPKN
-2219 YPVFVSEGEDVEAG
+2219 YPVYVGYGDGVDKG
-2233 SFLSLVYWEDQNGKR
+2233 SKFSLIYWKDQKGKR
-2248 YEKGSNTVVNESG
+2248 YEKGSNTVVNEAD
-2261 QTYTLRPV
+2261 QTYTLHPV
-2269 FQNNPGKTP
+2269 FQKNPGMEP
-2278 LEERVSSYD
+2278 LEGRVSSYD

-2313 DAVMSYQENT
+2313 DAVMSYQENKD
-2323 TLFNNQTVDIA
+2323 QTVDIA
-2334 IQIDTRGVTNTDGSF
+2334 IQIDTRGVTNTDGLF
-2349 AEKAFTNEDDDE
+2349 AEKAFTNEDDDD

-2379 KITLATYKEII
+2379 KITLATYKPII
-2390 AGEGGTKID
+2390 AGEGGTKIN

-2420 TWTIKDNATSVVL
+2420 TWTIKDNAASVVL

-2472 VNTLDENDHGT
+2472 VNTGNENDHGT

-2524 TYQRSTDDSPKPVG
+2524 TYQSATDDSPKPIG
-2538 SSVNSDDIT
+2538 ESVTSDDIT
-2547 FTHVAEDTVVFTLK
+2547 FTHVNGDTVVFTLK

-2579 FMSSASDKQVEG
+2579 FMSGQAVGD
-2591 IALPV
+2591 ALPV
-2596 QRVEIGEKFDMPVN
+2596 QRVEIGEKFDMPAN

-2625 SADSVDNPSA
+2625 SADSVDIPSA
-2635 RHYEFGKSYSV
+2635 RHYEFGKSYPVS
-2646 CNDMLLM
+2646 NDMLLL
-2653 PVFTANKKS
+2653 PVFTANTKS

-2676 DVARSQ
+2676 NVNQ
-2682 MKFDYNTANGRMVS
+2682 MKFSFANSNGRMVS
-2696 QLAVDDDNIIDVKCY
+2696 QLAVDDYNTIDVQCY
-2711 FNNRSTGVYYRVNS
+2711 FANRSNGVYYRINS
-2725 SGVLEVSKDAELTI
+2725 SGVLELSSAANLQI
-2739 LSTSNCKFTVNAAA
+2739 LSTSDCKFTVNAAA

-2763 IASDA
+2763 IASDE

-2783 NGQSIVFN
+2783 NVQSIVFN

-2802 YNKIIKPRN
+2802 YNKIDKPRN
-2811 LASVKIG
+2811 LKSVKIG
-2818 ETSLTEEQVATL
+2818 ETSLTAEQVATL
-2830 NSTTTLTYDC
+2830 NSTTTLTYNCD
-2840 AASDIYAASST
+2840 ASDIYAAQGAM
-2851 LPTVTGVAQLAEAEA
+2851 PTVTAEALINDT

-2890 VSDTEKVT
+2890 VSDTDKVT

-2909 SKVAPVFVSAKVN
+2909 SKVAPAFVSAKVN
-2922 DSDVED
+2922 DSKVED
-2928 GNVTAPQNTSGVIC
+2928 GNVTTPQNTSGVIC

-2969 VKLHYWSLQPGTP
+2969 VKLHYWALQPGTP
-2982 YSFNIPANTFEDI
+2982 YNFTIPANTFEDI

-3005 LSFTTAASASVPAT
+3005 LSFTTAASASVPTT

-3049 IENLAKK
+3049 IENLAKQG
-3056 DNIEYGTLEEGLAK
+3056 DIEYGTLEEGLAK

-3076 AGRYRIFVPDGEYNV
+3076 TERYRIFVPDGEYNI
-3091 RGISPLTS
+3091 RGTSPLTS
-3099 TDVTGELWGKDLNG
+3099 TEVTGNLWGKDLDG
-3113 TPTKTVGLTMTDYK
+3113 TPTQTVALTMTDYK

-3136 ILSSDNM
+3136 ILSSDNI

-3154 IYSDPRVCGLE
+3154 IYSDPRVCGLY
-3165 RSPIFSISDNVK
+3165 RSPIFSISNNVK

-3202 ITNEKEKTGG
+3202 KASNVKVETGG

-3234 GTYVSSPAKEQQTDN
+3234 GTYVSSPVKGQQTDN

-3264 RTGQTWWQ
+3264 RNGQTWWQ
-3272 NPKVVLRYNKE
+3272 NPKVVLRYNSQ
-3283 RAAILSAIEHFSTE
+3283 RPACLSCIEHFSTQ

-3319 ENAFVLG
+3319 EKAFCLG
-3326 TYVRNSPVQ
+3326 TLVRYSPVQ
-3335 TLLNMTFDVAPLAAG
+3335 TLLNMKFDVASAAVG
-3350 FSRRIGNNDVI
+3350 YNVRIQGGGEVI

-3367 SLTAAGVL
+3367 SVSAAGVPV
-3375 ADLSNRSTAAIVPG
+3375 DLSTRSTSIFSPG
-3389 AGSDDYVLTASQAAE
+3389 AGSDDYVLTATQAAE

-3424 QVDLDDVVLSQ
+3424 QVDLDGVVLSQ

-3440 TWNGNSQAICYF
+3440 TWNGKSQAICYF

-3462 FEFFDICLN
+3462 FEFFDICQN
-3471 DVYTPRDEADA
+3471 EVYTPRDEADA

-3492 NERGGLGKPSKTI
+3492 NERGGLGKPSNTI
-3505 KYKKLGWYDLKV
+3505 KYKKLGWYDLTV

-3553 EDGTEGGGHITVY
+3553 EDGTFGNGKISVYAAQEG
-3566 GAQQNIDGT
+3566 IDGT
-3575 TIHMKKVT
+3575 TIHMKKVK
-3583 YLKKGM
+3583 YLKEGM

-3609 WDTNNLSTGDHDSF
+3609 WETNELSTVAHNSF
-3623 LDGNELDDTVSVGT
+3623 LDGNESDDTVSVGT

-3664 PPHRAYLTVETAAAK
+3664 PPHRAYLTVETAASK
-3679 GFILDTEAD
+3679 GFILDTEVN
-3688 AKKIRFVFDDSD
+3688 AKKVRFVFEDSD
-3700 DEFFFYEGDEDA
+3700 EEFFFYEGDEDA

-3751 KKVLWTG
+3751 KKVLWNG

>member
-1 MTRIMSNNKETL
+1 MKFIKCNAMTRIMSNNKETM

-37 LMIVMGS
+37 LMIIMGS
-44 TTASAG
+44 TTASAAG
-50 VIFKQDYE
+50 YTLKLNENSLVKEGYAIKQLYNFQKNTPAVLPTSGDYRYRDGNIWGLHNFGSGTR
-58 ASGVTADWSAAQT
+58 SGVVNIPVKA
-71 DRYSVG
+71 
-77 ISGDETNHYLLVSS
+77 GDILVLQEYNNDIPNTIN
-91 VGTGGNGTT
+91 VGTLNAE
-100 LTSTSLNGKLASDVS
+100 LTASTGFRVFDVTQTASS
-115 EFSMSFDLKLI
+115 ITFS
-126 PGNNQHPNEFIIRD
+126 
-140 GGAGNV
+140 
-146 LHLVNT
+146 
-152 AVGSTTWQING
+152 
-163 STDQTIV
+163 
-170 MDKAKWYSF
+170 
-179 HLDVLTKD
+179 
-187 LILLTVTDK
+187 
-196 DAGTEIFSR
+196 
-205 QLITSQISTMGLGNM
+205 
-220 IFYTKRYYAGM
+220 
-231 AIDNVKVSTRAV
+231 
-243 VNQWDFTKFSEKDL
+243 
-257 TLDTDNKIQSG
+257 
-268 NVARYNGSNF
+268 VARYGGCVAVLKLTTSVDISF
-278 NRDLYLCTD
+278 
-287 TEAEG
+287 
-292 LYFDGD
+292 
-298 GPWKILSG
+298 
-306 SRGLYLSK
+306 
-314 KGDRPF
+314 
-320 AITGLSKDDVIL
+320 SKDGKEDIL
-332 IKLYDQAITDGVIP
+332 GTLPSNVTSLTGDFSIPVNSSLFQDGYTL
-346 KIWGVN
+346 KNWT
-352 NSELLNSGSIYALIV
+352 
-367 ASDGNVAVNLEKYS
+367 DGNVDYE
-381 AVESIIILREDKP
+381 
-394 ARVSFSK
+394 
-401 GNDAEVL
+401 L
-408 GEDPEDVEVQK
+408 GENYTTKSDIVL
-419 ETPFATL
+419 TPTFSQ
-426 LNTSLYKS
+426 NTVAR
-434 GFTLTGWND
+434 T
-443 GENTIAC
+443 
-450 GDNTSVSEDATFTA
+450 DAISIVNVTYPN
-464 VFTQNNI
+464 V
-471 LRQDIT
+471 
-477 AALEVPFNNIGWTEA
+477 VWTEENNPA
-492 GTESYHV
+492 YVVS
-499 TQALFN
+499 QATFN
-505 GESQDVAIKV
+505 GEVQDVYVKV
-515 DGKTITLLDI
+515 DGKTLAVDAVNGLKLTL
-525 IPGTKIAVPAG
+525 PTGV
-536 TIADYS
+536 
-542 ATDVTIS
+542 
-549 GDTLVYN
+549 
-556 GSASSLVI
+556 SASDFTVSSGSISAEGQVI
-564 TYEGSA
+564 TYTGSNG
-570 TSTSIVV
+570 VV
-577 KYPRTDKPV
+577 TFTYGGDAENLNGLVVTYPLTEKPV
-586 VTTDLND
+586 ISTNIEKDSYEVKVDDELSLSITTLNME
-593 VYVANV
+593 
-599 NGELQLSTTFIQ
+599 NGT
-611 ADSYQWYSNTTA
+611 YQWYSNTTA
-623 SKEGAVSIA
+623 STEGGTAVTGANTSNFVVPTSEANNGVTYYYCVATNSFGSATSKIVGVTVNATPVIHTDIA
-632 NATSATYSVPTNS
+632 NGAYALSIGDSQTLSVSAYNMQVTGSNYQWYSNTTQSTEGGTPVSGATSSTFSVPTAVA
-645 IGTTFYYCEATNAIG
+645 GTTYYYCVAENAYG
-660 TVSSNIARVAVNDYV
+660 NDTSKVVAVNVADYV

-681 WPEDDTEIGNL
+681 WAEGDTEIGNL
-692 QEWVDGPDGNRVY
+692 WEWVDDANGNRVY
-705 QWVEKGYYTA
+705 QWAVKGYYTA
-715 DAWAQKWAQQPI
+715 DAWAQKWALQPI

-732 LAGYM
+732 LSGYM
-737 GVNLGNSGI
+737 GVALGEVGI
-746 VNGRGFVQTAKDRPV
+746 VSGSGFVQTGRDRPIT
-761 NVYDLKAGDVI
+761 VYDLKAGDVI
-772 VLTGTGLLESDI
+772 VLTGTGLLEGDI
-784 FYPGEQGNA
+784 FYPGVEGNA
-793 TFDTYINSDNT
+793 TFDTYINSDKT

-818 MVCAAKPGTRDANS
+818 MVCAAKSGTRDANA

-838 ANKYAPVITTDLDG
+838 PNKYAPTITTDLDG
-852 LSYTIGRD
+852 LSYTIGRE

-866 VAASATDAN
+866 VAASANDAN
-875 PLRYQWYRNDVDS
+875 PLRYQWYRNDINS
-888 NKGGRAIDG
+888 NRGGRAIDG

-932 HVQCKPQVSY
+932 HVQCEPQVSY

-947 DAIGDVPASEVIEIG
+947 DAIGDVPATEVIEIG

-991 EFGQSYDIV
+991 EFGKSYDIV

-1011 NVQSISAITNVTTF
+1011 NEQSISAITKVTTV

-1037 VNWTDDE
+1037 VNWTDGE
-1044 THVLAAQQAVTGELQ
+1044 THILAAQQAVTGELQ

-1065 VSTGFATGAATAT
+1065 ASTGFATGAATAT

-1090 YGTTIELFTSGETPS
+1090 YGTTIELFTSGVTPS

-1117 NMTADGSTLTY
+1117 NMTVDGSTLTY

-1169 YLETGQDSTLTVEA
+1169 YLEVGKDSTLTVDA

-1209 SASYKVGSTIDKSE
+1209 SASYTVSSDVPKKE
-1223 YYYVTISNNYGTV
+1223 YFYVTITNNYGTV
-1236 ASVAAQVDYYSMIN
+1236 ASQCAEIEYFRYKTFN
-1250 LDIINWPDKNVDVI
+1250 FLDIAHWNEVGAGLKADE
-1264 TGSASASNL
+1264 SAVYNIKHSRSAY
-1273 RGGTKRYPYF
+1273 GFF
-1283 YPYGL
+1283 YPYEL
-1288 AGYIEVQSTDVRIRE
+1288 AGYMGQDQNNNWYIRTDK
-1303 IEAGRNTYRHL
+1303 AGFGMYNNTGTRVFIL
-1314 RNFASGNR
+1314 QNM
-1322 YFGLKG
+1322 KV
-1328 LKKGQHVTI
+1328 GQHVTI
-1337 TGTGLDNLFLMSDGN
+1337 VGSAVNNANWDLTSVGKRWGEDAADGAAHYDYKIDGN
-1352 YYEHQHLNNLGGQSD
+1352 KIEIDITKSGFMMLESNKQTGIFSVTMPDLND
-1367 FGQYKSELS
+1367 
-1376 PDKTTLEI
+1376 
-1384 VMLTDGTAAMHFQGT
+1384 
-1399 GAYVTSIK
+1399 
-1407 IPNKYRPVITKDL
+1407 PVITKNL
-1420 EETYVVDKNEALTLS
+1420 ETTYVVDREEPLTLE
-1435 VEAELSAQMDGH
+1435 VEAELSYNIDGH
-1447 SLAYQ
+1447 SLSYQ
-1452 WYSNTSNSNKGGT
+1452 WYKSETNSNRNGV
-1465 AIEGATSAD
+1465 AIDGATAAS
-1474 YTIEKV
+1474 YEIESV
-1480 NKSAYYYCLVS
+1480 TENAFYYCLVK
-1491 NTGTGA
+1491 NRATGTV
-1497 ITPSSP
+1497 TPS
-1503 AAVGFYL
+1503 AVTAVGFYL
-1510 NVSFVNDDPDAYG
+1510 DVAFANNDAAAYG
-1523 ETPKTVKVQS
+1523 EAPKTVKVQG

-1552 TGWSDGPTTTAIGK
+1552 TGWTDGTTTTAIGAE
-1566 DYVPQNDV
+1566 YTPQNDV
-1574 ILHPV
+1574 ILNPV
-1579 FTKNAANVSLQKRS
+1579 FTKNADNVSLQKRS

-1626 EAVDVG
+1626 DAVDVG

-1639 NQANEAMASNG
+1639 NQTNEVMASNG

-1723 EIYYPAPELLS
+1723 EIYYPAPELLT
-1734 TNAATYNVY
+1734 TNATTYNVY

-1798 ILVTYEGIA
+1798 ILVTYEGTA
-1807 AQTQDNTVLTFVYS
+1807 AQAQDNTVLTFVYS

-1845 PVSTKTVWDWS
+1845 PVSIKTVWDWS
-1856 SAASLINPALDVYM
+1856 SAASLINPAQDVYM
-1870 AFNDIELSDGQ
+1870 AFKDIDLSEGQ
-1881 DWPAGFTAANLA
+1881 ATWPEGFTAENLA

-1903 SKCFEGKEL
+1903 SKCFDGKEL

-1927 AASGNNITLAV
+1927 ASSGNNITLAV
-1938 NGENTSFSSTSTN
+1938 NGENTSFNATST
-1951 SVTAKKI
+1951 TAVKATKI
-1958 PVGVGGVLLQA
+1958 PVAAGGVLLQA

-2005 FTLAPSEG
+2005 FTLAPSKNDIYPEG
-2013 DPNEVLYYTTDGS
+2013 DPTEVLYYTTDGS
-2026 EPSLTSESTKKYLGE
+2026 EPSLTSASTKKYMGE
-2041 PVSLYTNVMIKAM
+2041 PVSLYTNVMIKVM
-2054 AVAPNKNNSDVDS
+2054 AVAPNKNNSDADS
-2067 LQTDMRTYKLNV
+2067 LMTDMDTYTLNV

-2092 PMAENYEYTENATVT
+2092 PMAENYKYTKNATVT

-2127 IANDEFIHTGE
+2127 IANEEYIHTGE
-2138 SFFTV
+2138 SSITV
-2143 NVNTTSNEYWAVFKD
+2143 NVNATSNEYWAVFKD

-2167 FSNCKFLDDGGQ
+2167 FAHCKFLEADGQESELSEGYQEAFDDGD
-2179 EYDSELAGFMQDMFT
+2179 YDLS
-2194 DDEPQVDTTHF
+2194 HF
-2205 KSPIVSNSIFVPRN
+2205 KSRIVSNSIFVPKN
-2219 YPVFVSEGEDVEAG
+2219 YPVYVGYGDGVDEG
-2233 SFLSLVYWEDQNGKR
+2233 SLFSLVYWEDQNGLK
-2248 YEKGSNTVVNESG
+2248 YEKGSNTVVNESD

-2269 FQNNPGKTP
+2269 FQNNPGMEP

-2313 DAVMSYQENT
+2313 DAVMSYKENT
-2323 TLFNNQTVDIA
+2323 TLFENKTVDIA
-2334 IQIDTRGVTNTDGSF
+2334 IQIDTHGVTNTDGSF

-2379 KITLATYKEII
+2379 KITLATYKPII
-2390 AGEGGTKID
+2390 AGEGGTKIN

-2409 NVQRD
+2409 NVKRD

-2498 LTAERNRFY
+2498 LTAERNKFY

-2524 TYQRSTDDSPKPVG
+2524 TYQGTTDKDPKPVG
-2538 SSVNSDDIT
+2538 SFVNSDDIT
-2547 FTHVAEDTVVFTLK
+2547 FTHVDENTVVFTLK

-2579 FMSSASDKQVEG
+2579 FMSGTSSLAEG
-2591 IALPV
+2591 DALPV
-2596 QRVEIGEKFDMPVN
+2596 QYVEIGEKFDMPAN

-2653 PVFTANKKS
+2653 PIFKANTKS

-2676 DVARSQ
+2676 NVNQ
-2682 MKFDYNTANGRMVS
+2682 MKFNFTSSNGRMVS
-2696 QLAVDDDNIIDVKCY
+2696 QLAVDDDNTIDVQCY
-2711 FNNRSTGVYYRVNS
+2711 FANRSNNVYYRINS
-2725 SGVLEVSKDAELTI
+2725 SGVLELSSAANLQI
-2739 LSTSNCKFTVNAAA
+2739 LSTTDCEFTVNAAS
-2753 PAEFQKGSIT
+2753 PATFSKGSVT
-2763 IASDA
+2763 IAGDNELPGGS
-2768 TLQGASVSKDITTTS
+2768 TITKKVTS
-2783 NGQSIVFN
+2783 PTNNQTIVFN
-2791 SPATVQSISVK
+2791 EPATVQSISVK

-2818 ETSLTEEQVATL
+2818 ETSLSAEQVATL

-2840 AASDIYAASST
+2840 AASDIYAAQGAM
-2851 LPTVTGVAQLAEAEA
+2851 PTVTAEALIA
-2866 DKGVVDVTQ
+2866 DTDKGVVDVTQ

-2890 VSDTEKVT
+2890 VSDTDKVT

-2909 SKVAPVFVSAKVN
+2909 SKVAPAFVSAKVN
-2922 DSDVED
+2922 DSNVEG
-2928 GNVTAPQNTSGVIC
+2928 GNVTEAQSTSGVIC

-2969 VKLHYWSLQPGTP
+2969 VKLHYWALQPGTP
-2982 YSFNIPANTFEDI
+2982 YNFTIPENTFEDI
-2995 YGVKCTTPIS
+2995 YGAKCTTPIS
-3005 LSFTTAASASVPAT
+3005 LSFTTAASASVSAT

-3038 KDTVQIVPDDV
+3038 KDTVQIVSDDV
-3049 IENLAKK
+3049 IENLAKQG
-3056 DNIEYGTLEEGLAK
+3056 DIEYGTLEEGLAK

-3076 AGRYRIFVPDGEYNV
+3076 ATRYRIFVPDGEYNV
-3091 RGISPLTS
+3091 RGISPLVS
-3099 TDVTGELWGKDLNG
+3099 TDVTGNLWGKDLNG

-3136 ILSSDNM
+3136 ILSSDNI

-3154 IYSDPRVCGLE
+3154 IYSDPRVCGLY
-3165 RSPIFSISDNVK
+3165 RSPIFSISNNVK

-3202 ITNEKEKTGG
+3202 ITNEKEETGG

-3234 GTYVSSPAKEQQTDN
+3234 GTYVSSPVKGQQTDN

-3272 NPKVVLRYNKE
+3272 NPKVVLRYNSK
-3283 RAAILSAIEHFSTE
+3283 RPARLSCIEHFSTQ

-3319 ENAFVLG
+3319 ENGFCLG
-3326 TYVRNSPVQ
+3326 TLVRYSPVQ
-3335 TLLNMTFDVAPLAAG
+3335 TLLNMKFDVASAAVG
-3350 FSRRIGNNDVI
+3350 YNVRVQGGGEVI

-3367 SLTAAGVL
+3367 SVSAAGVPV
-3375 ADLSNRSTAAIVPG
+3375 DLSTRSTSIFSPG
-3389 AGSDDYVLTASQAAE
+3389 AGSDDYVLTANQAAE
-3404 YTIENMFGSGEAYDP
+3404 YTIENMFGSDEAYDP

-3435 TDEGI
+3435 TDDGI

-3462 FEFFDICLN
+3462 FEFFDICLD

-3522 LAETGDTSDDWKG
+3522 LAETGNTSDDWKG
-3535 WSTICLARNAKVP
+3535 WSTICLAHNAKVP
-3548 TQSIN
+3548 TKSIN
-3553 EDGTEGGGHITVY
+3553 EDGTEGGGNITVY
-3566 GAQQNIDGT
+3566 GAQESIDGT
-3575 TIHMKKVT
+3575 TIHMKKVS
-3583 YLKKGM
+3583 YLRAGM

-3595 TTGETEKTYRFNYT
+3595 TTGETEKTYRFKYT
-3609 WDTNNLSTGDHDSF
+3609 WDTNNISTGAHDSF

-3688 AKKIRFVFDDSD
+3688 AKKVRFVFDDSD
-3700 DEFFFYEGDEDA
+3700 EEFFFYEGDEDA

-3751 KKVLWTG
+3751 KKVLWNG

>member
-1 MTRIMSNNKETL
+1 
-13 SLTMDHMKRSSYL
+13 MDHVKRSSYL

-37 LMIVMGS
+37 LMIIMGS
-44 TTASAG
+44 TT
-50 VIFKQDYE
+50 V
-58 ASGVTADWSAAQT
+58 SAAGYTLKLNENSLVKEGYGIKQLYNFQKNT
-71 DRYSVG
+71 PAVLPTTGDYRYRADDKYGNVG
-77 ISGDETNHYLLVSS
+77 IYGLHNFGTGTRSCVVNIPVKAGDILVLQEYDNNNPNTIN
-91 VGTGGNGTT
+91 VGTLNAE
-100 LTSTSLNGKLASDVS
+100 LTASTGFRVFDVTQTASS
-115 EFSMSFDLKLI
+115 
-126 PGNNQHPNEFIIRD
+126 
-140 GGAGNV
+140 
-146 LHLVNT
+146 
-152 AVGSTTWQING
+152 
-163 STDQTIV
+163 
-170 MDKAKWYSF
+170 
-179 HLDVLTKD
+179 
-187 LILLTVTDK
+187 
-196 DAGTEIFSR
+196 
-205 QLITSQISTMGLGNM
+205 IT
-220 IFYTKRYYAGM
+220 
-231 AIDNVKVSTRAV
+231 
-243 VNQWDFTKFSEKDL
+243 FT
-257 TLDTDNKIQSG
+257 
-268 NVARYNGSNF
+268 VARYGG
-278 NRDLYLCTD
+278 C
-287 TEAEG
+287 
-292 LYFDGD
+292 
-298 GPWKILSG
+298 
-306 SRGLYLSK
+306 
-314 KGDRPF
+314 
-320 AITGLSKDDVIL
+320 
-332 IKLYDQAITDGVIP
+332 
-346 KIWGVN
+346 
-352 NSELLNSGSIYALIV
+352 
-367 ASDGNVAVNLEKYS
+367 VAVLKLTTS
-381 AVESIIILREDKP
+381 VDI
-394 ARVSFSK
+394 SFSK
-401 GNDAEVL
+401 GGNEDILGTLPSNVTSLTGDFSIPVNSSLFQDGYTLKNWTDGNADYEL
-408 GEDPEDVEVQK
+408 GENYTTKSDIVL
-419 ETPFATL
+419 TPSFSQ
-426 LNTSLYKS
+426 NTVAR
-434 GFTLTGWND
+434 T
-443 GENTIAC
+443 
-450 GDNTSVSEDATFTA
+450 DAISIVNVTYPN
-464 VFTQNNI
+464 V
-471 LRQDIT
+471 
-477 AALEVPFNNIGWTEA
+477 VWTE
-492 GTESYHV
+492 ENNVSYLV
-499 TQALFN
+499 SQATFN
-505 GESQDVAIKV
+505 GEVQDVYVKI
-515 DGKTITLLDI
+515 DGKTLSLDAVNGLKLTL
-525 IPGTKIAVPAG
+525 PTGV
-536 TIADYS
+536 
-542 ATDVTIS
+542 
-549 GDTLVYN
+549 
-556 GSASSLVI
+556 SASDFTVSSGSISAEGQVI
-564 TYEGSA
+564 TYTGSKGDVTLAYSGDAENLNGLVVTYPLTEKPVISTNIEKDSYEVKVDDELSLSITTLNMENGTYQWYSNKTASTEGGTTVTGANTSSFVVPTVEANNGVTYYYCVATNSFGSA
-570 TSTSIVV
+570 TSKIVGVTVNATPVIHTDIANGAYALSIGDSQTLSVSA
-577 KYPRTDKPV
+577 YNMQ
-586 VTTDLND
+586 VTGSN
-593 VYVANV
+593 
-599 NGELQLSTTFIQ
+599 
-611 ADSYQWYSNTTA
+611 YQWYSNTTQ
-623 SKEGAVSIA
+623 STEGGTAISG
-632 NATSATYSVPTNS
+632 ATSSTFTVPTAVA
-645 IGTTFYYCEATNAIG
+645 GTTYYYCVTENTYG
-660 TVSSNIARVAVNDYV
+660 KDTSKVVPVAVAKYV

-681 WPEDDTEIGNL
+681 WPEGDTEIGNL
-692 QEWVDGPDGNRVY
+692 WEWVDDANGNRVY
-705 QWVEKGYYTA
+705 QWAVKGYYTA
-715 DAWAQKWAQQPI
+715 DAWAQKWALQPI

-732 LAGYM
+732 LSGYM
-737 GVNLGNSGI
+737 GVALGEVGI
-746 VNGRGFVQTAKDRPV
+746 VSGSGFVQTGRDRPIT
-761 NVYDLKAGDVI
+761 VYDLKAGDVI

-818 MVCAAKPGTRDANS
+818 MLCAAKAGTREANP

-838 ANKYAPVITTDLDG
+838 PNKYAPTITTDLDG
-852 LSYTIGRD
+852 QSYTLSRN

-866 VAASATDAN
+866 VAAKANDAN
-875 PLRYQWYRNDVDS
+875 ALRYQWYRNDVDS

-897 ANSATYTTVEGESYY
+897 ANSSTYTTVEGESYY

-947 DAIGDVPASEVIEIG
+947 DAIGDVPATEVIEIG
-962 GKFTVESRNYQ
+962 KKFTIESRNYQ

-991 EFGQSYDIV
+991 EFGKSYDIV

-1011 NVQSISAITNVTTF
+1011 NEQSLSAIIKVTTF

-1037 VNWTDDE
+1037 VNWTDGE

-1117 NMTADGSTLTY
+1117 NMTVDGSTLTY

-1156 GMPVFAKDLESNY
+1156 GMPVFAKNLESNY
-1169 YLETGQDSTLTVEA
+1169 YLETGKDYTLTVEA
-1183 TEGVTFQWYRN
+1183 TEGATIQWYRN

-1209 SASYKVGSTIDKSE
+1209 SASYTVSSDVPKKE
-1223 YYYVTISNNYGTV
+1223 YFYVSITNNYGTV
-1236 ASVAAQVDYYSMIN
+1236 YSQCAEIEYFKYKTFN
-1250 LDIINWPDKNVDVI
+1250 FLDIAHWNAVGPGLKADE
-1264 TGSASASNL
+1264 SAVYNIKHSAYAY
-1273 RGGTKRYPYF
+1273 GFF
-1283 YPYGL
+1283 YPYEL
-1288 AGYIEVQSTDVRIRE
+1288 AGYMGMNWRNKNDWYIRTDKTGFGMYVTSGSRE
-1303 IEAGRNTYRHL
+1303 FILQNM
-1314 RNFASGNR
+1314 
-1322 YFGLKG
+1322 
-1328 LKKGQHVTI
+1328 KKGHHVTI
-1337 TGTGLDNLFLMSDGN
+1337 VGSVVNNGNWELTSVGKRYGEDVADGAAHYNYSIDGNTMDIDVIKDGFLMIESSAATGIFSVTMPD
-1352 YYEHQHLNNLGGQSD
+1352 LND
-1367 FGQYKSELS
+1367 
-1376 PDKTTLEI
+1376 PI
-1384 VMLTDGTAAMHFQGT
+1384 
-1399 GAYVTSIK
+1399 
-1407 IPNKYRPVITKDL
+1407 ITKDL
-1420 EETYVVDKNEALTLS
+1420 ETTYVVDREEPLTLE
-1435 VEAELSAQMDGH
+1435 VEAELSYNIDGH
-1447 SLAYQ
+1447 SLSYQ
-1452 WYSNTSNSNKGGT
+1452 WYKSETNDNRGGVE
-1465 AIEGATSAD
+1465 IKGATTAS
-1474 YTIEKV
+1474 YEIESV
-1480 NKSAYYYCLVS
+1480 TENAFYYCLVK
-1491 NTGTGA
+1491 NKATGTV
-1497 ITPSSP
+1497 TPS
-1503 AAVGFYL
+1503 AVTAVGFYL
-1510 NVSFVNDDPDAYG
+1510 GVTFANNDAAAYG
-1523 ETPKTVKVQS
+1523 EAPKMIKIQG

-1552 TGWSDGPTTTAIGK
+1552 TGWTDGTTTTAIGAEFTPK
-1566 DYVPQNDV
+1566 TDV
-1574 ILHPV
+1574 TLYPV
-1579 FTKNAANVSLQKRS
+1579 FTKNADNVSLQKRS

-1626 EAVDVG
+1626 DAIDVG

-1639 NQANEAMASNG
+1639 NQTNEAMASNG

-1702 AYTGSE
+1702 AYTGSK
-1708 KEIALNIAN
+1708 KEITLNIAD

-1763 EPGSTV
+1763 NPGSTV
-1769 TLTKDAKASN
+1769 TLTKDDKASN
-1779 ITIDS
+1779 ITTDS

-1798 ILVTYEGIA
+1798 ILVTYKGTA
-1807 AQTQDNTVLTFVYS
+1807 AQAQDNTVLTFVYS

-1845 PVSTKTVWDWS
+1845 PVSIKTVWDWS
-1856 SAASLINPALDVYM
+1856 NAASLINPAQDVYM
-1870 AFNDIELSDGQ
+1870 AFKDIELSDGQ
-1881 DWPAGFTAANLA
+1881 TWPEGFTAANLA

-1912 YFETLCKGTIDVEFS
+1912 YFETKCKGTIDVEFS

-1938 NGENTSFSSTSTN
+1938 NGENTSFNSTSTN

-1969 HTTGLTT
+1969 RTTGLTT
-1976 GEQDMRIYK
+1976 GEQYMRIYK

-2005 FTLAPSEG
+2005 FTLQRSADINYPEG
-2013 DPNEVLYYTTDGS
+2013 DPAEVLYYTTDGS
-2026 EPSLTSESTKKYLGE
+2026 EPSLTSESTEKYMGE
-2041 PVSLYTNVMIKAM
+2041 PVSLITNVMIKAM

-2067 LQTDMRTYKLNV
+2067 VQTDMRTYKLNV

-2115 YGLSAWATSRAN
+2115 YGLSAWATSRAD
-2127 IANDEFIHTGE
+2127 IANEAYIHTGE
-2138 SFFTV
+2138 SSITV
-2143 NVNTTSNEYWAVFKD
+2143 NVNTTSNEYWAVFED
-2158 GKTVTVIYD
+2158 GKTVKVEYD
-2167 FSNCKFLDDGGQ
+2167 FSKSEFLENDG
-2179 EYDSELAGFMQDMFT
+2179 E
-2194 DDEPQVDTTHF
+2194 
-2205 KSPIVSNSIFVPRN
+2205 SPNIIKGYFESSIVSNSIFVPKN
-2219 YPVFVSEGEDVEAG
+2219 YPVYVGYGDGVDKG
-2233 SFLSLVYWEDQNGKR
+2233 SKFSLIYWEDQNGKR
-2248 YEKGSNTVVNESG
+2248 YEKGSNTVVNKAD
-2261 QTYTLRPV
+2261 QTYTLHPV
-2269 FQNNPGKTP
+2269 FQKNPGMEP
-2278 LEERVSSYD
+2278 LEGRVSSYD

-2313 DAVMSYQENT
+2313 DAVMSYQENKD
-2323 TLFNNQTVDIA
+2323 QTVDIA
-2334 IQIDTRGVTNTDGSF
+2334 IQIDTRGVTNTDGLF
-2349 AEKAFTNEDDDE
+2349 AEKAFTNEDDDD

-2379 KITLATYKEII
+2379 KITLATYKPII
-2390 AGEGGTKID
+2390 AGEGGTKIN

-2420 TWTIKDNATSVVL
+2420 IWTIKDNAASVVL

-2472 VNTLDENDHGT
+2472 VNTGNENDHGT

-2512 ITGKGTKFFPDG
+2512 ITGTGTKFFPDG
-2524 TYQRSTDDSPKPVG
+2524 TYQSATDDSPKPIG
-2538 SSVNSDDIT
+2538 ESVTSDDIT
-2547 FTHVAEDTVVFTLK
+2547 FTHVNGDTVVFTLK

-2579 FMSSASDKQVEG
+2579 FMSGQAVGD
-2591 IALPV
+2591 ALPV
-2596 QRVEIGEKFDMPVN
+2596 QRVEIGEKFDMPAN

-2625 SADSVDNPSA
+2625 SADSVDIPSA
-2635 RHYEFGKSYSV
+2635 HHYEFGKSYPVS
-2646 CNDMLLM
+2646 NDMLLL
-2653 PVFTANKKS
+2653 PVFTANTKS

-2676 DVARSQ
+2676 NVNQ
-2682 MKFDYNTANGRMVS
+2682 MKFSFANSNGRMVS
-2696 QLAVDDDNIIDVKCY
+2696 QLAVDDYNTIDVQCY
-2711 FNNRSTGVYYRVNS
+2711 FANRKNGVYYRINS
-2725 SGVLEVSKDAELTI
+2725 SGVLELSSAANLQI
-2739 LSTSNCKFTVNAAA
+2739 LSTSDCKFTVNAAA
-2753 PAEFQKGSIT
+2753 PAVFQKGSVT
-2763 IASDA
+2763 IDSDE

-2783 NGQSIVFN
+2783 NVQSIVFN
-2791 SPATVQSISVK
+2791 SPAMVQSISVK
-2802 YNKIIKPRN
+2802 YNKIDKPRN
-2811 LASVKIG
+2811 LKSVKIG
-2818 ETSLTEEQVATL
+2818 ETSLTAEQVATL

-2840 AASDIYAASST
+2840 DASDIYAAQGAM
-2851 LPTVTGVAQLAEAEA
+2851 PTVTAEALINDT

-2890 VSDTEKVT
+2890 VSDTDKVT

-2909 SKVAPVFVSAKVN
+2909 SKEAPAFVSAKVN
-2922 DSDVED
+2922 DSNVED
-2928 GNVTAPQNTSGVIC
+2928 GKVTALQNTSGVIC
-2942 LAFDH
+2942 LAFNH
-2947 PMVAKNVVINDK
+2947 AMVAKNVVINDK

-2969 VKLHYWSLQPGTP
+2969 VKLHYWALQPGTS
-2982 YSFNIPANTFEDI
+2982 YNFTIPANTFEDI
-2995 YGVKCTTPIS
+2995 YGVKCTTPIP
-3005 LSFTTAASASVPAT
+3005 LSFTTAASASVPTT

-3049 IENLAKK
+3049 IENLAKQG
-3056 DNIEYGTLEEGLAK
+3056 DIEYGTLEEGLIK

-3076 AGRYRIFVPDGEYNV
+3076 TERYRIFVPDGEYNV

-3099 TDVTGELWGKDLNG
+3099 TEVTGNLWGKDLNG
-3113 TPTKTVGLTMTDYK
+3113 TPTQTVALTMTDYK

-3136 ILSSDNM
+3136 ILSSDNI

-3165 RSPIFSISDNVK
+3165 RSPIFSISNNVK

-3202 ITNEKEKTGG
+3202 KANNVKVETGG

-3264 RTGQTWWQ
+3264 RNGQTWWQ
-3272 NPKVVLRYNKE
+3272 NPKVVLRYNS
-3283 RAAILSAIEHFSTE
+3283 RRPACLSCIEHFSTQ

-3311 NAAARSKN
+3311 NAAAKSKN
-3319 ENAFVLG
+3319 EKAFCLG
-3326 TYVRNSPVQ
+3326 TLVRYSPVQ
-3335 TLLNMTFDVAPLAAG
+3335 TLLNMKFDVASAAVG
-3350 FSRRIGNNDVI
+3350 YDVRIQGGDEVI

-3367 SLTAAGVL
+3367 SVSAAGVPV
-3375 ADLSNRSTAAIVPG
+3375 DLSTRSTSIFSPG
-3389 AGSDDYVLTASQAAE
+3389 AGSDDYVLTATQAAE

-3424 QVDLDDVVLSQ
+3424 QVDLDGVVLSQ

-3452 IFRQNPETGF
+3452 IFRQNSETGF
-3462 FEFFDICLN
+3462 FEFFDICRN
-3471 DVYTPRDEADA
+3471 EVYTPRDEANA

-3492 NERGGLGKPSKTI
+3492 NERGGLGKPSNTI
-3505 KYKKLGWYDLKV
+3505 KYKKLGWYDLTV

-3553 EDGTEGGGHITVY
+3553 EDGTFGNGKISVYAAQEGI
-3566 GAQQNIDGT
+3566 AGT
-3575 TIHMKKVT
+3575 TIHMKKVK
-3583 YLKKGM
+3583 YLKAGM

-3609 WDTNNLSTGDHDSF
+3609 WETNELSTLAHDSF
-3623 LDGNELDDTVSVGT
+3623 LDGNKSDDTVSVGT
-3637 VNCYTMAYKKTIN
+3637 VNCYTMAYKRTIN

-3664 PPHRAYLTVETAAAK
+3664 PPHRAYLTVETAASK
-3679 GFILDTEAD
+3679 GFILDTEAN
-3688 AKKIRFVFDDSD
+3688 AKKVRFVFDDSD
-3700 DEFFFYEGDEDA
+3700 EEFFFYEGDEDA

-3751 KKVLWTG
+3751 KKVLWNG

>member
-1 MTRIMSNNKETL
+1 
-13 SLTMDHMKRSSYL
+13 MDHVKRSSYL

-44 TTASAG
+44 NRVMAVETLFS
-50 VIFKQDYE
+50 QDYE
-58 ASGVTADWSAAQT
+58 AEDVTPDWKTST
-71 DRYSVG
+71 GGRFTPM
-77 ISGDETNHYLLVSS
+77 IMTEGDNHYLS
-91 VGTGGNGTT
+91 VNQEQRNNNGCT
-100 LTSTSLNGKLASDVS
+100 LTSTSLQGKVPVGTDFL
-115 EFSMSFDLKLI
+115 MQFDLKLGTSSDQAPVDFHI
-126 PGNNQHPNEFIIRD
+126 KDASNSANIFSLIATGKW
-140 GGAGNV
+140 
-146 LHLVNT
+146 
-152 AVGSTTWQING
+152 STTWYVNSDSGDQRVTLPGTDNNKDITALTWYTVKIWRVGDKTYVEITNT
-163 STDQTIV
+163 STGAVVFERAEVATLS
-170 MDKAKWYSF
+170 A
-179 HLDVLTKD
+179 T
-187 LILLTVTDK
+187 
-196 DAGTEIFSR
+196 G
-205 QLITSQISTMGLGNM
+205 GLGKM
-220 IFYTKRYYAGM
+220 ELYTKRYNGNF
-231 AIDNVKVSTRAV
+231 AIDNVVVYPNRTYTYSTGESTEV
-243 VNQWDFTKFSEKDL
+243 YGDL
-257 TLDTDNKIQSG
+257 PAGATVMHG
-268 NVARYNGSNF
+268 
-278 NRDLYLCTD
+278 
-287 TEAEG
+287 TE
-292 LYFDGD
+292 
-298 GPWKILSG
+298 
-306 SRGLYLSK
+306 
-314 KGDRPF
+314 
-320 AITGLSKDDVIL
+320 ITMP
-332 IKLYDQAITDGVIP
+332 A
-346 KIWGVN
+346 N
-352 NSELLNSGSIYALIV
+352 N
-367 ASDGNVAVNLEKYS
+367 
-381 AVESIIILREDKP
+381 
-394 ARVSFSK
+394 
-401 GNDAEVL
+401 
-408 GEDPEDVEVQK
+408 
-419 ETPFATL
+419 
-426 LNTSLYKS
+426 SLYKQ
-434 GFTLTGWND
+434 GYTLTGYNSSL
-443 GENTIAC
+443 
-450 GDNTSVSEDATFTA
+450 DNVTYPLGSNVAITNDATFTT
-464 VFTQNNI
+464 VFKANNI
-471 LRQDIT
+471 ARTDVAAVVSFDFSDIVWT
-477 AALEVPFNNIGWTEA
+477 DNDLEKVYVKRIAF
-492 GTESYHV
+492 S
-499 TQALFN
+499 
-505 GESQDVAIKV
+505 GESQDVAAIVKN
-515 DGKTITLLDI
+515 KTL
-525 IPGTKIAVPAG
+525 KIDAVPG
-536 TIADYS
+536 LTVQFPTGMGSDFS
-542 ATDVTIS
+542 SEGLFTQS
-549 GDTLVYN
+549 GDTWTYN
-556 GSASSLVI
+556 GVAGLVTI
-564 TYEGSA
+564 TYSGLEEGLSNIA
-570 TSTSIVV
+570 IS
-577 KYPRTDKPV
+577 YPLTQKPV
-586 VTTDLND
+586 ISTNIEKDSYEVKVDDELSLSITTLNME
-593 VYVANV
+593 
-599 NGELQLSTTFIQ
+599 NGT
-611 ADSYQWYSNTTA
+611 YQWYSNTTA
-623 SKEGAVSIA
+623 STEGGTTVTGANTSSFVVPTSEANNGVTYYYCVATNSFGSATSKIVGVTVNATPVIHTDIA
-632 NATSATYSVPTNS
+632 NDIYSLSIGDTQLLSVSAYNMQVTGSNYQWYSNTTKSTEGGTAISGATSSTFSVPTDVA
-645 IGTTFYYCEATNAIG
+645 GTTYYYCVAENAYG
-660 TVSSNIARVAVNDYV
+660 KDTSKVVPVSVADYV

-681 WPEDDTEIGNL
+681 WPSDDTEIGNL
-692 QEWVDGPDGNRVY
+692 WEWVDDANGNRVY
-705 QWVEKGYYTA
+705 QWAVKGYYTA

-737 GVNLGNSGI
+737 GVALGNTGIENGSGL
-746 VNGRGFVQTAKDRPV
+746 VRTANDRPV

-818 MVCAAKPGTRDANS
+818 MVCAAKAGKREANP

-838 ANKYAPVITTDLDG
+838 PNKYAPTITTDLDG
-852 LSYTIGRD
+852 QSYTLSRN

-866 VAASATDAN
+866 VAAKANDAN

-897 ANSATYTTVEGESYY
+897 ANSSTYTTVEGESYY

-919 SVTGAAAA
+919 SVTGAAVA

-947 DAIGDVPASEVIEIG
+947 DAIGDVPATEVIEIG
-962 GKFTVESRNYQ
+962 KKFTVESRNYQ

-991 EFGQSYDIV
+991 EFGKSYDIV

-1011 NVQSISAITNVTTF
+1011 NEQSLSAIIKVTTF

-1037 VNWTDDE
+1037 VNWTDGE

-1117 NMTADGSTLTY
+1117 NMTVDGSTLTY

-1156 GMPVFAKDLESNY
+1156 GMPVFAKDLEANY
-1169 YLETGQDSTLTVEA
+1169 YLEVGKDSTLTVDA

-1194 TTHSNEGGTKIEGAT
+1194 TTHSNEGGTKIVGAT
-1209 SASYKVGSTIDKSE
+1209 SASYTVSSDVPKKE
-1223 YYYVTISNNYGTV
+1223 YFYVSITNNYGTV
-1236 ASVAAQVDYYSMIN
+1236 YSQCAEIEYFKYKTFN
-1250 LDIINWPDKNVDVI
+1250 FLDIAHWNAVG
-1264 TGSASASNL
+1264 TGLKADESAVYNIKHDRKAY
-1273 RGGTKRYPYF
+1273 GFF
-1283 YPYGL
+1283 YPYEL
-1288 AGYIEVQSTDVRIRE
+1288 AGYMGQDQNNNWYIRTDK
-1303 IEAGRNTYRHL
+1303 AGFGMYNNTGTRVFILQNMKVGH
-1314 RNFASGNR
+1314 
-1322 YFGLKG
+1322 
-1328 LKKGQHVTI
+1328 HVTI
-1337 TGTGLDNLFLMSDGN
+1337 VGSAVNNANWDLTSVGKRWGEDAADGAAHYDYKIDGN
-1352 YYEHQHLNNLGGQSD
+1352 KIEIDITKSGFMMLESNKQTGIFSVTMPDLND
-1367 FGQYKSELS
+1367 
-1376 PDKTTLEI
+1376 
-1384 VMLTDGTAAMHFQGT
+1384 
-1399 GAYVTSIK
+1399 
-1407 IPNKYRPVITKDL
+1407 PVITKDL
-1420 EETYVVDKNEALTLS
+1420 ETTYVVDREKPLTLE
-1435 VEAELSAQMDGH
+1435 VEAELSYNIDGH
-1447 SLAYQ
+1447 SLSYQ
-1452 WYSNTSNSNKGGT
+1452 WYKSETNSNRNGV
-1465 AIEGATSAD
+1465 AIDGATAAS
-1474 YTIEKV
+1474 YEI
-1480 NKSAYYYCLVS
+1480 KSVTENAFYYCLVK
-1491 NTGTGA
+1491 NKATGTV
-1497 ITPSSP
+1497 TPSNVT
-1503 AAVGFYL
+1503 AVGFYL
-1510 NVSFVNDDPDAYG
+1510 DVTFVNNDASADG
-1523 ETPKTVKVQS
+1523 EAPKTVKVQG

-1552 TGWSDGPTTTAIGK
+1552 TGWTDGKTTTAIGK
-1566 DYVPQNDV
+1566 DYTPQNDV
-1574 ILHPV
+1574 ILNPV
-1579 FTKNAANVSLQKRS
+1579 FTKNADNVSLQKRS

-1626 EAVDVG
+1626 EAIDVG

-1639 NQANEAMASNG
+1639 NQTNEMMASNG

-1702 AYTGSE
+1702 AYTGSK
-1708 KEIALNIAN
+1708 KEITLNIAD

-1763 EPGSTV
+1763 NPGSTV

-1779 ITIDS
+1779 ITTDS

-1798 ILVTYEGIA
+1798 ILVTYKGTA
-1807 AQTQDNTVLTFVYS
+1807 AQAQDNTVLTFVYS
-1821 EDTKATATVTYG
+1821 EDTKARATVTYG
-1833 REAAFTGTSGVT
+1833 REAAFTGTSDVT
-1845 PVSTKTVWDWS
+1845 PVSIKTVWDWS
-1856 SAASLINPALDVYM
+1856 NAASLINPAQDVYM
-1870 AFNDIELSDGQ
+1870 AFKDIELSDGQ
-1881 DWPAGFTAANLA
+1881 TWPEGFTAENLA
-1893 GSGTYYANNI
+1893 GSGTYYANNN

-1912 YFETLCKGTIDVEFS
+1912 YFETKCKGTIDVEFS

-1938 NGENTSFSSTSTN
+1938 NGENTSFNSTSTN

-1976 GEQDMRIYK
+1976 GEQYMRIYK

-2005 FTLAPSEG
+2005 FTLQRSADINYPEG
-2013 DPNEVLYYTTDGS
+2013 DPAEVLYYTTDGS
-2026 EPSLTSESTKKYLGE
+2026 EPSLTSESTEKYMGE
-2041 PVSLYTNVMIKAM
+2041 PVSLITNVMIKAM
-2054 AVAPNKNNSDVDS
+2054 AVATNKNNSDVDS
-2067 LQTDMRTYKLNV
+2067 VQTDMRTYKLNV
-2079 GVYPANSGRVVVT
+2079 GVYPANSGRVIAT

-2115 YGLSAWATSRAN
+2115 YGLSAWATSRAD
-2127 IANDEFIHTGE
+2127 IANGAYIHTGE
-2138 SFFTV
+2138 SSITV

-2158 GKTVTVIYD
+2158 GKTVKVEYD
-2167 FSNCKFLDDGGQ
+2167 FSKSEFLENDGEVSPNMKT
-2179 EYDSELAGFMQDMFT
+2179 EY
-2194 DDEPQVDTTHF
+2194 F
-2205 KSPIVSNSIFVPRN
+2205 KSSIVSNSIFVPKN
-2219 YPVFVSEGEDVEAG
+2219 YPVYVGYGDGVDKG
-2233 SFLSLVYWEDQNGKR
+2233 SKFSLICWKDQNGKR
-2248 YEKGSNTVVNESG
+2248 YEKGSNTVVNEAG
-2261 QTYTLRPV
+2261 QTYTLHPV
-2269 FQNNPGKTP
+2269 FQKNPGMEP
-2278 LEERVSSYD
+2278 LEGRVSSYD

-2313 DAVMSYQENT
+2313 DAVMSYQENKD
-2323 TLFNNQTVDIA
+2323 QTVDIA
-2334 IQIDTRGVTNTDGSF
+2334 IQIDTRGVTNTDGLF
-2349 AEKAFTNEDDDE
+2349 AEKAFTNEDDDD

-2379 KITLATYKEII
+2379 KITLATYKPII
-2390 AGEGGTKID
+2390 AGEGGTKIN

-2420 TWTIKDNATSVVL
+2420 TWTIKDNAASVVL

-2472 VNTLDENDHGT
+2472 VNTGNENDHGT

-2524 TYQRSTDDSPKPVG
+2524 TYQSSTDDSPKPIG
-2538 SSVNSDDIT
+2538 ESVTSDDIT
-2547 FTHVAEDTVVFTLK
+2547 FTHVNGDTVVFTLK

-2579 FMSSASDKQVEG
+2579 FMSGQAVGD
-2591 IALPV
+2591 ALPV
-2596 QRVEIGEKFDMPVN
+2596 QRVEIGEKFDMPAN

-2625 SADSVDNPSA
+2625 SADSVDIPSA
-2635 RHYEFGKSYSV
+2635 HHYEFGKSYPVS
-2646 CNDMLLM
+2646 NDMLLL
-2653 PVFTANKKS
+2653 PVFTANTKS

-2676 DVARSQ
+2676 NVNQ
-2682 MKFDYNTANGRMVS
+2682 MKFSFANSNGRMVS
-2696 QLAVDDDNIIDVKCY
+2696 QLAVDDYNTIDVQCY
-2711 FNNRSTGVYYRVNS
+2711 FAVRKNGVYYRINS
-2725 SGVLEVSKDAELTI
+2725 SGVLELSSAANLQI
-2739 LSTSNCKFTVNAAA
+2739 LSTSDCKFTVNAAA
-2753 PAEFQKGSIT
+2753 PAVFQKGSIT
-2763 IASDA
+2763 IASDE

-2783 NGQSIVFN
+2783 NIQSIVFN

-2802 YNKIIKPRN
+2802 YNKIDKPRN
-2811 LASVKIG
+2811 LKSVKIG
-2818 ETSLTEEQVATL
+2818 ETSLTAEQVATL
-2830 NSTTTLTYDC
+2830 NSTTTLTYNCD
-2840 AASDIYAASST
+2840 ASDIYAAQGAM
-2851 LPTVTGVAQLAEAEA
+2851 PTVTAEALINDT

-2890 VSDTEKVT
+2890 VSDTDKVT

-2909 SKVAPVFVSAKVN
+2909 SKEAPAFVSAKVN
-2922 DSDVED
+2922 DSKVED
-2928 GNVTAPQNTSGVIC
+2928 GKVTALQNTSGVIC

-2969 VKLHYWSLQPGTP
+2969 VKLHYWALQPDTP
-2982 YSFNIPANTFEDI
+2982 YNFTIPANTFEDI
-2995 YGVKCTTPIS
+2995 YGVKCTTPIP
-3005 LSFTTAASASVPAT
+3005 LSFTTAASASVPTT

-3049 IENLAKK
+3049 IENLAKQR
-3056 DNIEYGTLEEGLAK
+3056 DIEYGTLEEGLIK

-3076 AGRYRIFVPDGEYNV
+3076 TERYRIFVPDGEYNI
-3091 RGISPLTS
+3091 RGTSPLTS
-3099 TDVTGELWGKDLNG
+3099 TEVTGNLWGKDLNG
-3113 TPTKTVGLTMTDYK
+3113 TPTQTVALTMTDYK

-3136 ILSSDNM
+3136 ILSSDNI

-3154 IYSDPRVCGLE
+3154 IYSDPRVCGLY
-3165 RSPIFSISDNVK
+3165 RSPIFSISNNVK

-3202 ITNEKEKTGG
+3202 AGSEDGKKDNAGG
-3212 APSIVDN
+3212 APSIMDN

-3234 GTYVSSPAKEQQTDN
+3234 GTYVSSPVKDQQTDN

-3255 LWGMHYPLL
+3255 LWGMHYALL
-3264 RTGQTWWQ
+3264 KAGQTWWQ
-3272 NPKVVLRYNKE
+3272 NPKVVLRYNSK
-3283 RAAILSAIEHFSTE
+3283 RPARLSCIEHFSTQ

-3319 ENAFVLG
+3319 EKAFCLG
-3326 TYVRNSPVQ
+3326 TYVRYSPVQ
-3335 TLLNMTFDVAPLAAG
+3335 TLLNMKFDVASAAVG
-3350 FSRRIGNNDVI
+3350 YDVRIQGGGEVI

-3367 SLTAAGVL
+3367 SVSAAGVPV
-3375 ADLSNRSTAAIVPG
+3375 DLSTRSTSIFSPG
-3389 AGSDDYVLTASQAAE
+3389 AGSDDYVLTANQAAE

-3424 QVDLDDVVLSQ
+3424 QVDLDGVVLSQ

-3440 TWNGNSQAICYF
+3440 TWNGKSQAICYF

-3462 FEFFDICLN
+3462 FEFFDICQN
-3471 DVYTPRDEADA
+3471 EVYTPQDEANA

-3492 NERGGLGKPSKTI
+3492 NERGGLGKPSNTI
-3505 KYKKLGWYDLKV
+3505 KYKKLGWYDLTV

-3548 TQSIN
+3548 TESIN
-3553 EDGTEGGGHITVY
+3553 EDGTFGNGKISVYAAQEG
-3566 GAQQNIDGT
+3566 IDGT
-3575 TIHMKKVT
+3575 TIHMKKVK
-3583 YLKKGM
+3583 YLKEGM

-3609 WDTNNLSTGDHDSF
+3609 WETNELSTVAHNSF
-3623 LDGNELDDTVSVGT
+3623 LDGNKSDDTVSVGT

-3664 PPHRAYLTVETAAAK
+3664 PPHRAYLTVETAASK
-3679 GFILDTEAD
+3679 GFILDTEVN
-3688 AKKIRFVFDDSD
+3688 AKKVRFVFEDSD
-3700 DEFFFYEGDEDA
+3700 EEFFFYEGDEDA

-3751 KKVLWTG
+3751 KKILWNG

>member
-1 MTRIMSNNKETL
+1 
-13 SLTMDHMKRSSYL
+13 MDHVKRSSYL

-44 TTASAG
+44 TTALAG
-50 VIFKQDYE
+50 VKFTQDYE
-58 ASGVTADWSAAQT
+58 ASGVTADWTAANS

-146 LHLVNT
+146 LHLGNK

-163 STDQTIV
+163 STTQTIV

-196 DAGTEIFSR
+196 AAGTEIFSR

-231 AIDNVKVSTRAV
+231 AIDNVKVSTRTV
-243 VNQWDFTKFSEKDL
+243 VNQWDFATYANTVEDKTSMEMSSE
-257 TLDTDNKIQSG
+257 TCTIGSTDCVKAAGIGEGLAVQNSNETSWLFRKSSLSLQYA
-268 NVARYNGSNF
+268 NNGSRVF
-278 NRDLYLCTD
+278 GIVDLQ
-287 TEAEG
+287 
-292 LYFDGD
+292 
-298 GPWKILSG
+298 
-306 SRGLYLSK
+306 
-314 KGDRPF
+314 KGDIV
-320 AITGLSKDDVIL
+320 AITLNKGTAFTSAINGTLLCAMNNVYLFEVNENGNFGVSIGKQ
-332 IKLYDQAITDGVIP
+332 DQHLTQITV
-346 KIWGVN
+346 
-352 NSELLNSGSIYALIV
+352 
-367 ASDGNVAVNLEKYS
+367 
-381 AVESIIILREDKP
+381 LREDKP

-408 GEDPEDVEVQK
+408 GENPKDVEVQK
-419 ETPFATL
+419 GAQFASPV
-426 LNTSLYKS
+426 NTSLYKS

-450 GDNTSVSEDATFTA
+450 GDNTSVSEDAMLTA

-477 AALEVPFNNIGWTEA
+477 AALEVPFNNIGWTET

-499 TQALFN
+499 AQASFN

-549 GDTLVYN
+549 GDMLVYN

-623 SKEGAVSIA
+623 SKEGALKLT

-645 IGTTFYYCEATNAIG
+645 IGTTFYYCEATNATG
-660 TVSSNIARVAVNDYV
+660 TVSSNITRVAVNNYV

-692 QEWVDGPDGNRVY
+692 IEWVDGPDGNRVY

-715 DAWAQKWAQQPI
+715 TAWAKKEPQQPI

-737 GVNLGNSGI
+737 GLTLGEIGI
-746 VNGRGFVQTAKDRPV
+746 VSGSGFVQIKKDRPM

-772 VLTGTGLLESDI
+772 VLTGTGLQEADI

-818 MVCAAKPGTRDANS
+818 MVCAAKADKREANP

-838 ANKYAPVITTDLDG
+838 PNKYAPTITTDLDG
-852 LSYTIGRD
+852 QSYTLSRSG
-860 ETKTLT
+860 TKTLT
-866 VAASATDAN
+866 VAATANDAN

-932 HVQCKPQVSY
+932 HVQCNPQVSY

-947 DAIGDVPASEVIEIG
+947 DAIGDVPATEVIEIG
-962 GKFTVESRNYQ
+962 KKFTIESRNYQ

-991 EFGQSYDIV
+991 EFGKSYDIV

-1011 NVQSISAITNVTTF
+1011 NEQSLSAIIKVTTF
-1025 TWPFATSKDAPT
+1025 TWPFATSKNAPT
-1037 VNWTDDE
+1037 VNWTDGE

-1065 VSTGFATGAATAT
+1065 VSTGFATGSATAT

-1117 NMTADGSTLTY
+1117 NMTVDGSTLTY

-1156 GMPVFAKDLESNY
+1156 GMPVFAKDLEANY
-1169 YLETGQDSTLTVEA
+1169 YLETGLDSTLTVKA

-1209 SASYKVGSTIDKSE
+1209 SASYKVGSTTDKSE

-1236 ASVAAQVDYYSMIN
+1236 ASVAAQVDYSSYVTLDFVNWDVNDAKVYALDGKWDIN
-1250 LDIINWPDKNVDVI
+1250 M
-1264 TGSASASNL
+1264 
-1273 RGGTKRYPYF
+1273 RGGAKACRYF

-1288 AGYIEVQSTDVRIRE
+1288 AGNLAVQGEGQRMRTDT
-1303 IEAGRNTYRHL
+1303 GQ
-1314 RNFASGNR
+1314 R
-1322 YFGLKG
+1322 YFYNFDSGGRYLG
-1328 LKKGQHVTI
+1328 ILGMKKGQKI
-1337 TGTGLDNLFLMSDGN
+1337 IINSEADALWLWPDGN
-1352 YYEHQHLNNLGGQSD
+1352 KNND
-1367 FGQYKSELS
+1367 
-1376 PDKTTLEI
+1376 PDLHIDSSASYLVEQNENTTQTTLT
-1384 VMLTDGTAAMHFQGT
+1384 MLTSGNAFL
-1399 GAYVTSIK
+1399 SI
-1407 IPNKYRPVITKDL
+1407 NKYKRIYSIILPTKYQPIITKDL
-1420 EETYVVDKNEALTLS
+1420 EETYVVDKDEALTLS
-1435 VEAELSAQMDGH
+1435 VEAQLSAQMDGH
-1447 SLAYQ
+1447 RLAYQ
-1452 WYSNTSNSNKGGT
+1452 WYVNKSNSNKGGI
-1465 AIEGATSAD
+1465 AIAGATMAD
-1474 YTIEKV
+1474 YTIKKV
-1480 NKSAYYYCLVS
+1480 DSSAYYYCLVS
-1491 NTGTGA
+1491 NAATGS

-1510 NVSFVNDDPDAYG
+1510 NVKFVNDDPDAYG
-1523 ETPKTVKVQS
+1523 EAPKMVKTQG

-1552 TGWSDGPTTTAIGK
+1552 TGWSDGPTTIAIGE

-1574 ILHPV
+1574 ILNPV
-1579 FTKNAANVSLQKRS
+1579 FKKNADNVSLQKRS

-1626 EAVDVG
+1626 EAIDVG

-1639 NQANEAMASNG
+1639 NQTNEMMASNG

-1702 AYTGSE
+1702 AYTGSK
-1708 KEIALNIAN
+1708 KEITLNIAD

-1763 EPGSTV
+1763 NPGSTV

-1798 ILVTYEGIA
+1798 ILVTYKGTA
-1807 AQTQDNTVLTFVYS
+1807 AQAQDNTVLTFVYS
-1821 EDTKATATVTYG
+1821 EDTRATATVTYG
-1833 REAAFTGTSGVT
+1833 REAAFTGTSDVT
-1845 PVSTKTVWDWS
+1845 PVSIKTVWDWS
-1856 SAASLINPALDVYM
+1856 NAASLINPAQDVYM
-1870 AFNDIELSDGQ
+1870 AFKDIELSDGQ
-1881 DWPAGFTAANLA
+1881 TWPEGFTAENLA
-1893 GSGTYYANNI
+1893 GSGTYYANNN

-1912 YFETLCKGTIDVEFS
+1912 YFETKCKGTIDVEFS

-1938 NGENTSFSSTSTN
+1938 NGENTSFNSTSTN

-1976 GEQDMRIYK
+1976 GEQYMRIYK

-2005 FTLAPSEG
+2005 FTLQRSADINYPEG
-2013 DPNEVLYYTTDGS
+2013 DPAEVLYYTTDGS
-2026 EPSLTSESTKKYLGE
+2026 EPSLTSESTKKYMGE
-2041 PVSLYTNVMIKAM
+2041 PVSLITNVMIKAM
-2054 AVAPNKNNSDVDS
+2054 AVATNKNNSDVDS
-2067 LQTDMRTYKLNV
+2067 VQTDMRTYKLNV
-2079 GVYPANSGRVVVT
+2079 GVYPANSGRVIAT

-2115 YGLSAWATSRAN
+2115 YGLSAWATSRAD
-2127 IANDEFIHTGE
+2127 IANGDYFHTGE
-2138 SFFTV
+2138 SSITV
-2143 NVNTTSNEYWAVFKD
+2143 NVNTTSNEYWAVFED
-2158 GKTVTVIYD
+2158 GKTVKVIYD
-2167 FSNCKFLDDGGQ
+2167 FSKSVFLENDGEVSPNMKT
-2179 EYDSELAGFMQDMFT
+2179 EYFT
-2194 DDEPQVDTTHF
+2194 
-2205 KSPIVSNSIFVPRN
+2205 SSIVSNSIFVPKN
-2219 YPVFVSEGEDVEAG
+2219 YPVYVGYGDGVDKG
-2233 SFLSLVYWEDQNGKR
+2233 SKFSLIYWKDQNGKR
-2248 YEKGSNTVVNESG
+2248 YEKGSNTVVNEAG
-2261 QTYTLRPV
+2261 QTYTLHPV
-2269 FQNNPGKTP
+2269 FQKNPGMEP
-2278 LEERVSSYD
+2278 LEGRVSSYD

-2313 DAVMSYQENT
+2313 DAVMSYQENKD
-2323 TLFNNQTVDIA
+2323 QTVDIA
-2334 IQIDTRGVTNTDGSF
+2334 IQIDTRGVTNTDGLF
-2349 AEKAFTNEDDDE
+2349 AEKAFTNEDDDD

-2379 KITLATYKEII
+2379 KITLATYKPII
-2390 AGEGGTKID
+2390 AGEGGTKIN

-2420 TWTIKDNATSVVL
+2420 TWTIKDNAASVVL

-2472 VNTLDENDHGT
+2472 VNTGNENDHGT

-2524 TYQRSTDDSPKPVG
+2524 TYQSSTDDSPKPIG
-2538 SSVNSDDIT
+2538 ESVTSDDIT
-2547 FTHVAEDTVVFTLK
+2547 FTHVNGDTVVFTLK

-2579 FMSSASDKQVEG
+2579 FMSGQAVGD
-2591 IALPV
+2591 ALPV
-2596 QRVEIGEKFDMPVN
+2596 QRVEIGEKFDMPAN

-2625 SADSVDNPSA
+2625 SADSVDIPSA
-2635 RHYEFGKSYSV
+2635 HHYEFGKSYPVS
-2646 CNDMLLM
+2646 NDMLLL
-2653 PVFTANKKS
+2653 PVFTANTKS

-2676 DVARSQ
+2676 NVNQ
-2682 MKFDYNTANGRMVS
+2682 MKFSFANSNGRMVS
-2696 QLAVDDDNIIDVKCY
+2696 QLAVDDYNTIDVQCY
-2711 FNNRSTGVYYRVNS
+2711 FAVRKNEVYYRINS
-2725 SGVLEVSKDAELTI
+2725 SGVLELSSAANLQI
-2739 LSTSNCKFTVNAAA
+2739 LSTSDCKFTVNAAA
-2753 PAEFQKGSIT
+2753 PAVFQKGSIT
-2763 IASDA
+2763 IASDE

-2783 NGQSIVFN
+2783 NIQSIVFN

-2802 YNKIIKPRN
+2802 YNKIDKPRN
-2811 LASVKIG
+2811 LKSVKIG
-2818 ETSLTEEQVATL
+2818 ETSLTAEQVATL
-2830 NSTTTLTYDC
+2830 NSTTTLTYNCD
-2840 AASDIYAASST
+2840 ASDIYAAQGAM
-2851 LPTVTGVAQLAEAEA
+2851 PTVTAEALINDT

-2890 VSDTEKVT
+2890 VSDTDKVT

-2909 SKVAPVFVSAKVN
+2909 SKEAPAFVSAKVN
-2922 DSDVED
+2922 DSKVED
-2928 GNVTAPQNTSGVIC
+2928 GKVTALQNTSGVIC

-2969 VKLHYWSLQPGTP
+2969 VKLHYWALQPDTP
-2982 YSFNIPANTFEDI
+2982 YNFTIPANTFEDI
-2995 YGVKCTTPIS
+2995 YGVKCTTPIP
-3005 LSFTTAASASVPAT
+3005 LSFTTAASASVPTT

-3049 IENLAKK
+3049 IENLAKQG
-3056 DNIEYGTLEEGLAK
+3056 DIEYGTLEEGLIK

-3076 AGRYRIFVPDGEYNV
+3076 TERYRIFVPDGEYNI
-3091 RGISPLTS
+3091 RGTSPLTS
-3099 TDVTGELWGKDLNG
+3099 TEVTGNLWGKDLNG
-3113 TPTKTVGLTMTDYK
+3113 TPTQTVALTMTDYK

-3136 ILSSDNM
+3136 ILSSDNI

-3154 IYSDPRVCGLE
+3154 IYSDPRVCGLY
-3165 RSPIFSISDNVK
+3165 RSPIFSISNNVK

-3202 ITNEKEKTGG
+3202 AGSEDGKKDNAGG
-3212 APSIVDN
+3212 APSIMDN

-3234 GTYVSSPAKEQQTDN
+3234 GTYVSSPVKDQQTDN

-3255 LWGMHYPLL
+3255 LWGMHYALL
-3264 RTGQTWWQ
+3264 KAGQTWWQ
-3272 NPKVVLRYNKE
+3272 NPKVVLRYNSK
-3283 RAAILSAIEHFSTE
+3283 RPARLSCIEHFSTQ

-3319 ENAFVLG
+3319 EKAFCLG
-3326 TYVRNSPVQ
+3326 TLVRYSPVQ
-3335 TLLNMTFDVAPLAAG
+3335 TLLNMKFDVASAAVG
-3350 FSRRIGNNDVI
+3350 YDVRIQGGGEVI

-3367 SLTAAGVL
+3367 SVSAAGVPV
-3375 ADLSNRSTAAIVPG
+3375 DLSTRSTSIFSPG
-3389 AGSDDYVLTASQAAE
+3389 AGSDDYVLTANQAAE

-3424 QVDLDDVVLSQ
+3424 QVDLDGVVLSQ

-3440 TWNGNSQAICYF
+3440 TWNGKSQAICYF

-3462 FEFFDICLN
+3462 FEFFDICQN
-3471 DVYTPRDEADA
+3471 EVYTPRDEANA

-3492 NERGGLGKPSKTI
+3492 NERGGLGKPSNTI
-3505 KYKKLGWYDLKV
+3505 KYKKLGWYDLTV

-3553 EDGTEGGGHITVY
+3553 EDGTFGNGKISVYAAQEG
-3566 GAQQNIDGT
+3566 IDGT
-3575 TIHMKKVT
+3575 TIHMKKVK
-3583 YLKKGM
+3583 YLKEGM

-3609 WDTNNLSTGDHDSF
+3609 WETNELSTVAHNSF
-3623 LDGNELDDTVSVGT
+3623 LDGNKSDDTVSVGT

-3664 PPHRAYLTVETAAAK
+3664 PPHRAYLTVETAASK
-3679 GFILDTEAD
+3679 GFILDTEVN
-3688 AKKIRFVFDDSD
+3688 AKKVRFVFEDSD
-3700 DEFFFYEGDEDA
+3700 EEFFFYEGDEDA

-3751 KKVLWTG
+3751 KKILWNG